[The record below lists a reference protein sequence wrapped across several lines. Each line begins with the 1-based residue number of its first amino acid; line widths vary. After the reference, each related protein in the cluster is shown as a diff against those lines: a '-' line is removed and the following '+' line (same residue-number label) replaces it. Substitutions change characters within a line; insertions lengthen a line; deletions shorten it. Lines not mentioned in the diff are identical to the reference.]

1 MKSRKNNI
9 NRPAP
14 SRRLLLQLLTMMALT
29 AAPSSVYAQSFHQT
43 GASGLPL
50 DSRGMQQTAEWNYY
64 YYLPTGSTSMTLDL
78 PIMGW
83 TDNYANELEPYGWYR
98 WYDYNTDLNSAN
110 LTAYDVTSSSW
121 YGGTTHSTQLKTN
134 ITDNSGKNIG
144 LVAYKL
150 SATYI
155 TRKHV
160 GVNYSYSN
168 SDATNPNWKGD
179 IVACDV
185 SRYIDYT
192 ISGTKV
198 SKEPT
203 LSVRYIFHI
212 QSAAYLAQK
221 LKEAL
226 CEGSKSKAA
235 DLTFEDNKRI
245 VFGAKDE
252 NAKMSLRTNLKN
264 SGGQSYWFYPL
275 STTKGKTV
283 YPTTESQ
290 KITAADF
297 KTTMKQ
303 ADKIVWKVYNEDK
316 TKFCQL
322 SATSSTTQ
330 FCDLTI
336 SALNSA
342 TWYNVSND
350 ATTTKPTDIGFEH
363 TVYVVA
369 WAANSNDM
377 CPVANFEVFIHK
389 GYPKTKDEITAD
401 NNIDRTLSYLEDED
415 RYEKKMDISFDDDNA
430 DLTFDAPTVNNNVS
444 LKPSDFKSRA
454 YGFTYANLADYDY
467 FYGTYM
473 RQSWTGKRPTYSSP
487 NHGDYGLYK
496 SANKTGVSTTDYN
509 KGYQWWANG
518 NPEIYDR
525 TYERTSGKQYGYFLY
540 VDASDESRQIASAD
554 FKANLCTGSQLVFS
568 GAVAEYTSGA
578 NAPQVMFR
586 LYGIDKDEN
595 GNEIGKKLI
604 QSFSSGDFKTNTK
617 SLQYGKWYQ
626 IYSKQVLQ
634 KSAGADNYTDFRI
647 VLDNMCQGT
656 DGADYCIDDL
666 CLYTQTSK
674 LDVLQNK
681 PLCPNETGYET
692 APEEITLKLRGIY
705 ETFQAMVNMKESKL
719 FYRICDATGKQVDN
733 IDYDGDGQPDEYGTA
748 RIPASYNAAYVLPPE
763 AADGKNN
770 VAMFE
775 NDNSGNRCLVIANRN
790 FNIVPGKDY
799 YFSIA
804 YPSDDNPDVPGKW
817 GKSTDVC
824 STYSGIFQV
833 VEQSIKLTDKNS
845 NVLTALRV
853 NCDTKTPTVEV
864 IAKIETADPVNGGKV
879 TIDNVKFDWFLS
891 KPNKENEL
899 YTTPGLLEALRAY
912 RAKYPSDNG
921 LNTGFRSINY
931 TQYTLLKQYVDSKQL
946 ILNASNSMGN
956 RTFEANEMG
965 LYKIAVIPVQAK
977 ATINGQN
984 YDICADPMLVD
995 LRVVTDGPN
1004 INLGF
1009 SDVIY
1014 PNDARTVRVGLPQIK
1029 AIADNNGALNLPMT
1043 GIEGATSVK
1052 MSDAQVYIS
1061 NTNDPDFNSTKQVI
1075 GVVTSS
1081 TIKNSDKT
1089 VGIRFNSNA
1098 ATILKEGYWYEI
1110 NFSYNNSSAST
1121 ASCPGET
1128 FVKMCIV
1135 PEYATWNSSPR
1146 TASTNWNDDNNW
1158 LRSTKAEIFKD
1169 SYTDYNTTTA
1179 FMPMKFTKVTV
1190 ANQKDKGKVYP
1201 NLDEISYRSN
1211 GIASSTKM
1219 KSFAYDFVAKWS
1231 DATADGSDNGNGTF
1245 SCEKWAGNFCDQ
1257 IYFKPEAEL
1266 LYANYL
1272 NYNKAYVEKELTPN
1286 TWSIMSSPLKQTYAG
1301 DLYVQ
1306 KDDGQEKSEAFKP
1319 ITYKEGVNDRSAYP
1333 VYQRSWDG
1341 NAQEVKDN
1349 VTNYSANHDGTVDVT
1364 TDNELS
1370 INSGY
1375 WSHVYNKVDELYTKG
1390 QAFAVKAGDKYTAGA
1405 QGANATAVIRLP
1417 KADTQF
1423 SYYDSESQKPVNV
1436 TVNRDANS
1444 YRMLQ
1449 GDVAGDKTM
1458 AMTQPLKENLHR
1470 DNRYHLVGNPYTSS
1484 LSMYRFL
1491 KANTAFENSIWTLD
1505 NGVMKTHSVPVDLD
1519 YDKKTDVIVNPT
1531 QAFFVKVKEGETAPA
1546 NVTFNATMLINKDVT
1561 PGEKAL
1567 IIRPT
1572 VTLTTVNGER
1582 SSQSELI
1589 VNDEAS
1595 RDYVEGEDVEMLGEG
1610 NIAEIAQVYS
1620 VAGSQAVA
1628 LNASDDINWMPVGVV
1643 APKSKDIDVNISLN
1657 SKMLIKMNNEGSQL
1671 FLFDA
1676 TTKTFSEI
1684 KDGMTVKMMA
1694 NDHGRYYITNQSSL
1708 NTTDI
1713 NTIDCFSPTENTI
1726 VVATLKGDMKR
1737 VMVYDISGA
1746 LVTSNHSVNGG
1757 RCQLNVPKAGIYVV
1771 KATTKED
1778 RTETFKIVVR

>member
-29 AAPSSVYAQSFHQT
+29 AAPSSVYAQNLGFHKKGQ
-43 GASGLPL
+43 SGLPL
-50 DSRGMQQTAEWNYY
+50 DSRGMQQTAEWHYY
-64 YYLPTGSTSMTLDL
+64 YYLPTNSNTMELEL
-78 PIMGW
+78 PFDGW
-83 TDNYANELEPYGWYR
+83 GDSKTNDLEPYGWIR
-98 WYDYNTDLNSAN
+98 WYDYTTDLKSDRLTVYNSSSTSLYNSKDNTSNKDIGLIAGTLRNSARDYAGVKYN
-110 LTAYDVTSSSW
+110 
-121 YGGTTHSTQLKTN
+121 KP
-134 ITDNSGKNIG
+134 
-144 LVAYKL
+144 
-150 SATYI
+150 
-155 TRKHV
+155 TRA
-160 GVNYSYSN
+160 
-168 SDATNPNWKGD
+168 DAEDWAGET
-179 IVACDV
+179 IACDV
-185 SRYIDYT
+185 SRYNDYNL
-192 ISGTKV
+192 TKRGYYPKYTYYV
-198 SKEPT
+198 EKEPT
-203 LSVRYIFHI
+203 LSIRYIFHI
-212 QSAAYLAQK
+212 KSAAYLAK
-221 LKEAL
+221 RIKDAL
-226 CEGSKSKAA
+226 CDHSRAA
-235 DLTFEDNKRI
+235 DLTLEDNKRI
-245 VFGAKDE
+245 VFGAKDA
-252 NAKMSLRTNLKN
+252 NAKITLRTNMKN
-264 SGGQSYWFYPL
+264 SGGQSYWYYPL
-275 STTKGKTV
+275 NNANNSSKSV
-283 YPTTESQ
+283 YPTKDSQ
-290 KITAADF
+290 KIKSTDF
-297 KTTMKQ
+297 GSTLTQ
-303 ADKIVWKVYNEDK
+303 ATNIRWIAYNEDR
-316 TKFCQL
+316 TKYCVLATKGSQFYNL
-322 SATSSTTQ
+322 SIN
-330 FCDLTI
+330 DLTNNTLGWRTVGTGA
-336 SALNSA
+336 STS
-342 TWYNVSND
+342 T
-350 ATTTKPTDIGFEH
+350 PTDIGFEH
-363 TVYVVA
+363 TVYIVA
-369 WAANSNDM
+369 YAYNSSSSM

-389 GYPKTKDEITAD
+389 GYPKMKDELTAD
-401 NNIDRTLSYLEDED
+401 GDVDRTLSYLEDED
-415 RYEKKMDISFDDDNA
+415 RYEKKMDISFDDDNP
-430 DLTFDAPTVNNNVS
+430 DLTLDAPTTPENNMS

-454 YGFTYANLADYDY
+454 YGFTYAQLASYDY
-467 FYGTYM
+467 YYDGSTPHH
-473 RQSWTGKRPTYSSP
+473 SKSP
-487 NHGDYGLYK
+487 IHGDYGLYK
-496 SANKTGVSTTDYN
+496 SGNLRGISYDN
-509 KGYQWWANG
+509 ENGYQWWAAG
-518 NPEIYDR
+518 SPTIYDR
-525 TYERTSGKQYGYFLY
+525 THAKTSGKQYGHFLY
-540 VDASDESRQIASAD
+540 VDASNESRQIASAD
-554 FKANLCTGSQLVFS
+554 FKANLCTGSQLIFS
-568 GAVAEYTSGA
+568 GAVAEYTASYNA
-578 NAPQVMFR
+578 TAPQVMFR
-586 LYGIDKDEN
+586 LYGINKDEN
-595 GNEIGKKLI
+595 GNVTDQKLI

-617 SLQYGKWYQ
+617 SHEYGKWYQ

-634 KSAGADNYTDFRI
+634 KSAAADNYTDFRI
-647 VLDNMCQGT
+647 VLDNMCQNT
-656 DGADYCIDDL
+656 KGADYCIDAL
-666 CLYTQTSK
+666 CLYPQTSK

-692 APEEITLKLRGIY
+692 APDDITLKLRGIY
-705 ETFQAMVNMKESKL
+705 ETFQAMVNQKESKL

-733 IDYDGDGQPDEYGTA
+733 IDYDGDGHPDEYGTA
-748 RIPASYNAAYVLPPE
+748 RIPASYNAAYVLPS
-763 AADGKNN
+763 AAAGGKTN
-770 VAMFE
+770 VPMFE

-804 YPSDDNPDVPGKW
+804 YPSEDNSNVPGKW
-817 GKSTDVC
+817 GISTDVC

-833 VEQSIKLTDKNS
+833 VEQNIKLTDKNS

-853 NCDTKTPTVEV
+853 NCNTHTPTVEM

-891 KPNKENEL
+891 KPNQENEL
-899 YTTPGLLEALRAY
+899 YSTSGLLEALHAY
-912 RAKYPSDNG
+912 RAKYPEYNG
-921 LNTGFRSINY
+921 LSTDFRYVNNV
-931 TQYTLLKQYVDSKQL
+931 QYNLLKKYVDSKQL
-946 ILNASNSMGN
+946 ILNASNSMGT
-956 RTFEANEMG
+956 RKFEAKEMG

-977 ATINGQN
+977 ATINGQV
-984 YDICADPMLVD
+984 YEICAAPMLVD

-1004 INLGF
+1004 INFGF
-1009 SDVIY
+1009 PNVIY
-1014 PNDARTVRVGLPQIK
+1014 PNDARTVRVGLPQIQ
-1029 AIADNNGALNLPMT
+1029 AIAEKNGALNLPMT
-1043 GIEGATSVK
+1043 GIEGATSVEMIDK
-1052 MSDAQVYIS
+1052 AQVSIS
-1061 NTNDPDFNSTKQVI
+1061 NTNDPDFNSTEQMI
-1075 GVVTSS
+1075 GVVTAN
-1081 TIKNSDKT
+1081 TIKNSDNT

-1110 NFSYNNSSAST
+1110 HFRYANADGSM

-1128 FVKMCIV
+1128 FIKMCIV

-1169 SYTDYNTTTA
+1169 SYADYNTTTA

-1231 DATADGSDNGNGTF
+1231 NTTDDGSDNGNGTF

-1272 NYNKAYVEKELTPN
+1272 TYNKAYVEKELTPN
-1286 TWSIMSSPLKQTYAG
+1286 TWSIMSSPLQQTYAG
-1301 DLYVQ
+1301 DLYVP
-1306 KDDGQEKSEAFKP
+1306 KNNGQEQSEAFKP
-1319 ITYKEGVNDRSAYP
+1319 MTYDENVNDRSAYP

-1375 WSHVYNKVDELYTKG
+1375 WSHVYNKVDEQYTKG

-1405 QGANATAVIRLP
+1405 QDANATAVIRLP

-1423 SYYDSESQKPVNV
+1423 SYYDSESQKQVNV

-1458 AMTQPLKENLHR
+1458 AMTQLLKENLHR

-1684 KDGMTVKMMA
+1684 KDGMMVKMMA

-1713 NTIDCFSPTENTI
+1713 NTIECFSPTENTI

-1737 VMVYDISGA
+1737 VVVYDISGA

-1771 KATTKED
+1771 KATTMED

>member
-14 SRRLLLQLLTMMALT
+14 SKRLLLQLLAMMALT
-29 AAPSSVYAQSFHQT
+29 AAPSSVYAQSLGFHKEGQ
-43 GASGLPL
+43 SGLPL
-50 DSRGMQQTAEWNYY
+50 DSRGMQQTAEWHYY
-64 YYLPTGSTSMTLDL
+64 YYLPTNSNTMELEL
-78 PIMGW
+78 PFDGW
-83 TDNYANELEPYGWYR
+83 GDSKTNDLEPYGWIR
-98 WYDYNTDLNSAN
+98 WYDYNTDLKSDKLTVYSRYYTSLNSLKDKTSKKDIGLIAGTLRNSARDY
-110 LTAYDVTSSSW
+110 A
-121 YGGTTHSTQLKTN
+121 
-134 ITDNSGKNIG
+134 
-144 LVAYKL
+144 
-150 SATYI
+150 
-155 TRKHV
+155 
-160 GVNYSYSN
+160 GVKYNKPTGA
-168 SDATNPNWKGD
+168 DAEDWAGET
-179 IVACDV
+179 IACDV
-185 SRYIDYT
+185 SRYNDY
-192 ISGTKV
+192 SGYNPTYTNYV
-198 SKEPT
+198 EKEPT
-203 LSVRYIFHI
+203 LSIRYIFHI
-212 QSAAYLAQK
+212 KSAAYLAK
-221 LKEAL
+221 RIKDAL
-226 CEGSKSKAA
+226 CDHSRAA
-235 DLTFEDNKRI
+235 DLTLEDNKRI
-245 VFGAKDE
+245 VFGAKDA
-252 NAKMSLRTNLKN
+252 NANMTLRTNMKN

-275 STTKGKTV
+275 RTTVGKTV

-297 KTTMKQ
+297 NTTMKQ
-303 ADKIVWKVYNEDK
+303 ANKIVWIVYNENK

-322 SATSSTTQ
+322 SSETQ

-336 SALNSA
+336 NALKNA

-350 ATTTKPTDIGFEH
+350 AKTSKPTDIGFEQ

-369 WAANSNDM
+369 WAANGDYM

-389 GYPKTKDEITAD
+389 GYPKMKDELTAD
-401 NNIDRTLSYLEDED
+401 GDVDRTLSYLEDED
-415 RYEKKMDISFDDDNA
+415 RYEKKMDISFDDDNP
-430 DLTFDAPTVNNNVS
+430 DLTLDAPTTPENNMS

-454 YGFTYANLADYDY
+454 YGFTYAQLASYDY
-467 FYGTYM
+467 YYDGSTPHH
-473 RQSWTGKRPTYSSP
+473 SKSP
-487 NHGDYGLYK
+487 IHGDYGLYK
-496 SANKTGVSTTDYN
+496 SGNLRGISYDN
-509 KGYQWWANG
+509 ENGYQWWAAG
-518 NPEIYDR
+518 SPTIYDR
-525 TYERTSGKQYGYFLY
+525 THAKTSGKQYGHFLY
-540 VDASDESRQIASAD
+540 VDASNESRQIASAD
-554 FKANLCTGSQLVFS
+554 FKANLCTGSQLIFS
-568 GAVAEYTSGA
+568 GAVAEYTASYNA
-578 NAPQVMFR
+578 TAPQVMFR
-586 LYGIDKDEN
+586 LYGINKDEN
-595 GNEIGKKLI
+595 GNVTDQKLI

-617 SLQYGKWYQ
+617 SHEYGKWYQ

-634 KSAGADNYTDFRI
+634 KSAAADNYTDFRI
-647 VLDNMCQGT
+647 VLDNMCQNT
-656 DGADYCIDDL
+656 KGADYCIDDL

-674 LDVLQNK
+674 LDVLQNR

-705 ETFQAMVNMKESKL
+705 ETFQAMVNQKESKL

-748 RIPASYNAAYVLPPE
+748 RIPASYNAAYVLPS
-763 AADGKNN
+763 AAAGGKTN
-770 VAMFE
+770 VPMFE

-804 YPSDDNPDVPGKW
+804 YPSEDNSEVPGKW
-817 GKSTDVC
+817 GESTEVC
-824 STYSGIFQV
+824 STYSGLFQV
-833 VEQSIKLTDKNS
+833 VEQNIKLTDKNS

-853 NCDTKTPTVEV
+853 DCNTHIPTVEM

-891 KPNKENEL
+891 KPNQENEL
-899 YTTPGLLEALRAY
+899 YTTAGLLEALHDY
-912 RAKYPSDNG
+912 RAKYPAYNG
-921 LNTGFRSINY
+921 LSTYFRNDNP
-931 TQYTLLKQYVDSKQL
+931 TQYALLKKYVDSNQL

-956 RTFEANEMG
+956 RQFASNEMG

-977 ATINGQN
+977 ATINGRE
-984 YDICADPMLVD
+984 YDICSDPMFVD
-995 LRVVTDGPN
+995 LRVVTDGPS
-1004 INLGF
+1004 INFGF

-1014 PNDARTVRVGLPQIK
+1014 PNDARTVRIGLPQIK
-1029 AIADNNGALNLPMT
+1029 AIAEKNGALNLPMT
-1043 GIEGATSVK
+1043 GIEGATSVR
-1052 MSDAQVYIS
+1052 MRETNQVFIS
-1061 NTNDPDFNSTKQVI
+1061 NTNDPTFNSTKQVI
-1075 GVVTSS
+1075 GVVTSG
-1081 TIKNSDKT
+1081 TIRNTDKT

-1098 ATILKEGYWYEI
+1098 KTILKEGYWYEI
-1110 NFSYNNSSAST
+1110 NFSYDNADGSM

-1128 FVKMCIV
+1128 FIKMCIV

-1169 SYTDYNTTTA
+1169 SYDDYNTTTA

-1190 ANQKDKGKVYP
+1190 ANQNDKGKVYP
-1201 NLDEISYRSN
+1201 NLDEISYSKN
-1211 GIASSTKM
+1211 GIASSKKM
-1219 KSFAYDFVAKWS
+1219 KNFAYDFVAKWS
-1231 DATADGSDNGNGTF
+1231 DTADGSDAGNGTF

-1272 NYNKAYVEKELTPN
+1272 TYNKAYVEKELTPN
-1286 TWSIMSSPLKQTYAG
+1286 TWSIMSSPLQQTYAG
-1301 DLYVQ
+1301 DLYVP
-1306 KDDGQEKSEAFKP
+1306 KNNGQEQSEAFKP
-1319 ITYKEGVNDRSAYP
+1319 MTYDENVNDRNVYP

-1375 WSHVYNKVDELYTKG
+1375 WSHVYNKVDEQYTKG

-1405 QGANATAVIRLP
+1405 QDANAKAVIRLP

-1595 RDYVEGEDVEMLGEG
+1595 REYVEGEDVEMLGEG

-1694 NDHGRYYITNQSSL
+1694 NDHGRYYVTNQSSL

-1737 VMVYDISGA
+1737 VVVYDISGA

-1771 KATTKED
+1771 KATTMED

>member
-1 MKSRKNNI
+1 MKIRNNNI
-9 NRPAP
+9 NRLAT
-14 SRRLLLQLLTMMALT
+14 SKRLLLQLFAMMALT
-29 AAPSSVYAQSFHQT
+29 AAPSSVYAQSLGFHKNGQ
-43 GASGLPL
+43 SGLPL
-50 DSRGMQQTAEWNYY
+50 DSRGMQQTAEWHYY
-64 YYLPTGSTSMTLDL
+64 YYLPTNSNTMELELPFDGWGKSSTND
-78 PIMGW
+78 
-83 TDNYANELEPYGWYR
+83 LEPYGWIR
-98 WYDYNTDLNSAN
+98 WYDYTTDLKSDRLTVYNSSSTSLYNSKDNTSNKDIGLIAGTLRNSARDY
-110 LTAYDVTSSSW
+110 A
-121 YGGTTHSTQLKTN
+121 
-134 ITDNSGKNIG
+134 
-144 LVAYKL
+144 
-150 SATYI
+150 
-155 TRKHV
+155 
-160 GVNYSYSN
+160 GVKYNKPTGA
-168 SDATNPNWKGD
+168 DAEDWAGET
-179 IVACDV
+179 IACDV
-185 SRYIDYT
+185 SRYNDYNL
-192 ISGTKV
+192 TKRGYYPKYTNYV
-198 SKEPT
+198 EHEPT
-203 LSVRYIFHI
+203 LSIRYIFHI
-212 QSAAYLAQK
+212 KSAAYLAK
-221 LKEAL
+221 RIKDAL
-226 CEGSKSKAA
+226 CDHSRAA
-235 DLTFEDNKRI
+235 DLTLEDNKRI

-252 NAKMSLRTNLKN
+252 RANMTLRTNMKN

-275 STTKGKTV
+275 STTVGKTV
-283 YPTTESQ
+283 YPTTEAQ

-297 KTTMKQ
+297 NTTMKQ
-303 ADKIVWKVYNEDK
+303 ANKIVWTVYNEDK

-322 SATSSTTQ
+322 SSTTQ

-336 SALNSA
+336 NALKNA

-350 ATTTKPTDIGFEH
+350 ATTTKPTDIGFEQ

-369 WAANSNDM
+369 WAANGDYM

-401 NNIDRTLSYLEDED
+401 NNTDRTLSYLEDED
-415 RYEKKMDISFDDDNA
+415 RYEKKMDISFDDDNP
-430 DLTFDAPTVNNNVS
+430 DLTLDAPTTPLNNMS

-454 YGFTYANLADYDY
+454 YGFTYAELESYDY
-467 FYGTYM
+467 YYNGSTPHH
-473 RQSWTGKRPTYSSP
+473 SKSP
-487 NHGDYGLYK
+487 IHGDYGLYK
-496 SANKTGVSTTDYN
+496 SGNLPGISYDN
-509 KGYQWWANG
+509 QNGYQWWAAG
-518 NPEIYDR
+518 SPTIYDR
-525 TYERTSGKQYGYFLY
+525 THAKTSGKQYGHFLY
-540 VDASDESRQIASAD
+540 VDASNESRQIASAD
-554 FKANLCTGSQLVFS
+554 FKANLCTGSQLIFS
-568 GAVAEYTSGA
+568 GAVAEYTA
-578 NAPQVMFR
+578 AYNATAPQVMFR
-586 LYGIDKDEN
+586 LYGINKDEN
-595 GNEIGKKLI
+595 GNVTDQKLI
-604 QSFSSGDFKTNTK
+604 QSFSSGDFATNTK
-617 SLQYGKWYQ
+617 SHEYGKWYQ

-647 VLDNMCQGT
+647 VLDNMCQNT
-656 DGADYCIDDL
+656 KGADYCIDDL

-705 ETFQAMVNMKESKL
+705 ETFQAMVNQKESKL
-719 FYRICDATGKQVDN
+719 FYRICDATGKPVDN
-733 IDYDGDGQPDEYGTA
+733 IDYDGDGQPDDYGIA
-748 RIPASYNAAYVLPPE
+748 SIPASYNAGLVLPPA

-804 YPSDDNPDVPGKW
+804 YPSDDNPDVPGEW

-833 VEQSIKLTDKNS
+833 VEQNIKLTDKNS

-853 NCDTKTPTVEV
+853 DCNSKTPTVEV

-891 KPNKENEL
+891 KPNAENEL
-899 YTTPGLLEALRAY
+899 YSTQGLLEAIHAY
-912 RAKYPSDNG
+912 RKAYPEYNG
-921 LNTGFRSINY
+921 LSTGFRSVNY
-931 TQYTLLKQYVDSKQL
+931 NQYDLLKKYVDSKQL

-956 RTFEANEMG
+956 RKFEANEMG

-977 ATINGQN
+977 ATINGQV

-1004 INLGF
+1004 INFGF
-1009 SDVIY
+1009 PGVIY
-1014 PNDARTVRVGLPQIK
+1014 PNDARTVRVGLPQIQ
-1029 AIADNNGALNLPMT
+1029 AIAEKNGALNLPMT
-1043 GIEGATSVK
+1043 GIEGAKSVK
-1052 MSDAQVYIS
+1052 MIDEAQVSIS
-1061 NTNDPDFNSTKQVI
+1061 NTNDPDFNSTKQAI
-1075 GVVTSS
+1075 GVVTAS
-1081 TIKNSDKT
+1081 TINETDNT

-1098 ATILKEGYWYEI
+1098 VTTLKEGYWYEI
-1110 NFSYNNSSAST
+1110 NFRYANASAST

-1128 FVKMCIV
+1128 FIKMCIV

-1169 SYTDYNTTTA
+1169 SYADYNTTTA

-1211 GIASSTKM
+1211 GIASSKKM
-1219 KSFAYDFVAKWS
+1219 QSFAYDFVAKWS
-1231 DATADGSDNGNGTF
+1231 NTADGSDNGYGTF

-1272 NYNKAYVEKELTPN
+1272 TYNKAYVEKELTPN
-1286 TWSIMSSPLKQTYAG
+1286 TWSIMSSPLQQTYAG
-1301 DLYVQ
+1301 DLYVP
-1306 KDDGQEKSEAFKP
+1306 KDNGQEQSEAFQP
-1319 ITYKEGVNDRSAYP
+1319 MTYQEGVNDRSAYP

-1341 NAQEVKDN
+1341 DAQEVIDN
-1349 VTNYSANHDGTVDVT
+1349 VTNYSANHDGTVNVT

-1375 WSHVYNKVDELYTKG
+1375 WSHVYNKVDEQYTKG

-1405 QGANATAVIRLP
+1405 QDANAKAVVRLP

-1458 AMTQPLKENLHR
+1458 TMTQPLKENLHR

-1491 KANTAFENSIWTLD
+1491 KANTAFENSIWALD

-1572 VTLTTVNGER
+1572 VTLTTVNGTR
-1582 SSQSELI
+1582 SSQSKLI
-1589 VNDEAS
+1589 VSAEAS
-1595 RDYVEGEDVEMLGEG
+1595 RDYVAGEDVDMLGEG
-1610 NIAEIAQVYS
+1610 NIAEIAQAYS

-1628 LNASDDINWMPVGVV
+1628 LNTTDDIDWMPIGIV
-1643 APKSKDIDVNISLN
+1643 ADKSRSTNVTVNLN
-1657 SKMLIKMNNEGSQL
+1657 SKMLRKMNDEGGKL
-1671 FLFDA
+1671 FIYDA
-1676 TTKTFSEI
+1676 TSKKFSEI
-1684 KDGMTVKMMA
+1684 ADGMQIEMMA
-1694 NDHGRYYITNQSSL
+1694 NDHGRYYITTN
-1708 NTTDI
+1708 NWVVPTGI
-1713 NTIDCFSPTENTI
+1713 NAIRCFSPAQGTI
-1726 VVATLKGDMKR
+1726 IVAVLNGEMKQAK
-1737 VMVYDISGA
+1737 VYDTAGT
-1746 LVTSNHSVNGG
+1746 LVTSSRSTAGE
-1757 RCQLNVPKAGIYVV
+1757 RCQLSVQQPGVYIV
-1771 KATTKED
+1771 KATTMDDK
-1778 RTETFKIVVR
+1778 TETFKIVVK

>member
-9 NRPAP
+9 NRLAP

-29 AAPSSVYAQSFHQT
+29 AAPSSVYAQSLGFHKNGQ
-43 GASGLPL
+43 SGLPL
-50 DSRGMQQTAEWNYY
+50 DSRGMQQTAEWHYY
-64 YYLPTGSTSMTLDL
+64 YYLPNNSNTMELELPFDGWEKSSTND
-78 PIMGW
+78 
-83 TDNYANELEPYGWYR
+83 LEPYGWIR
-98 WYDYNTDLNSAN
+98 WYDYTTDLKSNRLTVYSSSTSLNSLKDYNSKKDIGLIAGTLRNSARN
-110 LTAYDVTSSSW
+110 YA
-121 YGGTTHSTQLKTN
+121 
-134 ITDNSGKNIG
+134 
-144 LVAYKL
+144 
-150 SATYI
+150 
-155 TRKHV
+155 
-160 GVNYSYSN
+160 GVKYNKPTGA
-168 SDATNPNWKGD
+168 DAEDWPGET
-179 IVACDV
+179 IACDV
-185 SRYIDYT
+185 SRYNDYSIYT
-192 ISGTKV
+192 NYV
-198 SKEPT
+198 EKEPT
-203 LSVRYIFHI
+203 LSIRYIFHI
-212 QSAAYLAQK
+212 KSAAYLAK
-221 LKEAL
+221 RIKDAL
-226 CEGSKSKAA
+226 CDHSRAA
-235 DLTFEDNKRI
+235 DLTLEDNKRI
-245 VFGAKDE
+245 VFGAKDA
-252 NAKMSLRTNLKN
+252 NANMTLRTNMKN
-264 SGGQSYWFYPL
+264 SGGQRYWFYPL
-275 STTKGKTV
+275 RTTKGKTV
-283 YPTTESQ
+283 YPTTEAQ

-297 KTTMKQ
+297 NTTMKQ
-303 ADKIVWKVYNEDK
+303 ANKIVWRVYNEDK
-316 TKFCQL
+316 TKYCQL
-322 SATSSTTQ
+322 SSTTQ

-336 SALNSA
+336 NALKNA
-342 TWYNVSND
+342 TWYNVSNG
-350 ATTTKPTDIGFEH
+350 ATTSKPTDIGFEQ

-369 WAANSNDM
+369 WAANGDYYM

-389 GYPKTKDEITAD
+389 GYPKTKDELTAD
-401 NNIDRTLSYLEDED
+401 GDVDRTISYFE
-415 RYEKKMDISFDDDNA
+415 EKKYERQMDISFDDDNP
-430 DLTFDAPTVNNNVS
+430 DLTLDAPTTPLDNMS
-444 LKPSDFKSRA
+444 RKPSDFKSRA
-454 YGFTYANLADYDY
+454 YGFTYAELESYDY
-467 FYGTYM
+467 YYDRSTPHH
-473 RQSWTGKRPTYSSP
+473 SKSP
-487 NHGDYGLYK
+487 IHGDYGLYK
-496 SANKTGVSTTDYN
+496 SGNLRGISYDN
-509 KGYQWWANG
+509 ENGYQWWAAG
-518 NPEIYDR
+518 SPTIFDR
-525 TYERTSGKQYGYFLY
+525 THAKTSGKQYGHFLY
-540 VDASDESRQIASAD
+540 VDASNESRQIASAD
-554 FKANLCTGSQLVFS
+554 FKANLCTGSQLIFS
-568 GAVAEYTSGA
+568 GAVAEYTA
-578 NAPQVMFR
+578 AYNATAPQVMFR
-586 LYGIDKDEN
+586 LYGINKDGN
-595 GNEIGKKLI
+595 GNVTDQKLI

-617 SLQYGKWYQ
+617 SHEYGKWYQ

-634 KSAGADNYTDFRI
+634 KSAAADNYTDFRI
-647 VLDNMCQGT
+647 VLDNMCQNT
-656 DGADYCIDDL
+656 KGADYCIDDL

-674 LDVLQNK
+674 LDVLQNR

-705 ETFQAMVNMKESKL
+705 ETFQAMVNQKESKL
-719 FYRICDATGKQVDN
+719 FYRICDATGKKVDN
-733 IDYDGDGQPDEYGTA
+733 IDYDGDGKPDDYGIA
-748 RIPASYNAAYVLPPE
+748 RIPESYNAGYVLPS
-763 AADGKNN
+763 AAAGGKTN
-770 VAMFE
+770 VPMFE

-804 YPSDDNPDVPGKW
+804 YPSDDNPDVPGVW

-824 STYSGIFQV
+824 STYSDIFQV
-833 VEQSIKLTDKNS
+833 VEQNIKLTDKNS

-853 NCDTKTPTVEV
+853 NCKTNTPTVEV

-891 KPNKENEL
+891 KPNAENEL
-899 YTTPGLLEALRAY
+899 YSTSGLLEALHAY
-912 RAKYPSDNG
+912 RAKYPEYNG
-921 LNTGFRSINY
+921 LSTDFRYVNNV
-931 TQYTLLKQYVDSKQL
+931 QYNLLKKYVDSKQL

-956 RTFEANEMG
+956 RTFASDEMG

-977 ATINGQN
+977 ATINGQV
-984 YDICADPMLVD
+984 YEICAAPMLVD

-1004 INLGF
+1004 INFGF
-1009 SDVIY
+1009 PNVIY
-1014 PNDARTVRVGLPQIK
+1014 PNDARTVRVGLPQIN
-1029 AIADNNGALNLPMT
+1029 AIATKNGALNLPMT
-1043 GIEGATSVK
+1043 GIEGATSVNMRDYAK
-1052 MSDAQVYIS
+1052 VFIS
-1061 NTNDPDFNSTKQVI
+1061 NTNDPSFNSTKQEI
-1075 GVVTSS
+1075 GVVTSN
-1081 TIKNSDKT
+1081 TIYRTDNT
-1089 VGIRFNSNA
+1089 VGIRFNPNA

-1110 NFSYNNSSAST
+1110 NFSYDNADGSM

-1128 FVKMCIV
+1128 FIKMCIV

-1190 ANQKDKGKVYP
+1190 ANQNDKGKVYP

-1231 DATADGSDNGNGTF
+1231 DTKDGSDNGNGTF

-1272 NYNKAYVEKELTPN
+1272 TYNKAYVEKELTPN
-1286 TWSIMSSPLKQTYAG
+1286 TWSIMSSPLQQTYAG

-1319 ITYKEGVNDRSAYP
+1319 MTYDENVNDRSAYP

-1375 WSHVYNKVDELYTKG
+1375 WSHVYNKVDEQYTKG

-1405 QGANATAVIRLP
+1405 QDANAKAVIRLP

-1423 SYYDSESQKPVNV
+1423 SYYDSESQKQVNV

-1505 NGVMKTHSVPVDLD
+1505 NGVMKTHSVPVDQD

-1657 SKMLIKMNNEGSQL
+1657 SKMLRKMNNEGSQL

-1684 KDGMTVKMMA
+1684 KDGMMVKMMA

-1713 NTIDCFSPTENTI
+1713 NTIECFSPTENTI

-1737 VMVYDISGA
+1737 VMVYDVAGS

-1771 KATTKED
+1771 KATTMED

>member
-9 NRPAP
+9 NRLAP

-29 AAPSSVYAQSFHQT
+29 AAPSSVYAQSLGFHKEGQ
-43 GASGLPL
+43 SGLPL
-50 DSRGMQQTAEWNYY
+50 DSRGMQQTAEWHYY
-64 YYLPTGSTSMTLDL
+64 YYLPTNSNTMELEL
-78 PIMGW
+78 PFAGW
-83 TDNYANELEPYGWYR
+83 GDSKTNDLEPYGWIR
-98 WYDYNTDLNSAN
+98 WYDYNTDLKSDNLTVYSRYYTSLNSLKDKTSKKDIGLIAGSLRNSARDY
-110 LTAYDVTSSSW
+110 AGV
-121 YGGTTHSTQLKTN
+121 K
-134 ITDNSGKNIG
+134 
-144 LVAYKL
+144 YKKPTG
-150 SATYI
+150 A
-155 TRKHV
+155 
-160 GVNYSYSN
+160 
-168 SDATNPNWKGD
+168 DAEGWPGET
-179 IVACDV
+179 IACDV
-185 SRYIDYT
+185 SRYNDY
-192 ISGTKV
+192 SGYNPRYTNYV
-198 SKEPT
+198 EKEPT
-203 LSVRYIFHI
+203 LSIRYIFHI
-212 QSAAYLAQK
+212 KSAAYLAK
-221 LKEAL
+221 RIKDAL
-226 CEGSKSKAA
+226 CDHSRAA
-235 DLTFEDNKRI
+235 DLTLEDNKRI
-245 VFGAKDE
+245 VFGAKDA
-252 NAKMSLRTNLKN
+252 NAKMTLRTNLKN
-264 SGGQSYWFYPL
+264 SGGQTYWFYPL
-275 STTKGKTV
+275 NTAQPKSV

-290 KITAADF
+290 KITASDF
-297 KTTMKQ
+297 GSNMLK
-303 ADKIVWKVYNEDK
+303 AENVSWIAYNEDK
-316 TKFCQL
+316 TKYKVL
-322 SATSSTTQ
+322 GTSTQ
-330 FCDLTI
+330 FFDLSI
-336 SALNSA
+336 SKLKESGWLNVKDDKS
-342 TWYNVSND
+342 TDV
-350 ATTTKPTDIGFEH
+350 PEDIGFEH
-363 TVYVVA
+363 TIYVVA
-369 WAANSNDM
+369 WAVNGTTDM

-389 GYPKTKDEITAD
+389 GYPKTKDELTAD
-401 NNIDRTLSYLEDED
+401 GDVDRTISYFDD
-415 RYEKKMDISFDDDNA
+415 KYEQQMDISFDDDNT
-430 DLTFDAPTVNNNVS
+430 DLTLDAPTTPLNNMS

-454 YGFTYANLADYDY
+454 YGFTYAKLESNDPYD
-467 FYGTYM
+467 
-473 RQSWTGKRPTYSSP
+473 GKTPHHSKSP
-487 NHGDYGLYK
+487 IHGDYGLYK
-496 SANKTGVSTTDYN
+496 SGNLPGISYN
-509 KGYQWWANG
+509 NQDGYQWWAAG
-518 NPEIYDR
+518 SPTIYDR
-525 TYERTSGKQYGYFLY
+525 TYAKTNHKQYGHFLY
-540 VDASDESRQIASAD
+540 VDASNESRQIASAD
-554 FKANLCTGSQLVFS
+554 FKANLCTGSQLIFS
-568 GAVAEYTSGA
+568 GAVAEYTAAMNST
-578 NAPQVMFR
+578 APQVMFR
-586 LYGIDKDEN
+586 LYGINKDEN
-595 GNEIGKKLI
+595 GNVTDQKLI
-604 QSFSSGDFKTNTK
+604 QSFSSGDFATNTK
-617 SLQYGKWYQ
+617 THAYGQWYQ

-634 KSAGADNYTDFRI
+634 KSAAADNYTDFRI
-647 VLDNMCQGT
+647 VLDNMCQDT
-656 DGADYCIDDL
+656 WGADYCVDDL

-692 APEEITLKLRGIY
+692 APDDITLKLRGIY
-705 ETFQAMVNMKESKL
+705 ETFQAMVNQKESKL
-719 FYRICDATGKQVDN
+719 FYRICDATGKRVEN
-733 IDYDGDGQPDEYGTA
+733 IDYDGDGHPDEYGTA
-748 RIPASYNAAYVLPPE
+748 RIPASYNAAYVLPP
-763 AADGKNN
+763 AAAGGKTN
-770 VAMFE
+770 VPMFE

-804 YPSDDNPDVPGKW
+804 YPSDDNPDVPGDW

-824 STYSGIFQV
+824 STYSDKFQV
-833 VEQSIKLTDKNS
+833 VEQNIKLTDKNS

-853 NCDTKTPTVEV
+853 DCNSKTPTVEV

-879 TIDNVKFDWFLS
+879 TIDKVKFDWFLS
-891 KPNKENEL
+891 KPNAENEL
-899 YTTPGLLEALRAY
+899 YTTTGLLEALHAY
-912 RAKYPSDNG
+912 RKAYPSYNG
-921 LNTGFRSINY
+921 LHTGFSSVNY
-931 TQYTLLKQYVDSKQL
+931 TQYTLLKKYVDSKQL

-956 RTFEANEMG
+956 RKFETKETG

-977 ATINGQN
+977 ATINGQE
-984 YDICADPMLVD
+984 YEICADPMLVN

-1004 INLGF
+1004 INFGF
-1009 SDVIY
+1009 PGVIY
-1014 PNDARTVRVGLPQIK
+1014 PNDARTVRVGLPQIN
-1029 AIADNNGALNLPMT
+1029 AIATKNGALNLPMT
-1043 GIEGATSVK
+1043 GIERAKSVE
-1052 MSDAQVYIS
+1052 MIDEAQVSIS
-1061 NTNDPDFNSTKQVI
+1061 NTNDPDFNSTEQMI

-1081 TIKNSDKT
+1081 TINETDKT

-1098 ATILKEGYWYEI
+1098 VTTLKEGYWYEI
-1110 NFSYNNSSAST
+1110 HFRYKNADGSM

-1128 FVKMCIV
+1128 FIKMCIV

-1231 DATADGSDNGNGTF
+1231 DTADGSDNGNGTF

-1272 NYNKAYVEKELTPN
+1272 TYNKAYVEKELTPN
-1286 TWSIMSSPLKQTYAG
+1286 TWSIMSSPLQQTYAG

-1306 KDDGQEKSEAFKP
+1306 KDDGQEQSEAFQP
-1319 ITYKEGVNDRSAYP
+1319 MTYDEKVNDRSAYP

-1341 NAQEVKDN
+1341 DAKEIVDN
-1349 VTNYSANHDGTVDVT
+1349 TKFYQAHEDGTVEET
-1364 TDNELS
+1364 TNDFFLT
-1370 INSGY
+1370 SGY
-1375 WSHVYNKVDELYTKG
+1375 WSHVYNKVDEQYTKG

-1423 SYYDSESQKPVNV
+1423 SYYDSESNKPVNV

-1444 YRMLQ
+1444 YRMLL

-1458 AMTQPLKENLHR
+1458 AMTQPLKENLHSE
-1470 DNRYHLVGNPYTSS
+1470 NRYHLVGNPYTSS

-1491 KANTAFENSIWTLD
+1491 KANPAFENSIWTLD
-1505 NGVMKTHSVPVDLD
+1505 NGKVTAYTLALD
-1519 YDKKTDVIVNPT
+1519 EAYDKKTDVLVSPT
-1531 QAFFVKVKEGETAPA
+1531 QAFFVKLKTGESATEA
-1546 NVTFNATMLINKDVT
+1546 TFNASMLINKDVT
-1561 PGEKAL
+1561 PGEKTL
-1567 IIRPT
+1567 VIRPT
-1572 VTLTTVNGER
+1572 LTLTTTDGVRN
-1582 SSQSELI
+1582 SESKLI

-1643 APKSKDIDVNISLN
+1643 APKSKEVDVNVSLN

-1713 NTIDCFSPTENTI
+1713 NTIECFSPTENTI

-1737 VMVYDISGA
+1737 VVVYDISGA

>member
-9 NRPAP
+9 NRLAP
-14 SRRLLLQLLTMMALT
+14 SRRLLLQLLAMMALT
-29 AAPSSVYAQSFHQT
+29 AAPSSVYAQSLGFHKEGQ
-43 GASGLPL
+43 SGLPL
-50 DSRGMQQTAEWNYY
+50 DSRGMQQTAEWHYNYY
-64 YYLPTGSTSMTLDL
+64 MPANSNTMELELPFDGWEKSSTND
-78 PIMGW
+78 
-83 TDNYANELEPYGWYR
+83 LEPYGWIR
-98 WYDYNTDLNSAN
+98 WYDYNTDLKSDKLTVYSRYNTSLKSLKDYNSKKDIGLIAGTLKNSARDY
-110 LTAYDVTSSSW
+110 A
-121 YGGTTHSTQLKTN
+121 
-134 ITDNSGKNIG
+134 
-144 LVAYKL
+144 
-150 SATYI
+150 
-155 TRKHV
+155 
-160 GVNYSYSN
+160 GVKYNKPTGA
-168 SDATNPNWKGD
+168 DAEDWAGET
-179 IVACDV
+179 IACDV
-185 SRYIDYT
+185 SRYNDYSIYT
-192 ISGTKV
+192 NYV
-198 SKEPT
+198 EKEPT
-203 LSVRYIFHI
+203 LSIRYIFHI
-212 QSAAYLAQK
+212 KSAAYLAK
-221 LKEAL
+221 RIKDAL
-226 CEGSKSKAA
+226 CDHSRAA
-235 DLTFEDNKRI
+235 DLTLEDNKRI

-252 NAKMSLRTNLKN
+252 RANMTLRTNMKN

-275 STTKGKTV
+275 RTTVGKTV

-297 KTTMKQ
+297 NTTMKQ
-303 ADKIVWKVYNEDK
+303 ADKIVWAVYNEDK
-316 TKFCQL
+316 TKYCQL
-322 SATSSTTQ
+322 SSKTQ

-336 SALNSA
+336 NALKNA
-342 TWYNVSND
+342 TWYNVSNG

-369 WAANSNDM
+369 WAVNGTTDM

-389 GYPKTKDEITAD
+389 GYPKTKDELTAD
-401 NNIDRTLSYLEDED
+401 GDVDRTISYFE
-415 RYEKKMDISFDDDNA
+415 EKKYEQQMDISFDDDNPG
-430 DLTFDAPTVNNNVS
+430 LTLDAPTTPLNNMS

-454 YGFTYANLADYDY
+454 YGFTYAELESFDYYYDRS
-467 FYGTYM
+467 TPHH
-473 RQSWTGKRPTYSSP
+473 SKSP
-487 NHGDYGLYK
+487 IHGDYGLYK
-496 SANKTGVSTTDYN
+496 SGNLRGISYDN
-509 KGYQWWANG
+509 ENGYQWWAAG
-518 NPEIYDR
+518 SPTIYDR
-525 TYERTSGKQYGYFLY
+525 THAKTSGKQYGHFLY
-540 VDASDESRQIASAD
+540 VDASNESRQIASAD
-554 FKANLCTGSQLVFS
+554 FKANLCTGSQLIFS
-568 GAVAEYTSGA
+568 GAVAEYTA
-578 NAPQVMFR
+578 AYNATAPQVMFR
-586 LYGIDKDEN
+586 LYGINKDEN
-595 GNEIGKKLI
+595 GNVTDQKLI

-617 SLQYGKWYQ
+617 THEYGKWYQ

-634 KSAGADNYTDFRI
+634 KSAAADNYTDFRI
-647 VLDNMCQGT
+647 VLDNMCQNT
-656 DGADYCIDDL
+656 KGADYCIDDL
-666 CLYTQTSK
+666 CLYTQTTK
-674 LDVLQNK
+674 LDVLQNR

-692 APEEITLKLRGIY
+692 APEYITLKLRGIY
-705 ETFQAMVNMKESKL
+705 ETFQAMVNQKESKL
-719 FYRICDATGKQVDN
+719 FYRICDATGKPVDN
-733 IDYDGDGQPDEYGTA
+733 IDYDGDRQPDEYGIA
-748 RIPASYNAAYVLPPE
+748 SIPASYNAGLVLPPA
-763 AADGKNN
+763 AADGKT
-770 VAMFE
+770 VPMFE

-804 YPSDDNPDVPGKW
+804 YPSDDNPDVPGEW

-833 VEQSIKLTDKNS
+833 VEQNIKLTDKNS

-853 NCDTKTPTVEV
+853 DCNSNTPTVEV

-891 KPNKENEL
+891 KPNAENEL
-899 YTTPGLLEALRAY
+899 YSTSGLLEALHAY
-912 RAKYPSDNG
+912 RAKYPSYNG
-921 LNTGFRSINY
+921 LSTYFRSDSP
-931 TQYTLLKQYVDSKQL
+931 TQYALLKQYVDSKQL

-956 RTFEANEMG
+956 RKFEAKETG

-977 ATINGQN
+977 ATINGQV
-984 YDICADPMLVD
+984 YEICAAPMLVD

-1004 INLGF
+1004 INFGF
-1009 SDVIY
+1009 PNVIY

-1029 AIADNNGALNLPMT
+1029 AIAEKNGALNLPMT
-1043 GIEGATSVK
+1043 GIEGAKSVE
-1052 MSDAQVYIS
+1052 MIDEAQVSIS
-1061 NTNDPDFNSTKQVI
+1061 NSNDPDFNSTEQMI
-1075 GVVTSS
+1075 GVVTAN
-1081 TIKNSDKT
+1081 TIKNSDNT

-1098 ATILKEGYWYEI
+1098 VKTLKEGYWYEI
-1110 NFSYNNSSAST
+1110 HFRYANADGSM

-1128 FVKMCIV
+1128 FIKMCIV

-1190 ANQKDKGKVYP
+1190 ANQNDKGKVYP

-1231 DATADGSDNGNGTF
+1231 NTTDDGSDNGNGTF

-1272 NYNKAYVEKELTPN
+1272 TYNKAYVEKELTPN
-1286 TWSIMSSPLKQTYAG
+1286 TWSIMSSPLQQTYAG

-1306 KDDGQEKSEAFKP
+1306 KDDGQEKSEAFQP
-1319 ITYKEGVNDRSAYP
+1319 MTYDEKVNDRSAYP

-1341 NAQEVKDN
+1341 DAKEIVDN
-1349 VTNYSANHDGTVDVT
+1349 TKFYQAHEDGTVEET
-1364 TDNELS
+1364 TNDFFLT
-1370 INSGY
+1370 SGY
-1375 WSHVYNKVDELYTKG
+1375 WSHVYNKVDEQYTKG

-1444 YRMLQ
+1444 YRMLL

-1458 AMTQPLKENLHR
+1458 AMTQPLKENLHSE
-1470 DNRYHLVGNPYTSS
+1470 NRYHLVGNPYTSS

-1491 KANTAFENSIWTLD
+1491 KANPAFENSIWTLD
-1505 NGVMKTHSVPVDLD
+1505 NGKVTAYTLALD
-1519 YDKKTDVIVNPT
+1519 EAYDKKTDVLVSPT
-1531 QAFFVKVKEGETAPA
+1531 QAFFVKLKTGESATEA
-1546 NVTFNATMLINKDVT
+1546 TFNASMLINKDVT
-1561 PGEKAL
+1561 PGENAL
-1567 IIRPT
+1567 VIRPT
-1572 VTLTTVNGER
+1572 LTLTTTDGVRN
-1582 SSQSELI
+1582 SESKLI

-1595 RDYVEGEDVEMLGEG
+1595 RDYVDGEDVEMLGEG

-1643 APKSKDIDVNISLN
+1643 APKNKDIDVNISLN

-1713 NTIDCFSPTENTI
+1713 NTIECFSPTENTI
-1726 VVATLKGDMKR
+1726 VVATLKGDVKR
-1737 VMVYDISGA
+1737 VVVYDISGA

>member
-9 NRPAP
+9 NRLAP
-14 SRRLLLQLLTMMALT
+14 SRRLLLQLLAMMALT
-29 AAPSSVYAQSFHQT
+29 AAPSSVYAQSLGFHKNGQ
-43 GASGLPL
+43 SRLPL
-50 DSRGMQQTAEWNYY
+50 DSRGMQQTAEWHYY
-64 YYLPTGSTSMTLDL
+64 YYLPTNSNTMELELPFDGWLKSSTND
-78 PIMGW
+78 
-83 TDNYANELEPYGWYR
+83 LEPYGWIR
-98 WYDYNTDLNSAN
+98 WYDYTTDLMSDR
-110 LTAYDVTSSSW
+110 LTVYSRYYTS
-121 YGGTTHSTQLKTN
+121 LKSLKDDT
-134 ITDNSGKNIG
+134 SKKNIG
-144 LVAYKL
+144 LIAGTL
-150 SATYI
+150 RNSARDYA
-155 TRKHV
+155 
-160 GVNYSYSN
+160 GVKYNKPTGA
-168 SDATNPNWKGD
+168 DAEDWGGET
-179 IVACDV
+179 IACDV
-185 SRYIDYT
+185 SRYNDYS
-192 ISGTKV
+192 ISTNYVK
-198 SKEPT
+198 KEPT
-203 LSVRYIFHI
+203 LSIRYIFHI
-212 QSAAYLAQK
+212 KSAAYLAK
-221 LKEAL
+221 RIKDAL
-226 CEGSKSKAA
+226 CDHSRAA
-235 DLTFEDNKRI
+235 DLTLEDNKRI
-245 VFGAKDE
+245 VFGAKDA
-252 NAKMSLRTNLKN
+252 NANMTLRTNMKN

-275 STTKGKTV
+275 RTTVGKTV

-297 KTTMKQ
+297 NTTMKQ
-303 ADKIVWKVYNEDK
+303 ANKIVWAVYNEDK
-316 TKFCQL
+316 TKYCQL
-322 SATSSTTQ
+322 SSETQ

-336 SALNSA
+336 NALKNA

-350 ATTTKPTDIGFEH
+350 AKTSKPTDIGFEQ

-369 WAANSNDM
+369 WAANGDYM

-389 GYPKTKDEITAD
+389 GYPKMKDELTAD
-401 NNIDRTLSYLEDED
+401 GDVDRTISYFEEK
-415 RYEKKMDISFDDDNA
+415 YEQQMDISFDDDNP
-430 DLTFDAPTVNNNVS
+430 DLTLDAPTTPLNNMS

-454 YGFTYANLADYDY
+454 YGFTYAQLENYDY
-467 FYGTYM
+467 YYDRSTPHH
-473 RQSWTGKRPTYSSP
+473 SNSP
-487 NHGDYGLYK
+487 IHGDYGLYK
-496 SANKTGVSTTDYN
+496 SGNLRGISYDN
-509 KGYQWWANG
+509 ENGYQWWAAG
-518 NPEIYDR
+518 SPTIYDR
-525 TYERTSGKQYGYFLY
+525 TYAKTSGKQYGHFLY
-540 VDASDESRQIASAD
+540 VDASNESRQIASAD
-554 FKANLCTGSQLVFS
+554 FKANLCTGSQLIFS
-568 GAVAEYTSGA
+568 GAVAEYTASYNA
-578 NAPQVMFR
+578 TAPQVMFR
-586 LYGIDKDEN
+586 LYGINKDEN
-595 GNEIGKKLI
+595 GNVTDQKLI

-617 SLQYGKWYQ
+617 SHEYGKWYQ

-634 KSAGADNYTDFRI
+634 KSAAADHYTDFRI
-647 VLDNMCQGT
+647 VLDNMCQNT
-656 DGADYCIDDL
+656 KGADYCIDDL

-705 ETFQAMVNMKESKL
+705 ETFQAMVNQKESKL
-719 FYRICDATGKQVDN
+719 FYRIYDATGKQVEN
-733 IDYDGDGQPDEYGTA
+733 IDYDGDGHPDDYGTA
-748 RIPASYNAAYVLPPE
+748 RIPASYNAAYVLPS
-763 AADGKNN
+763 AAAGGKTN
-770 VAMFE
+770 VPMFE

-790 FNIVPGKDY
+790 FNIVPGNDY

-804 YPSDDNPDVPGKW
+804 YPSDDDPNVPGKW

-824 STYSGIFQV
+824 STYSDIFQV
-833 VEQSIKLTDKNS
+833 VEQNIKLTDKNS

-853 NCDTKTPTVEV
+853 NCNTNTPTVEV

-879 TIDNVKFDWFLS
+879 TIDKVKFDWFLS
-891 KPNKENEL
+891 KPNQENEL
-899 YTTPGLLEALRAY
+899 YSTSGLLEALHAY
-912 RAKYPSDNG
+912 RAKYPEYNG
-921 LNTGFRSINY
+921 LSPDFRNDNR
-931 TQYTLLKQYVDSKQL
+931 TQYNLLKMYVDSKQL

-956 RTFEANEMG
+956 RTFASDEMG
-965 LYKIAVIPVQAK
+965 LYKIAVIPVQDK
-977 ATINGQN
+977 ATINGQV
-984 YDICADPMLVD
+984 YEICAAPMLVD

-1004 INLGF
+1004 INFGF
-1009 SDVIY
+1009 PNVIY
-1014 PNDARTVRVGLPQIK
+1014 PNDARTVRVGLPQIN
-1029 AIADNNGALNLPMT
+1029 AIATKNGALNLPMT
-1043 GIEGATSVK
+1043 GIERATSVRMRDYAK
-1052 MSDAQVYIS
+1052 VFIS
-1061 NTNDPDFNSTKQVI
+1061 NTNDPSFNSTKQEI
-1075 GVVTSS
+1075 GVVTSN
-1081 TIKNSDKT
+1081 TIYNSSKT
-1089 VGIRFNSNA
+1089 VGIRFNPNA

-1110 NFSYNNSSAST
+1110 NFSYDNADGSM

-1128 FVKMCIV
+1128 FIKMCIV

-1169 SYTDYNTTTA
+1169 SYADYNTTTA

-1190 ANQKDKGKVYP
+1190 ANQNDKGKVYP

-1231 DATADGSDNGNGTF
+1231 DTADGSDNGNGTF
-1245 SCEKWAGNFCDQ
+1245 SCETWAGNFCDQ

-1272 NYNKAYVEKELTPN
+1272 TYNKAYVEKELTPN
-1286 TWSIMSSPLKQTYAG
+1286 TWSIMSSPLQQTYAG
-1301 DLYVQ
+1301 DLYVP

-1319 ITYKEGVNDRSAYP
+1319 MTYDENVNDRSAYP

-1375 WSHVYNKVDELYTKG
+1375 WSHVYNKVNELYTKG

-1405 QGANATAVIRLP
+1405 QGANAKAVIRLP

-1423 SYYDSESQKPVNV
+1423 SYYDSESRKPVNV

-1458 AMTQPLKENLHR
+1458 AMIQPLKENLHR

-1546 NVTFNATMLINKDVT
+1546 NVTFNAMMLINKDVT

-1572 VTLTTVNGER
+1572 VTLTTVSGER

-1643 APKSKDIDVNISLN
+1643 APKSKDIDVNVSLN

-1694 NDHGRYYITNQSSL
+1694 NDHGRYYVTNQSSL

-1726 VVATLKGDMKR
+1726 VVATLKGDVKR
-1737 VMVYDISGA
+1737 VVVYDISGA

-1778 RTETFKIVVR
+1778 RMETFKIVVR

>member
-14 SRRLLLQLLTMMALT
+14 SKRLLLQLLTMMALT
-29 AAPSSVYAQSFHQT
+29 AAPSSVYAQSFHQR
-43 GASGLPL
+43 GASGMPL
-50 DSRGMQQTAEWNYY
+50 DSRGMQQTAEWHYY

-83 TDNYANELEPYGWYR
+83 TDEKANDLEPYGWYR
-98 WYDYNTDLNSAN
+98 WYDYNTDLESAN
-110 LTAYDVTSSSW
+110 LTAYDVTTSSW
-121 YGGTTHSTQLKTN
+121 LGGTKHSTQLKTN

-150 SATYI
+150 SDTYV

-160 GVNYSYSN
+160 GVNYEYTN
-168 SDATNPNWKGD
+168 SDAINPNWKGD

-185 SRYIDYT
+185 SRYIDYS

-212 QSAAYLAQK
+212 QSAAYLAKQIK
-221 LKEAL
+221 DAL
-226 CEGSKSKAA
+226 CDHSRAA
-235 DLTFEDNKRI
+235 DLTLEDNKRI
-245 VFGAKDE
+245 VFGAKDA
-252 NAKMSLRTNLKN
+252 NAKMTLRTNMKN

-275 STTKGKTV
+275 RTTVGKTV

-297 KTTMKQ
+297 NTTMKQ
-303 ADKIVWKVYNEDK
+303 ADNIVWRVYNEDK
-316 TKFCQL
+316 TKYCQL
-322 SATSSTTQ
+322 PPSTPSNPRTPISPQ

-336 SALNSA
+336 NALKNA
-342 TWYNVSND
+342 TWRNVSNG
-350 ATTTKPTDIGFEH
+350 ATTTKPTDIGFEQ

-369 WAANSNDM
+369 WAANGDYM

-389 GYPKTKDEITAD
+389 GYPKTKDELTAD
-401 NNIDRTLSYLEDED
+401 GDVDRTISYFEDK
-415 RYEKKMDISFDDDNA
+415 YQQQMDISFDDDNPY
-430 DLTFDAPTVNNNVS
+430 LTLDAPTTPLNNMS
-444 LKPSDFKSRA
+444 PKPSDFKSRA
-454 YGFTYANLADYDY
+454 YGFTYAELASFDYY
-467 FYGTYM
+467 NG
-473 RQSWTGKRPTYSSP
+473 SSP
-487 NHGDYGLYK
+487 HHSKSPIHGDYGLYK
-496 SANKTGVSTTDYN
+496 SGNLRGISYN
-509 KGYQWWANG
+509 NENGYQWWAEG
-518 NPEIYDR
+518 SPTIYDR
-525 TYERTSGKQYGYFLY
+525 THAKTSGKQYGHFLY
-540 VDASDESRQIASAD
+540 VDASNESRQIASAD
-554 FKANLCTGSQLVFS
+554 FKANLCTGSQLIFS
-568 GAVAEYTSGA
+568 GAVAEYTAA
-578 NAPQVMFR
+578 NNSTAPQVMFR

-595 GNEIGKKLI
+595 GNVTDQKLI
-604 QSFSSGDFKTNTK
+604 QSFSSGDFATNTK
-617 SLQYGKWYQ
+617 THAYGQWYQ

-634 KSAGADNYTDFRI
+634 KSAAADNYTDFRI
-647 VLDNMCQGT
+647 VLDNMCQDT
-656 DGADYCIDDL
+656 WGADYCVDDL

-692 APEEITLKLRGIY
+692 APDDITLKLRGIY
-705 ETFQAMVNMKESKL
+705 ETFQAMVNQKESKL
-719 FYRICDATGKQVDN
+719 FYRICDATGKRVEN
-733 IDYDGDGQPDEYGTA
+733 IDYDGDGQPDDYGIA
-748 RIPASYNAAYVLPPE
+748 RIPESYNAGYVLPS
-763 AADGKNN
+763 AAAGGKTN
-770 VAMFE
+770 VPMFE

-804 YPSDDNPDVPGKW
+804 YPSDDNPNVPGDW

-824 STYSGIFQV
+824 STYSGLFQV
-833 VEQSIKLTDKNS
+833 VEQNIKLTDKNS

-853 NCDTKTPTVEV
+853 DCNSKTPTVEV

-879 TIDNVKFDWFLS
+879 TIDKVKFDWFLS
-891 KPNKENEL
+891 KPNAENEL
-899 YTTPGLLEALRAY
+899 YSTTGLLEALHAY
-912 RAKYPSDNG
+912 RAKYPEYNG
-921 LNTGFRSINY
+921 LSTDFRNDNR
-931 TQYTLLKQYVDSKQL
+931 TQYDLLKQYVDSKQL

-956 RTFEANEMG
+956 RKFEAKETG
-965 LYKIAVIPVQAK
+965 LYKIAVIPVQDK
-977 ATINGQN
+977 ATINGQV
-984 YDICADPMLVD
+984 YEICAAPMLVD

-1004 INLGF
+1004 INFGF
-1009 SDVIY
+1009 PGVIY
-1014 PNDARTVRVGLPQIK
+1014 PNDARTVRVGLPQIQ
-1029 AIADNNGALNLPMT
+1029 AIAEKNGALNLPMT
-1043 GIEGATSVK
+1043 GIEGATSVEMIDK
-1052 MSDAQVYIS
+1052 AQVSIS
-1061 NTNDPDFNSTKQVI
+1061 NTNDPDFNSTEQMI
-1075 GVVTSS
+1075 GVVTAN
-1081 TIKNSDKT
+1081 TIKNSDNT

-1110 NFSYNNSSAST
+1110 HFRYANADGSM

-1128 FVKMCIV
+1128 FIKMCIV

-1146 TASTNWNDDNNW
+1146 TTSTNWNDDNNW

-1169 SYTDYNTTTA
+1169 SYADYNTTTA

-1190 ANQKDKGKVYP
+1190 ANQNDKGKVYP

-1231 DATADGSDNGNGTF
+1231 DTKDGSDNGNGTF

-1286 TWSIMSSPLKQTYAG
+1286 TWSIMSSPLQQTYAG

-1319 ITYKEGVNDRSAYP
+1319 MTYDENVNDRSAYP

-1341 NAQEVKDN
+1341 DAKEIVDN
-1349 VTNYSANHDGTVDVT
+1349 TKFYQAHEDGTVEET
-1364 TDNELS
+1364 TNDFFLT
-1370 INSGY
+1370 SGY
-1375 WSHVYNKVDELYTKG
+1375 WSHVYNKVNELYTKG

-1423 SYYDSESQKPVNV
+1423 SYYDSESRKPVNV

-1458 AMTQPLKENLHR
+1458 AMTQPLKENLHS

-1491 KANTAFENSIWTLD
+1491 KANPAFENSIWTLD
-1505 NGVMKTHSVPVDLD
+1505 NGKVTAYTLALD
-1519 YDKKTDVIVNPT
+1519 EAYDKKTDVLVSPT
-1531 QAFFVKVKEGETAPA
+1531 QAFFVKLKTGESATEA
-1546 NVTFNATMLINKDVT
+1546 TFNASMLINKDVT

-1567 IIRPT
+1567 VIRPT
-1572 VTLTTVNGER
+1572 LTLTTTDGIRN
-1582 SSQSELI
+1582 SESKLI

-1610 NIAEIAQVYS
+1610 NIAEVAQVYS

>member
-9 NRPAP
+9 NRLAP
-14 SRRLLLQLLTMMALT
+14 SRRLLLQLLAMMALT
-29 AAPSSVYAQSFHQT
+29 AAPSSVYAQSLGFHKN
-43 GASGLPL
+43 GKSGLPL
-50 DSRGMQQTAEWNYY
+50 DSRGMQQTAEWHYN
-64 YYLPTGSTSMTLDL
+64 YYLPNNSNTMELELPFDGWEKSSTND
-78 PIMGW
+78 
-83 TDNYANELEPYGWYR
+83 LEPYGWIR
-98 WYDYNTDLNSAN
+98 WYDYTTDLKSNRLTVYSSSTSLNSLKDYNSKKDIGLIAGTLKNSARN
-110 LTAYDVTSSSW
+110 YA
-121 YGGTTHSTQLKTN
+121 
-134 ITDNSGKNIG
+134 
-144 LVAYKL
+144 
-150 SATYI
+150 
-155 TRKHV
+155 
-160 GVNYSYSN
+160 GVKYNKPTGA
-168 SDATNPNWKGD
+168 DAEDWPGET
-179 IVACDV
+179 IACDV
-185 SRYIDYT
+185 SRYNDYSIYT
-192 ISGTKV
+192 NYV
-198 SKEPT
+198 EKEPT
-203 LSVRYIFHI
+203 LSIRYIFHI
-212 QSAAYLAQK
+212 KSAAYLAK
-221 LKEAL
+221 RIKDAL
-226 CEGSKSKAA
+226 CDHSRAA
-235 DLTFEDNKRI
+235 DLTLEDNKRI
-245 VFGAKDE
+245 VFGAKDA
-252 NAKMSLRTNLKN
+252 NANMTLRTNMKN
-264 SGGQSYWFYPL
+264 SGGQRYWFYPL
-275 STTKGKTV
+275 RTTKGKTV
-283 YPTTESQ
+283 YPTTEAQ

-297 KTTMKQ
+297 NTTMKQ
-303 ADKIVWKVYNEDK
+303 ANKIVWRVYNEDK
-316 TKFCQL
+316 TKYCQL
-322 SATSSTTQ
+322 SSTTQ

-336 SALNSA
+336 NALKNA
-342 TWYNVSND
+342 TWYNVSNG
-350 ATTTKPTDIGFEH
+350 ATTSKPTDIGFEQ

-369 WAANSNDM
+369 WAANGDYYM

-389 GYPKTKDEITAD
+389 GYPKMKDELTAD
-401 NNIDRTLSYLEDED
+401 GDVDRTLSYFEDK
-415 RYEKKMDISFDDDNA
+415 YERQMDISFDDDNP
-430 DLTFDAPTVNNNVS
+430 DLTLDAPTTPENNMS

-454 YGFTYANLADYDY
+454 YGFTYALLASNDYYYD
-467 FYGTYM
+467 GSTPHH
-473 RQSWTGKRPTYSSP
+473 SKSP
-487 NHGDYGLYK
+487 IHGDYGLYK
-496 SANKTGVSTTDYN
+496 SGNLPGISYDN
-509 KGYQWWANG
+509 QNGYQWWAAG
-518 NPEIYDR
+518 SPTIYDR
-525 TYERTSGKQYGYFLY
+525 TYAKTNGKQYGHFLY
-540 VDASDESRQIASAD
+540 VDASNESRQIASAD
-554 FKANLCTGSQLVFS
+554 FKANLCTGSQLIFS
-568 GAVAEYTSGA
+568 GAVAEYTA
-578 NAPQVMFR
+578 AYNATAPQVMFR
-586 LYGIDKDEN
+586 LYGINKDEN
-595 GNEIGKKLI
+595 GNVTDQKLI

-617 SLQYGKWYQ
+617 SHEYGKWYQ

-634 KSAGADNYTDFRI
+634 KSAAADNYTDFRI
-647 VLDNMCQGT
+647 VLDNMCQNT
-656 DGADYCIDDL
+656 RGADYCIDDL

-674 LDVLQNK
+674 LDVLQNR

-705 ETFQAMVNMKESKL
+705 ETFQAMVNQKESKL
-719 FYRICDATGKQVDN
+719 FYRICDATGKRVEN
-733 IDYDGDGQPDEYGTA
+733 IDYNGDGKPDDYGIA
-748 RIPASYNAAYVLPPE
+748 SIPASYNAGLVLPPY
-763 AADGKNN
+763 AADNKT
-770 VAMFE
+770 VPMFE

-833 VEQSIKLTDKNS
+833 VEQNIKLTDKNS

-853 NCDTKTPTVEV
+853 DCNSKTPTVEV

-879 TIDNVKFDWFLS
+879 TIDKVKFDWFLS
-891 KPNKENEL
+891 KPNAENEL
-899 YTTPGLLEALRAY
+899 YSTTGLLEALHAY
-912 RAKYPSDNG
+912 RAKYPEYNG
-921 LNTGFRSINY
+921 LSTDFSYVNY
-931 TQYTLLKQYVDSKQL
+931 AQYDLLKKYVDSKQL

-956 RTFEANEMG
+956 RTFASDEMG
-965 LYKIAVIPVQAK
+965 LYKIAVIPVQDK
-977 ATINGQN
+977 ATINGQV
-984 YDICADPMLVD
+984 YEICAAPMLVD

-1004 INLGF
+1004 INFGF
-1009 SDVIY
+1009 PNVIY

-1029 AIADNNGALNLPMT
+1029 AIATKNGALNLPMT
-1043 GIEGATSVK
+1043 GIEGAKSVK
-1052 MSDAQVYIS
+1052 MRYNAKVSIS
-1061 NTNDPDFNSTKQVI
+1061 NTNDPDFNSTKQAI

-1081 TIKNSDKT
+1081 IINRTDNT
-1089 VGIRFNSNA
+1089 VGIRFNPNA
-1098 ATILKEGYWYEI
+1098 DKILKEGYWYEI
-1110 NFSYNNSSAST
+1110 NFSYDNADGST

-1128 FVKMCIV
+1128 FIKMCIV

-1231 DATADGSDNGNGTF
+1231 NTTADGSDNGNGTF
-1245 SCEKWAGNFCDQ
+1245 SCETWAGNFCDQ

-1272 NYNKAYVEKELTPN
+1272 TYNKAYVEKELTPN
-1286 TWSIMSSPLKQTYAG
+1286 TWSIMSSPLQQTYAG
-1301 DLYVQ
+1301 DLYVP
-1306 KDDGQEKSEAFKP
+1306 KDNGQEQSEAFLP

-1341 NAQEVKDN
+1341 DAKEVMDN

-1370 INSGY
+1370 INSVY
-1375 WSHVYNKVDELYTKG
+1375 WSHVYNKVDEQYTKG

-1436 TVNRDANS
+1436 TVGRDAKS

-1458 AMTQPLKENLHR
+1458 AMTQPLKENLHSE
-1470 DNRYHLVGNPYTSS
+1470 NRYHLVGNPYTSS

-1505 NGVMKTHSVPVDLD
+1505 NGKVTAYTLALD
-1519 YDKKTDVIVNPT
+1519 EAYDKKTDVLVSPT
-1531 QAFFVKVKEGETAPA
+1531 QAFFVKLKTGESATEA
-1546 NVTFNATMLINKDVT
+1546 TFNASMLINKDVT

-1567 IIRPT
+1567 VIRPT
-1572 VTLTTVNGER
+1572 LTLTTTDGVRN
-1582 SSQSELI
+1582 SESKLI

-1737 VMVYDISGA
+1737 VVVYDISGA

>member
-14 SRRLLLQLLTMMALT
+14 SRRLLLQLLAMMALT
-29 AAPSSVYAQSFHQT
+29 AAPSSVYAQSLGFHKKGQ
-43 GASGLPL
+43 SGLPL
-50 DSRGMQQTAEWNYY
+50 DSRGMQQTAEWHYY
-64 YYLPTGSTSMTLDL
+64 YYLPTNSNTMELELPFDGWLKSSTND
-78 PIMGW
+78 
-83 TDNYANELEPYGWYR
+83 LEPYGWIR
-98 WYDYNTDLNSAN
+98 WYDYTTDLMSDR
-110 LTAYDVTSSSW
+110 LTVYSRYYTS
-121 YGGTTHSTQLKTN
+121 LKSLKDDT
-134 ITDNSGKNIG
+134 SKKNIG
-144 LVAYKL
+144 LIAGTL
-150 SATYI
+150 RNSARDYA
-155 TRKHV
+155 
-160 GVNYSYSN
+160 GVKYNKPTGA
-168 SDATNPNWKGD
+168 DAEDWDGET
-179 IVACDV
+179 IACDV
-185 SRYIDYT
+185 SRYNDYS
-192 ISGTKV
+192 ISTNYV
-198 SKEPT
+198 EKEPT
-203 LSVRYIFHI
+203 LSIRYIFHI
-212 QSAAYLAQK
+212 KSAAYLAK
-221 LKEAL
+221 RIKDAL
-226 CEGSKSKAA
+226 CDHTRAA
-235 DLTFEDNKRI
+235 DLTLEDNKRI
-245 VFGAKDE
+245 VFGAKDA
-252 NAKMSLRTNLKN
+252 NANMTLRTNMKN
-264 SGGQSYWFYPL
+264 SGGQRYWFYPL
-275 STTKGKTV
+275 RTTKGKTV
-283 YPTTESQ
+283 YPTTEAQ

-297 KTTMKQ
+297 NTTMKQ
-303 ADKIVWKVYNEDK
+303 ANKIVWIVYNEDK

-322 SATSSTTQ
+322 SSETQ

-336 SALNSA
+336 NALKNA

-350 ATTTKPTDIGFEH
+350 AKTSKPTDIGFEQ

-369 WAANSNDM
+369 WAANGDYM

-389 GYPKTKDEITAD
+389 GYPKMKDELTAD
-401 NNIDRTLSYLEDED
+401 GDVDRTISYFEDK
-415 RYEKKMDISFDDDNA
+415 YEQQMDISFDDDNP
-430 DLTFDAPTVNNNVS
+430 DLTLDAPTTPLNNMS

-454 YGFTYANLADYDY
+454 YGFTYAQLASYDY
-467 FYGTYM
+467 YYDGSTPHH
-473 RQSWTGKRPTYSSP
+473 SKSP
-487 NHGDYGLYK
+487 IHGDYGLYK
-496 SANKTGVSTTDYN
+496 SGNLRGISYDN
-509 KGYQWWANG
+509 ENGYQWWAAG
-518 NPEIYDR
+518 SPTIYDR
-525 TYERTSGKQYGYFLY
+525 TYAKTSGKQYGHFLY
-540 VDASDESRQIASAD
+540 VDASNESRQIASAD
-554 FKANLCTGSQLVFS
+554 FKANLCTGSQLIFS
-568 GAVAEYTSGA
+568 GAVAEYTASYNA
-578 NAPQVMFR
+578 TAPQVMFR
-586 LYGIDKDEN
+586 LYGINKDEN
-595 GNEIGKKLI
+595 GNVTDQKLI

-617 SLQYGKWYQ
+617 THEYGKWYQ

-634 KSAGADNYTDFRI
+634 KSAAADNYTDFRI
-647 VLDNMCQGT
+647 VLDNMCQNT
-656 DGADYCIDDL
+656 KGADYCIDDL

-692 APEEITLKLRGIY
+692 APDDITLKLRGIY
-705 ETFQAMVNMKESKL
+705 ETFQAMVNQKESKL
-719 FYRICDATGKQVDN
+719 FYRICDATGKRVEN
-733 IDYDGDGQPDEYGTA
+733 IDYNGDGLPDDYGTA

-804 YPSDDNPDVPGKW
+804 YPSDDNPNVPGDW

-833 VEQSIKLTDKNS
+833 VEQNIKLTDKNS

-853 NCDTKTPTVEV
+853 NCNTHTPTVEM

-891 KPNKENEL
+891 KPNAENEL
-899 YTTPGLLEALRAY
+899 YSTSGLLEALHAY
-912 RAKYPSDNG
+912 RAKYPEYNG
-921 LNTGFRSINY
+921 LSPNFRNDNR
-931 TQYTLLKQYVDSKQL
+931 TQYNLLKMYVDSKQL

-956 RTFEANEMG
+956 RTFASDEMG
-965 LYKIAVIPVQAK
+965 LYKIAVIPVQDK
-977 ATINGQN
+977 ATINGQV
-984 YDICADPMLVD
+984 YEICAAPMLVD

-1004 INLGF
+1004 INFGF
-1009 SDVIY
+1009 PNVIY

-1029 AIADNNGALNLPMT
+1029 AIAEKNGALNLPMT
-1043 GIEGATSVK
+1043 GIERATSVRMRDNEK
-1052 MSDAQVYIS
+1052 VFIS

-1081 TIKNSDKT
+1081 TIYRTDNT

-1110 NFSYNNSSAST
+1110 NFSYDNADGSM

-1128 FVKMCIV
+1128 FIKMCIV

-1169 SYTDYNTTTA
+1169 SYADYNTTTA

-1231 DATADGSDNGNGTF
+1231 DTADGSDNGNGTF

-1272 NYNKAYVEKELTPN
+1272 TYNKAYVEKELTPN
-1286 TWSIMSSPLKQTYAG
+1286 TWSIMSSPLQQTYAG
-1301 DLYVQ
+1301 DLYVP
-1306 KDDGQEKSEAFKP
+1306 KNNGQEQSEAFQP
-1319 ITYKEGVNDRSAYP
+1319 MTYKEGVNDRSAYP

-1341 NAQEVKDN
+1341 DAKEIVDN
-1349 VTNYSANHDGTVDVT
+1349 TKFYQAHEDGTVEET
-1364 TDNELS
+1364 TNDFFLT
-1370 INSGY
+1370 SGY
-1375 WSHVYNKVDELYTKG
+1375 WSHVYNKVDEQYTKG

-1444 YRMLQ
+1444 YRMLL

-1458 AMTQPLKENLHR
+1458 AMTQPLKENLHSE
-1470 DNRYHLVGNPYTSS
+1470 NRYHLVGNPYTSS

-1491 KANTAFENSIWTLD
+1491 KANPAFENSIWTLD
-1505 NGVMKTHSVPVDLD
+1505 NGKVTAYTLALD
-1519 YDKKTDVIVNPT
+1519 EAYDKKTDVLVSPT
-1531 QAFFVKVKEGETAPA
+1531 QAFFVKLKTGESATEA
-1546 NVTFNATMLINKDVT
+1546 TFNASMLINKDVT

-1567 IIRPT
+1567 VIRPT
-1572 VTLTTVNGER
+1572 LTLTTTDGVRN
-1582 SSQSELI
+1582 SESKLI

-1595 RDYVEGEDVEMLGEG
+1595 RDYVDGEDVEMLGEG

-1620 VAGSQAVA
+1620 VARSQAVA

-1676 TTKTFSEI
+1676 TSKTFSEI

-1737 VMVYDISGA
+1737 VVVYDISGA

>member
-9 NRPAP
+9 NRLAP
-14 SRRLLLQLLTMMALT
+14 SRRLLLQLLAMMALT
-29 AAPSSVYAQSFHQT
+29 AAPSSVYAQSLGFHKEGQ
-43 GASGLPL
+43 SGLPL
-50 DSRGMQQTAEWNYY
+50 DSRGMQQTAEWHYNYY
-64 YYLPTGSTSMTLDL
+64 MPANSNTMELELPFDGWEKSSTND
-78 PIMGW
+78 
-83 TDNYANELEPYGWYR
+83 LEPYGWIR
-98 WYDYNTDLNSAN
+98 WYDYNTDLKSDKLTVYSRYNTSLKSLKDYNSKKDIGLIAGTLKNSARDY
-110 LTAYDVTSSSW
+110 A
-121 YGGTTHSTQLKTN
+121 
-134 ITDNSGKNIG
+134 
-144 LVAYKL
+144 
-150 SATYI
+150 
-155 TRKHV
+155 
-160 GVNYSYSN
+160 GVKYNKPTGA
-168 SDATNPNWKGD
+168 DAEDWAGET
-179 IVACDV
+179 IACDV
-185 SRYIDYT
+185 SRYNDYSIYT
-192 ISGTKV
+192 NYV
-198 SKEPT
+198 EKEPT
-203 LSVRYIFHI
+203 LSIRYIFHI
-212 QSAAYLAQK
+212 KSAAYLAK
-221 LKEAL
+221 RIKDAL
-226 CEGSKSKAA
+226 CDHSRAA
-235 DLTFEDNKRI
+235 DLTLEDNKRI

-252 NAKMSLRTNLKN
+252 RANMTLRTNMKN

-275 STTKGKTV
+275 RTIVGKTV

-297 KTTMKQ
+297 NTTMKQ
-303 ADKIVWKVYNEDK
+303 ADKIVWAVYNEDK
-316 TKFCQL
+316 TKYCKL
-322 SATSSTTQ
+322 SSKTQ

-336 SALNSA
+336 NALKNA

-369 WAANSNDM
+369 WAVNGTTDM

-389 GYPKTKDEITAD
+389 GYPKTKDELTAD
-401 NNIDRTLSYLEDED
+401 GDVDRTISYFE
-415 RYEKKMDISFDDDNA
+415 EKKYEQQMDISFDDDNPG
-430 DLTFDAPTVNNNVS
+430 LTLDAPTTPLNNMS

-454 YGFTYANLADYDY
+454 YGFTYAELESFDYYYDRS
-467 FYGTYM
+467 TPHH
-473 RQSWTGKRPTYSSP
+473 SKSP
-487 NHGDYGLYK
+487 IHGDYGLYK
-496 SANKTGVSTTDYN
+496 SGNLRGISYDN
-509 KGYQWWANG
+509 ENGYQWWAAG
-518 NPEIYDR
+518 SPTIYDR
-525 TYERTSGKQYGYFLY
+525 THAKTSGKQYGHFLY
-540 VDASDESRQIASAD
+540 VDASNESRQIASAD
-554 FKANLCTGSQLVFS
+554 FKANLCTGSQLIFS
-568 GAVAEYTSGA
+568 GAVAEYTA
-578 NAPQVMFR
+578 AYNATAPQVMFR
-586 LYGIDKDEN
+586 LYGINKDEN
-595 GNEIGKKLI
+595 GNVTDQKLI

-617 SLQYGKWYQ
+617 THEYGKWYQ

-634 KSAGADNYTDFRI
+634 KSAAADNYTDFRI
-647 VLDNMCQGT
+647 VLDNMCQNT
-656 DGADYCIDDL
+656 KGADYCIDDL
-666 CLYTQTSK
+666 CLYTQTTK
-674 LDVLQNK
+674 LDVLQNR

-692 APEEITLKLRGIY
+692 APEYITLKLRGIY
-705 ETFQAMVNMKESKL
+705 ETFQAMVNQKESKL
-719 FYRICDATGKQVDN
+719 FYRICDATGKPVDN
-733 IDYDGDGQPDEYGTA
+733 IDYDGDRQPDEYGIA
-748 RIPASYNAAYVLPPE
+748 SIPASYNAGLVLPPA
-763 AADGKNN
+763 AADGKT
-770 VAMFE
+770 VPMFE

-804 YPSDDNPDVPGKW
+804 YPSDDNPDVPGEW

-833 VEQSIKLTDKNS
+833 VEQNIKLTDKNS

-853 NCDTKTPTVEV
+853 DCNSNTPTVEV

-891 KPNKENEL
+891 KPNAENEL
-899 YTTPGLLEALRAY
+899 YSTSGLLEALHAY
-912 RAKYPSDNG
+912 RAKYPSYNG
-921 LNTGFRSINY
+921 LSTYFRSDSP
-931 TQYTLLKQYVDSKQL
+931 TQYALLKQYVDSKQL

-956 RTFEANEMG
+956 RKFEAKETG

-977 ATINGQN
+977 ATINGQV
-984 YDICADPMLVD
+984 YEICAAPMLVD

-1004 INLGF
+1004 INFGF
-1009 SDVIY
+1009 PNVIY

-1029 AIADNNGALNLPMT
+1029 AIAEKNGALNLPMT
-1043 GIEGATSVK
+1043 GIEGAKSVE
-1052 MSDAQVYIS
+1052 MIDEAQVSIS
-1061 NTNDPDFNSTKQVI
+1061 NSNDPDFNSTEQMI
-1075 GVVTSS
+1075 GVVTAN
-1081 TIKNSDKT
+1081 TIKNSDNT

-1098 ATILKEGYWYEI
+1098 VKTLKEGYWYEI
-1110 NFSYNNSSAST
+1110 HFRYANADGSM

-1128 FVKMCIV
+1128 FIKMCIV

-1169 SYTDYNTTTA
+1169 SYADYNTTTA

-1231 DATADGSDNGNGTF
+1231 DTADGSDNGNGTF

-1272 NYNKAYVEKELTPN
+1272 TYNKAYVEKELTPN
-1286 TWSIMSSPLKQTYAG
+1286 TWSIMSSPLQQTYAG
-1301 DLYVQ
+1301 DLYVP
-1306 KDDGQEKSEAFKP
+1306 KNNGQEQSEAFQP
-1319 ITYKEGVNDRSAYP
+1319 MTYDENVNDRSAYP

-1423 SYYDSESQKPVNV
+1423 SYYDSDSNKPVNV

-1444 YRMLQ
+1444 YRMLL

-1470 DNRYHLVGNPYTSS
+1470 DNSYHLVGNPYTSS

-1684 KDGMTVKMMA
+1684 KDGITVKMMA

>member
-9 NRPAP
+9 NRLAP
-14 SRRLLLQLLTMMALT
+14 SRRLLLQLLAMMALT
-29 AAPSSVYAQSFHQT
+29 AAPSSVYAQSLGFHKEGQ
-43 GASGLPL
+43 SRLPL
-50 DSRGMQQTAEWNYY
+50 DSRGMQQTAEWHYY
-64 YYLPTGSTSMTLDL
+64 YYLPTNSNTMELELPFDGWEKSSTND
-78 PIMGW
+78 
-83 TDNYANELEPYGWYR
+83 LEPYGWIR
-98 WYDYNTDLNSAN
+98 WYDYTTDLKSNRLTVYSSSTSLNSLKDYNSKKDIGLIAGTLKNSARN
-110 LTAYDVTSSSW
+110 YA
-121 YGGTTHSTQLKTN
+121 
-134 ITDNSGKNIG
+134 
-144 LVAYKL
+144 
-150 SATYI
+150 
-155 TRKHV
+155 
-160 GVNYSYSN
+160 GVKYNKPTGA
-168 SDATNPNWKGD
+168 DAEDWPGET
-179 IVACDV
+179 IACDV
-185 SRYIDYT
+185 SRYNDYSFQRVN
-192 ISGTKV
+192 IGTKYNPKYTNRV
-198 SKEPT
+198 EKEPT
-203 LSVRYIFHI
+203 LSIRYIFHI
-212 QSAAYLAQK
+212 KSAAYLAK
-221 LKEAL
+221 RIKDAL
-226 CEGSKSKAA
+226 CDHSRAA
-235 DLTFEDNKRI
+235 DLTLEDNKRI
-245 VFGAKDE
+245 VFGAKDA
-252 NAKMSLRTNLKN
+252 NANMTLRTNMKN
-264 SGGQSYWFYPL
+264 SGGQRYWFYPL
-275 STTKGKTV
+275 RTTKGKSV

-297 KTTMKQ
+297 NTTMKQ
-303 ADKIVWKVYNEDK
+303 ANKIVWRVYNEEK
-316 TKFCQL
+316 TKYCQL
-322 SATSSTTQ
+322 SSETQ

-336 SALNSA
+336 NALKNA
-342 TWYNVSND
+342 TWRNVSNG
-350 ATTTKPTDIGFEH
+350 ATTSKPTDIGFEQ

-369 WAANSNDM
+369 WAANGDYM

-389 GYPKTKDEITAD
+389 GYPKTKDELTAD
-401 NNIDRTLSYLEDED
+401 GDVDRTLSYLEDED
-415 RYEKKMDISFDDDNA
+415 RYEKKMDISFDDDNP
-430 DLTFDAPTVNNNVS
+430 DLTLDAPTTPLNNMS

-454 YGFTYANLADYDY
+454 YGFTYAELESYDY
-467 FYGTYM
+467 YYDGSTPHH
-473 RQSWTGKRPTYSSP
+473 SKSP
-487 NHGDYGLYK
+487 IHGDYGLYK
-496 SANKTGVSTTDYN
+496 SGNLRGISYDN
-509 KGYQWWANG
+509 ENGYQWWAAG
-518 NPEIYDR
+518 SPTIYDR
-525 TYERTSGKQYGYFLY
+525 THAKTSGKQYGHFLY
-540 VDASDESRQIASAD
+540 VDASNESRQIASAD
-554 FKANLCTGSQLVFS
+554 FKANLCTGSQLIFS
-568 GAVAEYTSGA
+568 GAVAEYTASYNA
-578 NAPQVMFR
+578 TAPQVMFR
-586 LYGIDKDEN
+586 LYGINKDEN
-595 GNEIGKKLI
+595 GNVTDQKLI

-617 SLQYGKWYQ
+617 THEYGKWYQ

-634 KSAGADNYTDFRI
+634 KSAAADNYTDFRI
-647 VLDNMCQGT
+647 VLDNMCQNT
-656 DGADYCIDDL
+656 KGADYCIDDL

-692 APEEITLKLRGIY
+692 APDDITLKLRGIY
-705 ETFQAMVNMKESKL
+705 ETFQAMVNQKESKL
-719 FYRICDATGKQVDN
+719 FYRICDATGKLVEN
-733 IDYDGDGQPDEYGTA
+733 IDYNGDGHPDEYGIA
-748 RIPASYNAAYVLPPE
+748 LIPASYNAGLVLPPE
-763 AADGKNN
+763 AADGKT
-770 VAMFE
+770 VPMFE

-817 GKSTDVC
+817 GISTDVC

-833 VEQSIKLTDKNS
+833 VEQNIKLTDKNS

-853 NCDTKTPTVEV
+853 NCNTHTPTVEV

-879 TIDNVKFDWFLS
+879 TIDKVKFDWFLS
-891 KPNKENEL
+891 KPNAENEL
-899 YTTPGLLEALRAY
+899 YSTSGLLEALHAY
-912 RAKYPSDNG
+912 RAKYPEYNG
-921 LNTGFRSINY
+921 LSPNFRNDNR
-931 TQYTLLKQYVDSKQL
+931 TQYNLLKMYVDSKQL

-956 RTFEANEMG
+956 RTFASDEMG
-965 LYKIAVIPVQAK
+965 LYKIAVIPVQDK
-977 ATINGQN
+977 ATINGQV
-984 YDICADPMLVD
+984 YEICAAPMLVD

-1004 INLGF
+1004 INFGF
-1009 SDVIY
+1009 PGVIY
-1014 PNDARTVRVGLPQIK
+1014 PNDARTVRVGLPQIN
-1029 AIADNNGALNLPMT
+1029 AIATKNGALNLPMT
-1043 GIEGATSVK
+1043 GIEGATSVRMRDYAK
-1052 MSDAQVYIS
+1052 VFIS
-1061 NTNDPDFNSTKQVI
+1061 NTNDPSFNSTKQEI
-1075 GVVTSS
+1075 GVVTSN
-1081 TIKNSDKT
+1081 TIYRTDNT
-1089 VGIRFNSNA
+1089 VGIRFNPNA

-1110 NFSYNNSSAST
+1110 NFSYDNADGSM

-1128 FVKMCIV
+1128 FIKMCIV

-1169 SYTDYNTTTA
+1169 SYADYNTTTA

-1190 ANQKDKGKVYP
+1190 ANQNDKGKVYP

-1231 DATADGSDNGNGTF
+1231 DTKDGSDNGNGTF

-1286 TWSIMSSPLKQTYAG
+1286 TWSIMSSPLQQTYAG
-1301 DLYVQ
+1301 DLYVP
-1306 KDDGQEKSEAFKP
+1306 KDDGQEKSEAFQP

-1341 NAQEVKDN
+1341 NAQEVMDN

-1375 WSHVYNKVDELYTKG
+1375 WSHVYNKVDEQYTKG

-1423 SYYDSESQKPVNV
+1423 SYYDSESRKPVNV

-1491 KANTAFENSIWTLD
+1491 KANPAFENSIWTLD

-1546 NVTFNATMLINKDVT
+1546 NVTFNAMMLINKDVT

-1572 VTLTTVNGER
+1572 VLLTTVNGER

-1643 APKSKDIDVNISLN
+1643 APKSKDIDVNVSLN
-1657 SKMLIKMNNEGSQL
+1657 SKMLRKMDNEGSQL

-1713 NTIDCFSPTENTI
+1713 NTIECFSPTENTI
-1726 VVATLKGDMKR
+1726 VVAMLKGDMKR
-1737 VMVYDISGA
+1737 VVVYDISGA
-1746 LVTSNHSVNGG
+1746 LVASNHSVNGG
-1757 RCQLNVPKAGIYVV
+1757 RCQLNVPKAGIYIV

>member
-43 GASGLPL
+43 GASGMPL
-50 DSRGMQQTAEWNYY
+50 DSRGMQQTAEWHYY

-83 TDNYANELEPYGWYR
+83 TDEKANDLEPYGWYR
-98 WYDYNTDLNSAN
+98 WYDYNTDLESAN
-110 LTAYDVTSSSW
+110 LTAYDVTTSSW
-121 YGGTTHSTQLKTN
+121 FGSIKHSTQLKTN

-150 SATYI
+150 PDAYV

-160 GVNYSYSN
+160 GVNYEYTN
-168 SDATNPNWKGD
+168 SDAINPNWKGD

-185 SRYIDYT
+185 SRYIDYS

-212 QSAAYLAQK
+212 QSAAYLAKQIK
-221 LKEAL
+221 DAL
-226 CEGSKSKAA
+226 CDHSRAA
-235 DLTFEDNKRI
+235 DLTLEDNKRI
-245 VFGAKDE
+245 VFGAKDA
-252 NAKMSLRTNLKN
+252 NAKMTLRTNMKN

-275 STTKGKTV
+275 KNTVGKSV

-297 KTTMKQ
+297 NTTMKQ
-303 ADKIVWKVYNEDK
+303 ADNIVWRVYNEDK
-316 TKFCQL
+316 TKYCQL
-322 SATSSTTQ
+322 PPSTPSNPRTPISPQ

-336 SALNSA
+336 NALKNA
-342 TWYNVSND
+342 TWRNVSNG
-350 ATTTKPTDIGFEH
+350 ATTAKPTNIGFEH

-369 WAANSNDM
+369 WAANGDYM

-389 GYPKTKDEITAD
+389 GYPKTKDELTAD
-401 NNIDRTLSYLEDED
+401 GDVDRTISYFEGK
-415 RYEKKMDISFDDDNA
+415 YKQQMDISFDDDNPY
-430 DLTFDAPTVNNNVS
+430 LTLDAPTTPLNNMS
-444 LKPSDFKSRA
+444 PKPSDFKSRA
-454 YGFTYANLADYDY
+454 YGFTYAELASFDYY
-467 FYGTYM
+467 NG
-473 RQSWTGKRPTYSSP
+473 SSP
-487 NHGDYGLYK
+487 HHSKSPIHGDYGLYK
-496 SANKTGVSTTDYN
+496 SGNLHGISYN
-509 KGYQWWANG
+509 NENGYQWWAEG
-518 NPEIYDR
+518 SPTIYDR
-525 TYERTSGKQYGYFLY
+525 TYAKTSGKQYGHFLY
-540 VDASDESRQIASAD
+540 VDASNESRQIASAD
-554 FKANLCTGSQLVFS
+554 FKANLCTGSQLIFS
-568 GAVAEYTSGA
+568 GAVAEYTAA
-578 NAPQVMFR
+578 NNSTAPQVMFR

-595 GNEIGKKLI
+595 GNVTDQKLI

-617 SLQYGKWYQ
+617 SHEYGKWYQ

-634 KSAGADNYTDFRI
+634 KSAAADNYTDFRI
-647 VLDNMCQGT
+647 VLDNMCQDT
-656 DGADYCIDDL
+656 WGADYCVDDL

-692 APEEITLKLRGIY
+692 APEYITLKLRGIY
-705 ETFQAMVNMKESKL
+705 ETFQAMVNQKESKL
-719 FYRICDATGKQVDN
+719 FYRICDATGKRVEN
-733 IDYDGDGQPDEYGTA
+733 IDYNGDGHPDEYGTA

-763 AADGKNN
+763 AAGGKTN
-770 VAMFE
+770 VPMFE
-775 NDNSGNRCLVIANRN
+775 YDNSGNRCLVIANRN

-804 YPSDDNPDVPGKW
+804 YPSDDNPNVPGDW
-817 GKSTDVC
+817 GESTDVC
-824 STYSGIFQV
+824 STYSDIFQV
-833 VEQSIKLTDKNS
+833 VEQNIKLTDKNS

-853 NCDTKTPTVEV
+853 DCNSKTPTVEV

-879 TIDNVKFDWFLS
+879 TIDKVKFDWFLS
-891 KPNKENEL
+891 KPNAENEL
-899 YTTPGLLEALRAY
+899 YSTQGLLEALHDY
-912 RAKYPSDNG
+912 RAKYPEYNG
-921 LNTGFRSINY
+921 LSTDFRNDNR
-931 TQYTLLKQYVDSKQL
+931 TQYDLLKKYVDSKQL

-956 RTFEANEMG
+956 RKFEAKETG
-965 LYKIAVIPVQAK
+965 LYKIAVIPVQDK
-977 ATINGQN
+977 ATINGQV
-984 YDICADPMLVD
+984 YEICAAPMLVD

-1004 INLGF
+1004 INFGF
-1009 SDVIY
+1009 PGVIY
-1014 PNDARTVRVGLPQIK
+1014 PNDARTVRVGLPQIN
-1029 AIADNNGALNLPMT
+1029 AIATKNGALNLPMT
-1043 GIEGATSVK
+1043 GIEGAKSVE
-1052 MSDAQVYIS
+1052 MIDEAQVSIS
-1061 NTNDPDFNSTKQVI
+1061 NTNDPDFNSTEQMI
-1075 GVVTSS
+1075 GVVTAN
-1081 TIKNSDKT
+1081 TIKNSDNT

-1098 ATILKEGYWYEI
+1098 VKTLKEGYWYEI
-1110 NFSYNNSSAST
+1110 HFRYANADGSM

-1128 FVKMCIV
+1128 FIKMCIV

-1169 SYTDYNTTTA
+1169 SYADYNTTTA

-1231 DATADGSDNGNGTF
+1231 DTKDGSDNGNGTF

-1272 NYNKAYVEKELTPN
+1272 TYNKAYVEKELTPN
-1286 TWSIMSSPLKQTYAG
+1286 TWSIMSSPLQQTYAG
-1301 DLYVQ
+1301 DLYVP
-1306 KDDGQEKSEAFKP
+1306 KNNGQEQSEAFQP

-1341 NAQEVKDN
+1341 DAQEVMDN

-1370 INSGY
+1370 INSVY
-1375 WSHVYNKVDELYTKG
+1375 WSHVYNKVDEQYTKG

-1405 QGANATAVIRLP
+1405 QDANAKAVVRLP

-1423 SYYDSESQKPVNV
+1423 SYYDSESQKQVNV
-1436 TVNRDANS
+1436 TVNRDAKS

-1458 AMTQPLKENLHR
+1458 TMTQPLKKNLHR

-1572 VTLTTVNGER
+1572 VLLTTVNGIR
-1582 SSQSELI
+1582 SSQSKLI
-1589 VNDEAS
+1589 VSDEAS
-1595 RDYVEGEDVEMLGEG
+1595 RDYVEGEDVDMLGEG
-1610 NIAEIAQVYS
+1610 NIAEIAQAYS

-1628 LNASDDINWMPVGVV
+1628 LNATDDINWMPIGVV
-1643 APKSKDIDVNISLN
+1643 ADKSRSTNVTVNLN
-1657 SKMLIKMNNEGSQL
+1657 SKMLRKMNDEGGKL
-1671 FLFDA
+1671 FIYDA
-1676 TTKTFSEI
+1676 TSKKFSEI
-1684 KDGMTVKMMA
+1684 ADGMQIEMMA
-1694 NDHGRYYITNQSSL
+1694 NDHGRYYLTTN
-1708 NTTDI
+1708 NWVVPTGI
-1713 NTIDCFSPTENTI
+1713 NAIRCFSPAQGTI
-1726 VVATLKGDMKR
+1726 IVAVLNGEVKQAK
-1737 VMVYDISGA
+1737 VYDTAGA
-1746 LVTSNHSVNGG
+1746 LVTSSRSTAGE
-1757 RCQLNVPKAGIYVV
+1757 RCQLSVQQPGVYIV
-1771 KATTKED
+1771 KATTMDDK
-1778 RTETFKIVVR
+1778 TETFKIVVK

>member
-9 NRPAP
+9 NRLAP
-14 SRRLLLQLLTMMALT
+14 SRRLLLQLLAMMALT
-29 AAPSSVYAQSFHQT
+29 AAPSSVYAQSLGFHKKGQ
-43 GASGLPL
+43 SGLPL
-50 DSRGMQQTAEWNYY
+50 DSRGMQQTAEWHYY
-64 YYLPTGSTSMTLDL
+64 YYLPTNSNTMELELPFDGWLKSSTND
-78 PIMGW
+78 
-83 TDNYANELEPYGWYR
+83 LEPYGWIR
-98 WYDYNTDLNSAN
+98 WYDYTTDLMSDR
-110 LTAYDVTSSSW
+110 LTVYSRYYTS
-121 YGGTTHSTQLKTN
+121 LKSLKDDT
-134 ITDNSGKNIG
+134 SKKNIG
-144 LVAYKL
+144 LIAGTL
-150 SATYI
+150 RNSARDYA
-155 TRKHV
+155 
-160 GVNYSYSN
+160 GVKYNKPTGA
-168 SDATNPNWKGD
+168 DAEDWPGET
-179 IVACDV
+179 IACDV
-185 SRYIDYT
+185 SRYNDYS
-192 ISGTKV
+192 ISTNYV
-198 SKEPT
+198 EKEPT
-203 LSVRYIFHI
+203 LSIRYIFHI
-212 QSAAYLAQK
+212 KSAAYLAK
-221 LKEAL
+221 RIKDAL
-226 CEGSKSKAA
+226 CDHSRAA
-235 DLTFEDNKRI
+235 DLTLEDNKRI
-245 VFGAKDE
+245 VFGAKDA
-252 NAKMSLRTNLKN
+252 NANMTLRTNMKN
-264 SGGQSYWFYPL
+264 FGGQSYWFYPL
-275 STTKGKTV
+275 RTTVGKTV

-290 KITAADF
+290 KISAADF
-297 KTTMKQ
+297 NTTMKQ
-303 ADKIVWKVYNEDK
+303 ANKIVWIVYNEDK

-322 SATSSTTQ
+322 SSETQ

-336 SALNSA
+336 NALKNA

-350 ATTTKPTDIGFEH
+350 AKTSKPTDIGFEQ

-369 WAANSNDM
+369 WAANGDYM

-389 GYPKTKDEITAD
+389 GYPKMKDELTAD
-401 NNIDRTLSYLEDED
+401 GDVDRTLSYLEDED
-415 RYEKKMDISFDDDNA
+415 RYEKKMDISFDDDNP
-430 DLTFDAPTVNNNVS
+430 DLTLDAPTTPENNMS

-454 YGFTYANLADYDY
+454 YGFTYAELASFDYYYD
-467 FYGTYM
+467 GSTPHH
-473 RQSWTGKRPTYSSP
+473 SKSP
-487 NHGDYGLYK
+487 IHGDYGLYK
-496 SANKTGVSTTDYN
+496 SGNLRGISYDN
-509 KGYQWWANG
+509 ENGYQWWAAG
-518 NPEIYDR
+518 SPTIYDR
-525 TYERTSGKQYGYFLY
+525 THAKTSGKQYGHFLY
-540 VDASDESRQIASAD
+540 VDASNESRQIASAD
-554 FKANLCTGSQLVFS
+554 FKANLCTGSQLIFS
-568 GAVAEYTSGA
+568 GAVAEYTASYNA
-578 NAPQVMFR
+578 TAPQVMFR
-586 LYGIDKDEN
+586 LYGINKDEN
-595 GNEIGKKLI
+595 GNVTDQKLI
-604 QSFSSGDFKTNTK
+604 QSFSSGDLKTNTK
-617 SLQYGKWYQ
+617 SHEYGKWYQ

-634 KSAGADNYTDFRI
+634 KSAAADNYTDFRI
-647 VLDNMCQGT
+647 VLDNMCQNT
-656 DGADYCIDDL
+656 KGADYCIDDL

-674 LDVLQNK
+674 LDVLQNR

-705 ETFQAMVNMKESKL
+705 ETFQAMVNQKESKL
-719 FYRICDATGKQVDN
+719 FYRICDATGKRVEN
-733 IDYDGDGQPDEYGTA
+733 IDYDGDGHPDEYGIA
-748 RIPASYNAAYVLPPE
+748 LIPASYNAGLVLPPE
-763 AADGKNN
+763 AADGKT
-770 VAMFE
+770 VPMFE

-817 GKSTDVC
+817 GISTDVC

-833 VEQSIKLTDKNS
+833 VEQNIKLTDKNS

-853 NCDTKTPTVEV
+853 NCNTHTPTVEV

-891 KPNKENEL
+891 KPNAENEL
-899 YTTPGLLEALRAY
+899 YTTTGLLEALHAY
-912 RAKYPSDNG
+912 RAKYPEYNG
-921 LNTGFRSINY
+921 LSTYFRNDNR
-931 TQYTLLKQYVDSKQL
+931 TQYDLLKKYVDSKQL

-956 RTFEANEMG
+956 RTFASDEMG

-977 ATINGQN
+977 ATINGQV
-984 YDICADPMLVD
+984 YEICAAPMLVD

-1004 INLGF
+1004 INFGF
-1009 SDVIY
+1009 PGVIY

-1029 AIADNNGALNLPMT
+1029 AIAEKNGALNLPMT
-1043 GIEGATSVK
+1043 GIEGAKSVN
-1052 MSDAQVYIS
+1052 MSEEDAQVCIS
-1061 NTNDPDFNSTKQVI
+1061 NTNDPDFNSTKQAI
-1075 GVVTSS
+1075 GVVTAN
-1081 TIKNSDKT
+1081 TIYETDKT

-1110 NFSYNNSSAST
+1110 HFRYNNADGSM

-1128 FVKMCIV
+1128 FIKMCIV

-1169 SYTDYNTTTA
+1169 SYADYNTTTA

-1190 ANQKDKGKVYP
+1190 ANQNDKGKVYP

-1231 DATADGSDNGNGTF
+1231 NTTDDGSDNGYGTF

-1272 NYNKAYVEKELTPN
+1272 TYNKAYVEKELTPN
-1286 TWSIMSSPLKQTYAG
+1286 TWSIMSSPLQQTYAG
-1301 DLYVQ
+1301 DLYVP
-1306 KDDGQEKSEAFKP
+1306 KNNGQEQSEAFKP
-1319 ITYKEGVNDRSAYP
+1319 MTYDENVNDRSAYP

-1341 NAQEVKDN
+1341 NAQEVMDN

-1375 WSHVYNKVDELYTKG
+1375 WSHVYNKVDEQYTKG

-1423 SYYDSESQKPVNV
+1423 SYYDSESQKQVNV

-1444 YRMLQ
+1444 YRMLL

-1458 AMTQPLKENLHR
+1458 AMTQPLKENQHR
-1470 DNRYHLVGNPYTSS
+1470 ENRYHLVGNPYTSS

-1572 VTLTTVNGER
+1572 VLLTTVNGER

-1694 NDHGRYYITNQSSL
+1694 NDHGRYYVTNQSSL

>member
-14 SRRLLLQLLTMMALT
+14 SRRLLLQLLAMMALT
-29 AAPSSVYAQSFHQT
+29 AAPSSVYAQSLGFHKKGQ
-43 GASGLPL
+43 SGLPL
-50 DSRGMQQTAEWNYY
+50 DSRGMQQTAEWHYY
-64 YYLPTGSTSMTLDL
+64 YYLPTNSNTMELELPFDGWEKSSTND
-78 PIMGW
+78 
-83 TDNYANELEPYGWYR
+83 LEPYGWIR
-98 WYDYNTDLNSAN
+98 WYDYTTDLKSNRLTVYSSSTSLNSLKDDTSKKDIGLIAGTLKNSARN
-110 LTAYDVTSSSW
+110 YA
-121 YGGTTHSTQLKTN
+121 
-134 ITDNSGKNIG
+134 
-144 LVAYKL
+144 
-150 SATYI
+150 
-155 TRKHV
+155 
-160 GVNYSYSN
+160 GVKYNKPTGA
-168 SDATNPNWKGD
+168 DAEDWPGET
-179 IVACDV
+179 IACDV
-185 SRYIDYT
+185 SRYNDYSIYT
-192 ISGTKV
+192 NYV
-198 SKEPT
+198 EYEPT
-203 LSVRYIFHI
+203 LSIRYIFHI
-212 QSAAYLAQK
+212 KSAAYLAK
-221 LKEAL
+221 RIKDAL
-226 CEGSKSKAA
+226 CDHSRAA
-235 DLTFEDNKRI
+235 DLTLEDNKRI
-245 VFGAKDE
+245 VFGAKDA
-252 NAKMSLRTNLKN
+252 NANMTLRTNMKN
-264 SGGQSYWFYPL
+264 SGGQRYWFYPL
-275 STTKGKTV
+275 RTTKGKTV
-283 YPTTESQ
+283 YPTTEAQ

-297 KTTMKQ
+297 NTTMKQ
-303 ADKIVWKVYNEDK
+303 ANKIVWRVYNEDK
-316 TKFCQL
+316 TKYCQL
-322 SATSSTTQ
+322 SSTTQ

-336 SALNSA
+336 NALKNA
-342 TWYNVSND
+342 TWYNVSNG
-350 ATTTKPTDIGFEH
+350 ATTSKPTDIGFEQ

-369 WAANSNDM
+369 WAANGDYYM

-389 GYPKTKDEITAD
+389 GYPKMKDELTAD
-401 NNIDRTLSYLEDED
+401 GDVDRTLSYFEDK
-415 RYEKKMDISFDDDNA
+415 YEQQMDISFDDDNP
-430 DLTFDAPTVNNNVS
+430 DLTLDAPTTPLNNMS

-454 YGFTYANLADYDY
+454 YGFTYAELARYDY
-467 FYGTYM
+467 YYDGSTPHH
-473 RQSWTGKRPTYSSP
+473 SKSP
-487 NHGDYGLYK
+487 IHGDYGLYK
-496 SANKTGVSTTDYN
+496 SGNLRGISYDN
-509 KGYQWWANG
+509 ENGYQWWAAG
-518 NPEIYDR
+518 SPTIYDR
-525 TYERTSGKQYGYFLY
+525 THAKTSGKQYGHFLY
-540 VDASDESRQIASAD
+540 VDASNESRQIASAD
-554 FKANLCTGSQLVFS
+554 FKANLCTGSQLIFS
-568 GAVAEYTSGA
+568 GAVAEYTASYNA
-578 NAPQVMFR
+578 TAPQVMFR
-586 LYGIDKDEN
+586 LYGINKDEN
-595 GNEIGKKLI
+595 GNVTDQKLI

-617 SLQYGKWYQ
+617 THEYGKWYQ

-634 KSAGADNYTDFRI
+634 KSAAADNYTDFRI
-647 VLDNMCQGT
+647 VLDNMCQNT
-656 DGADYCIDDL
+656 KGADYCIDDL

-674 LDVLQNK
+674 LDVLQNR

-692 APEEITLKLRGIY
+692 APEYITLKLRGIY
-705 ETFQAMVNMKESKL
+705 ETFQAMVNQKESKL
-719 FYRICDATGKQVDN
+719 FYRICDATGKRVEN
-733 IDYDGDGQPDEYGTA
+733 IDYDGDGQPDDYGIA
-748 RIPASYNAAYVLPPE
+748 RIPESYNAGYVLPS
-763 AADGKNN
+763 AAAGGKTN
-770 VAMFE
+770 VPMFE

-804 YPSDDNPDVPGKW
+804 YPSDDNPDVPGDW

-824 STYSGIFQV
+824 STYSDRFQV
-833 VEQSIKLTDKNS
+833 VEQNIKLTDKNS

-853 NCDTKTPTVEV
+853 NCNTNTPTVEV

-891 KPNKENEL
+891 KPNAENEL
-899 YTTPGLLEALRAY
+899 YSTSGLLEALHAY
-912 RAKYPSDNG
+912 RAKYPEYNG
-921 LNTGFRSINY
+921 LSTDFRNDNR
-931 TQYTLLKQYVDSKQL
+931 TQYDLLKKYVDSKQL

-956 RTFEANEMG
+956 RKFDSNEMG

-977 ATINGQN
+977 ATINGQV
-984 YDICADPMLVD
+984 YEICAAPMLVD

-1004 INLGF
+1004 INFGF

-1029 AIADNNGALNLPMT
+1029 TIAEKKGALNLPMT
-1043 GIEGATSVK
+1043 GIEGATSVNMRYYAK
-1052 MSDAQVYIS
+1052 VFIS
-1061 NTNDPDFNSTKQVI
+1061 NTNDPSFNSTKQEI
-1075 GVVTSS
+1075 GVVTSN
-1081 TIKNSDKT
+1081 TIYRTDNT
-1089 VGIRFNSNA
+1089 VGIRFNPNA

-1110 NFSYNNSSAST
+1110 NFSYDNADGSM

-1128 FVKMCIV
+1128 FIKMCIV

-1169 SYTDYNTTTA
+1169 SYADYNTTTA

-1190 ANQKDKGKVYP
+1190 ANQNDKGKVYP

-1219 KSFAYDFVAKWS
+1219 KSFAYDFVAKWNKS
-1231 DATADGSDNGNGTF
+1231 SADGSDTGNGTF

-1286 TWSIMSSPLKQTYAG
+1286 TWSIMSSPLQQTYAG
-1301 DLYVQ
+1301 DLYVP
-1306 KDDGQEKSEAFKP
+1306 KNNGQEQSEAFKP
-1319 ITYKEGVNDRSAYP
+1319 MTYDENVNDRSAYP

-1375 WSHVYNKVDELYTKG
+1375 WSHVYNKVDEQYTKG

-1423 SYYDSESQKPVNV
+1423 SYYDSESRKPVNV

-1491 KANTAFENSIWTLD
+1491 KANPAFENSIWTLD
-1505 NGVMKTHSVPVDLD
+1505 NGKVTAYTLALD
-1519 YDKKTDVIVNPT
+1519 EAYDKKTDVLVSPT
-1531 QAFFVKVKEGETAPA
+1531 QAFFVKLKTGESATEA
-1546 NVTFNATMLINKDVT
+1546 TFNASMLINKDVT

-1567 IIRPT
+1567 VIRPT
-1572 VTLTTVNGER
+1572 LTLTTTDGVRN
-1582 SSQSELI
+1582 SESKLI

-1595 RDYVEGEDVEMLGEG
+1595 RDYVDGEDVEMLGEG

-1713 NTIDCFSPTENTI
+1713 NTIECFSPTENTI

>member
-29 AAPSSVYAQSFHQT
+29 AAPSSVYAQNLGFHKKGQ
-43 GASGLPL
+43 SGLPL
-50 DSRGMQQTAEWNYY
+50 DSRGMQQTAEWHYY
-64 YYLPTGSTSMTLDL
+64 YYLPTNSNTMELEL
-78 PIMGW
+78 PFDGW
-83 TDNYANELEPYGWYR
+83 GDSKTNDLEPYGWIR
-98 WYDYNTDLNSAN
+98 WYDYTTDLKSDRLTVYNSSSTSLYNSKDNTSNKDIGLIAGTLRNSARDYAGVKYN
-110 LTAYDVTSSSW
+110 
-121 YGGTTHSTQLKTN
+121 KP
-134 ITDNSGKNIG
+134 
-144 LVAYKL
+144 
-150 SATYI
+150 
-155 TRKHV
+155 TRA
-160 GVNYSYSN
+160 
-168 SDATNPNWKGD
+168 DAEDWAGET
-179 IVACDV
+179 IACDV
-185 SRYIDYT
+185 SRYNDYNL
-192 ISGTKV
+192 TKRGYYPKYTYYV
-198 SKEPT
+198 EKEPT
-203 LSVRYIFHI
+203 LSIRYIFHI
-212 QSAAYLAQK
+212 KSAAYLAK
-221 LKEAL
+221 RIKDAL
-226 CEGSKSKAA
+226 CDHSRAA
-235 DLTFEDNKRI
+235 DLTLEDNKRI
-245 VFGAKDE
+245 VFGAKDA
-252 NAKMSLRTNLKN
+252 NAKITLRTNMKN
-264 SGGQSYWFYPL
+264 SGGQSYWYYPL
-275 STTKGKTV
+275 NNANNSSMSV
-283 YPTTESQ
+283 YPTKDSQ
-290 KITAADF
+290 KIKSTDF
-297 KTTMKQ
+297 GSTLTQ
-303 ADKIVWKVYNEDK
+303 ATNIRWIAYNEDR
-316 TKFCQL
+316 TKYCVLATKGSQFYNL
-322 SATSSTTQ
+322 SIN
-330 FCDLTI
+330 DLTNNTLGWRTVGTGA
-336 SALNSA
+336 STS
-342 TWYNVSND
+342 T
-350 ATTTKPTDIGFEH
+350 PTDIGFEH
-363 TVYVVA
+363 TVYIVA
-369 WAANSNDM
+369 YAYNSSSSM

-389 GYPKTKDEITAD
+389 GYPKMKDELTAD
-401 NNIDRTLSYLEDED
+401 GDVDRTLSYLEDED
-415 RYEKKMDISFDDDNA
+415 RYEKKMDISFDDDNP
-430 DLTFDAPTVNNNVS
+430 DLTLDAPTTPENNMS

-454 YGFTYANLADYDY
+454 YGFTYAQLASYDY
-467 FYGTYM
+467 YYDGSTPHH
-473 RQSWTGKRPTYSSP
+473 SKSP
-487 NHGDYGLYK
+487 IHGDYGLYK
-496 SANKTGVSTTDYN
+496 SGNLRGISYDN
-509 KGYQWWANG
+509 ENGYQWWAAG
-518 NPEIYDR
+518 SPTIYDR
-525 TYERTSGKQYGYFLY
+525 THAKTSGKQYGHFLY
-540 VDASDESRQIASAD
+540 VDASNESRQIASAD
-554 FKANLCTGSQLVFS
+554 FKANLCTGSQLIFS
-568 GAVAEYTSGA
+568 GAVAEYTASYNA
-578 NAPQVMFR
+578 TAPQVMFR
-586 LYGIDKDEN
+586 LYGINKDEN
-595 GNEIGKKLI
+595 GNVTDQKLI

-617 SLQYGKWYQ
+617 SHEYGKWYQ

-634 KSAGADNYTDFRI
+634 KSAAADNYTDFRI
-647 VLDNMCQGT
+647 VLDNMCQNT
-656 DGADYCIDDL
+656 KGADYCIDDL

-692 APEEITLKLRGIY
+692 APDDITLKLRGIY
-705 ETFQAMVNMKESKL
+705 ETFQAMVNQKESKL

-733 IDYDGDGQPDEYGTA
+733 IDYDGDGHPDEYGTA
-748 RIPASYNAAYVLPPE
+748 RIPASYNAAYVLPS
-763 AADGKNN
+763 AAAGGKTN

-804 YPSDDNPDVPGKW
+804 YPSEDNPNVPGKW
-817 GKSTDVC
+817 GESTDVC

-833 VEQSIKLTDKNS
+833 VEQNIKLTDKNS

-853 NCDTKTPTVEV
+853 NCNTHIPTVEM

-891 KPNKENEL
+891 KPNAENEL
-899 YTTPGLLEALRAY
+899 YSTSGLLEALHAY
-912 RAKYPSDNG
+912 RAKYPEYNG
-921 LNTGFRSINY
+921 LSTDFRYVNNV
-931 TQYTLLKQYVDSKQL
+931 QYNLLKKYVDSKQL
-946 ILNASNSMGN
+946 ILNASNSMGT
-956 RTFEANEMG
+956 RKFEAKEMG

-977 ATINGQN
+977 ATINGQV
-984 YDICADPMLVD
+984 YEICAAPMLVD

-1004 INLGF
+1004 INFGF
-1009 SDVIY
+1009 PNVIY
-1014 PNDARTVRVGLPQIK
+1014 PNDARTVRVGLPQIQ
-1029 AIADNNGALNLPMT
+1029 AIAEKNGALNLPMT
-1043 GIEGATSVK
+1043 GIEGATSVEMIDK
-1052 MSDAQVYIS
+1052 AQVSIS
-1061 NTNDPDFNSTKQVI
+1061 NTNDPDFNSTEQMI
-1075 GVVTSS
+1075 GVVTAN
-1081 TIKNSDKT
+1081 TIKNSDNT

-1110 NFSYNNSSAST
+1110 HFRYANADGSM

-1128 FVKMCIV
+1128 FIKMCIV

-1169 SYTDYNTTTA
+1169 SYADYNTTTA

-1231 DATADGSDNGNGTF
+1231 NTADGSDNGYGTF

-1272 NYNKAYVEKELTPN
+1272 TYNKAYVEKELKPN
-1286 TWSIMSSPLKQTYAG
+1286 TWSIMSSPLQQTYAG
-1301 DLYVQ
+1301 DLYVP
-1306 KDDGQEKSEAFKP
+1306 KNNGQEQSEAFQP
-1319 ITYKEGVNDRSAYP
+1319 ITYQEGVNDRSAYP

-1341 NAQEVKDN
+1341 NAQEVIDN
-1349 VTNYSANHDGTVDVT
+1349 VTNYSANHDGTVNVT

-1375 WSHVYNKVDELYTKG
+1375 WSHVYNKVDEQYTKG

-1405 QGANATAVIRLP
+1405 QDANAKAVVRLP

-1458 AMTQPLKENLHR
+1458 AMTQPLKKNLHSE
-1470 DNRYHLVGNPYTSS
+1470 NRYHLVGNPYTSS

-1491 KANTAFENSIWTLD
+1491 KANPAFENSIWTLD
-1505 NGVMKTHSVPVDLD
+1505 NGKVTAYTLALD
-1519 YDKKTDVIVNPT
+1519 EAYDKKTDVLVSPT
-1531 QAFFVKVKEGETAPA
+1531 QAFFVKLKTGESATEA
-1546 NVTFNATMLINKDVT
+1546 TFNASMLINKDVT

-1567 IIRPT
+1567 VIRPT
-1572 VTLTTVNGER
+1572 LTLTTTDGIRN
-1582 SSQSELI
+1582 SESKLI

-1610 NIAEIAQVYS
+1610 NIAEVAQVYS

-1713 NTIDCFSPTENTI
+1713 NTIECFSPTENTI
-1726 VVATLKGDMKR
+1726 VVATLKGDVKR
-1737 VMVYDISGA
+1737 VVVYDVAGS

-1771 KATTKED
+1771 KATTMED

>member
-14 SRRLLLQLLTMMALT
+14 SRRLLLQLLAMMALT
-29 AAPSSVYAQSFHQT
+29 AAPSSVYAQSLGFHKEGQ
-43 GASGLPL
+43 SGLPL
-50 DSRGMQQTAEWNYY
+50 DSRGMQQTAEWHYY
-64 YYLPTGSTSMTLDL
+64 YYLPTNSNTMELELPFDGWGKSSTND
-78 PIMGW
+78 
-83 TDNYANELEPYGWYR
+83 LEPYGWIR
-98 WYDYNTDLNSAN
+98 WYDYTTDLMSDR
-110 LTAYDVTSSSW
+110 LTVYSRYYTS
-121 YGGTTHSTQLKTN
+121 LKSLKDDT
-134 ITDNSGKNIG
+134 SKKNIG
-144 LVAYKL
+144 LIAGTL
-150 SATYI
+150 RNSARDYA
-155 TRKHV
+155 
-160 GVNYSYSN
+160 GVKYNKPTGA
-168 SDATNPNWKGD
+168 DAEDWGGET
-179 IVACDV
+179 IACDV
-185 SRYIDYT
+185 SRYNDYS
-192 ISGTKV
+192 ISTNYVK
-198 SKEPT
+198 KEPT
-203 LSVRYIFHI
+203 LSIRYIFHI
-212 QSAAYLAQK
+212 KSAAYLAK
-221 LKEAL
+221 RIKDAL
-226 CEGSKSKAA
+226 CDHSRAA
-235 DLTFEDNKRI
+235 DLTLEDNKRI
-245 VFGAKDE
+245 VFGAKDA
-252 NAKMSLRTNLKN
+252 NANMTLRTNMKN

-275 STTKGKTV
+275 RTTVGKTV
-283 YPTTESQ
+283 YPTTEAQ

-297 KTTMKQ
+297 NTTMKQ
-303 ADKIVWKVYNEDK
+303 ADKIVWIVYNEDK

-322 SATSSTTQ
+322 SSETQ

-336 SALNSA
+336 NALKNA

-350 ATTTKPTDIGFEH
+350 ATTSKPTDIGFEQ

-369 WAANSNDM
+369 WAANGDYM

-389 GYPKTKDEITAD
+389 GYPKMKDELTAD
-401 NNIDRTLSYLEDED
+401 GDVDRTLSYLEDED
-415 RYEKKMDISFDDDNA
+415 RYEKKMDISFDDDNP
-430 DLTFDAPTVNNNVS
+430 DLTLDAPTTPENNMS

-454 YGFTYANLADYDY
+454 YGFTYAQLASYDY
-467 FYGTYM
+467 YYDGSTPHH
-473 RQSWTGKRPTYSSP
+473 SKSP
-487 NHGDYGLYK
+487 IHGDYGLYK
-496 SANKTGVSTTDYN
+496 SGNLRGISYDN
-509 KGYQWWANG
+509 ENGYQWWAAG
-518 NPEIYDR
+518 SPTIYDR
-525 TYERTSGKQYGYFLY
+525 THAKTSGKQYGHFLY
-540 VDASDESRQIASAD
+540 VDASNESRQIASAD
-554 FKANLCTGSQLVFS
+554 FKANLCTGSQLIFS
-568 GAVAEYTSGA
+568 GAVAEYTASYNA
-578 NAPQVMFR
+578 TAPQVMFR
-586 LYGIDKDEN
+586 LYGINKDEN
-595 GNEIGKKLI
+595 GNVTDQKLI

-617 SLQYGKWYQ
+617 THEYGKWYQ

-634 KSAGADNYTDFRI
+634 KSAAADNYTDFRI
-647 VLDNMCQGT
+647 VLDNMCQNT
-656 DGADYCIDDL
+656 KGADYCIDDL

-681 PLCPNETGYET
+681 PLCPNENGYAT
-692 APEEITLKLRGIY
+692 APDYITLKLRGIY
-705 ETFQAMVNMKESKL
+705 ETFQAMVNQKESKL
-719 FYRICDATGKQVDN
+719 FYRICDATGKRVEN
-733 IDYDGDGQPDEYGTA
+733 IDYDGDGYPDEYGTA
-748 RIPASYNAAYVLPPE
+748 RIPESYNAAYVLPPA
-763 AADGKNN
+763 AADGKTNEP
-770 VAMFE
+770 MFE

-804 YPSDDNPDVPGKW
+804 YPSDDNPNVPGDW
-817 GKSTDVC
+817 GESTDVC

-833 VEQSIKLTDKNS
+833 VEQNIKLTDKNS

-853 NCDTKTPTVEV
+853 NCNTNTPTVEV

-879 TIDNVKFDWFLS
+879 TIDKVKFDWFLS
-891 KPNKENEL
+891 KPNAENEL
-899 YTTPGLLEALRAY
+899 YSTTGLLEALHAY
-912 RAKYPSDNG
+912 RAKYPEYNG
-921 LNTGFRSINY
+921 LSPNFRNDNR
-931 TQYTLLKQYVDSKQL
+931 TQYNLLKMYVDSKQL

-956 RTFEANEMG
+956 RTFASDEMG
-965 LYKIAVIPVQAK
+965 LYKIAVIPVQDK
-977 ATINGQN
+977 ATINGQV
-984 YDICADPMLVD
+984 YEICAAPMLVD

-1004 INLGF
+1004 INFGF
-1009 SDVIY
+1009 PGVIY
-1014 PNDARTVRVGLPQIK
+1014 PNDARTVRVGLPQIN
-1029 AIADNNGALNLPMT
+1029 AIAEKNGALNLPMT
-1043 GIEGATSVK
+1043 GIEGAKSVK
-1052 MSDAQVYIS
+1052 MRYNAKVSIS
-1061 NTNDPDFNSTKQVI
+1061 NTNDPDFNSTKQAI

-1081 TIKNSDKT
+1081 IINRTDNT
-1089 VGIRFNSNA
+1089 VGIRFNPNA

-1110 NFSYNNSSAST
+1110 NFSYDNADGSM

-1128 FVKMCIV
+1128 FIKMCIV

-1190 ANQKDKGKVYP
+1190 ANQNDKGKVYP

-1231 DATADGSDNGNGTF
+1231 DTADGSDTGDGTF

-1272 NYNKAYVEKELTPN
+1272 TYNKAYVEKELTPN
-1286 TWSIMSSPLKQTYAG
+1286 TWSIMSSPLQQTYAG
-1301 DLYVQ
+1301 DLYVP
-1306 KDDGQEKSEAFKP
+1306 KNNGQEQSEAFQP

-1341 NAQEVKDN
+1341 DAQEVMDN

-1370 INSGY
+1370 INSVY
-1375 WSHVYNKVDELYTKG
+1375 WSHVYNKVDEQYTKG

-1436 TVNRDANS
+1436 TVNRDDKS
-1444 YRMLQ
+1444 YRMLL

-1470 DNRYHLVGNPYTSS
+1470 ENRYHLVGNPYTSS

-1491 KANTAFENSIWTLD
+1491 KANPAFENSIWTLD
-1505 NGVMKTHSVPVDLD
+1505 NGKVTAYTLALD
-1519 YDKKTDVIVNPT
+1519 EAYDKKTDVLVSPT
-1531 QAFFVKVKEGETAPA
+1531 QAFFVKLKTGESATEA
-1546 NVTFNATMLINKDVT
+1546 TFNASMLINKEVT

-1567 IIRPT
+1567 VIRPT
-1572 VTLTTVNGER
+1572 LTLTTTDGVRN
-1582 SSQSELI
+1582 SESKLI

-1595 RDYVEGEDVEMLGEG
+1595 RDYVDGEDVEMLGEG
-1610 NIAEIAQVYS
+1610 NIAEVAQVYS

-1757 RCQLNVPKAGIYVV
+1757 RCQLNVPKAGIYIV

>member
-29 AAPSSVYAQSFHQT
+29 AAPSSVYAQSLGFHKE
-43 GASGLPL
+43 GKSGLPL
-50 DSRGMQQTAEWNYY
+50 DSRGMQQTAEWHYY

-83 TDNYANELEPYGWYR
+83 TDEKANDLEPYGWYR
-98 WYDYNTDLNSAN
+98 WYDYNTDLESAN
-110 LTAYDVTSSSW
+110 LTAYDVTTSSW
-121 YGGTTHSTQLKTN
+121 YGSIKHSTQLKTN

-150 SATYI
+150 SDTYV

-160 GVNYSYSN
+160 GVNYEYTN
-168 SDATNPNWKGD
+168 SDAINPNWKGD

-185 SRYIDYT
+185 SRYIDYS

-212 QSAAYLAQK
+212 QSAAYLAKQIK
-221 LKEAL
+221 DAL
-226 CEGSKSKAA
+226 CDHSRAA
-235 DLTFEDNKRI
+235 DLTLEDNKRI
-245 VFGAKDE
+245 VFGAKDA
-252 NAKMSLRTNLKN
+252 NAKMTLRTNMKN
-264 SGGQSYWFYPL
+264 SGEQSYWFYPL
-275 STTKGKTV
+275 KNTVGKSV

-297 KTTMKQ
+297 NTTMKQ
-303 ADKIVWKVYNEDK
+303 ADNIVWRVYNEDK
-316 TKFCQL
+316 TKYCQL
-322 SATSSTTQ
+322 PPSTPSNPRTPISPQ

-336 SALNSA
+336 NALKNA
-342 TWYNVSND
+342 TWRNVSNG
-350 ATTTKPTDIGFEH
+350 ATTAKPTDIGFEH

-369 WAANSNDM
+369 WAANGDYM

-389 GYPKTKDEITAD
+389 GYPKTKDELTAD
-401 NNIDRTLSYLEDED
+401 GDVDRTISYFE
-415 RYEKKMDISFDDDNA
+415 EKKYEQQMDISFDDD
-430 DLTFDAPTVNNNVS
+430 LTFDAPTTPLDNMS

-454 YGFTYANLADYDY
+454 YGFTYAELASFDYY
-467 FYGTYM
+467 NG
-473 RQSWTGKRPTYSSP
+473 SSP
-487 NHGDYGLYK
+487 HHSKSPIHGDYGLYK
-496 SANKTGVSTTDYN
+496 SGNLHGISYN
-509 KGYQWWANG
+509 NENGYQWWAEG
-518 NPEIYDR
+518 SPTIFDR
-525 TYERTSGKQYGYFLY
+525 TYAKTSGKQYGHFLY
-540 VDASDESRQIASAD
+540 VDASNESRQIASAD
-554 FKANLCTGSQLVFS
+554 FKANLCTGSQLIFS
-568 GAVAEYTSGA
+568 GAVAEYTAA
-578 NAPQVMFR
+578 NNSTAPQVMFR
-586 LYGIDKDEN
+586 LYGINKDEN
-595 GNEIGKKLI
+595 GNVTDQKLI
-604 QSFSSGDFKTNTK
+604 QSFSSGDFATNTK
-617 SLQYGKWYQ
+617 THAYGKWYQ

-634 KSAGADNYTDFRI
+634 KSAAADNYTDFRI
-647 VLDNMCQGT
+647 VLDNMCQDT
-656 DGADYCIDDL
+656 WGADYCVDDL

-705 ETFQAMVNMKESKL
+705 ETFQAMVNQKESKL
-719 FYRICDATGKQVDN
+719 FYRICDATGKKVDN
-733 IDYDGDGQPDEYGTA
+733 IDYNGDGHPDEYGTA

-763 AADGKNN
+763 AAGGKTN
-770 VAMFE
+770 VPMFE

-804 YPSDDNPDVPGKW
+804 YPSDDNPDVPGDW

-824 STYSGIFQV
+824 STYSDIFQV
-833 VEQSIKLTDKNS
+833 VEQNIKLTDKNS

-853 NCDTKTPTVEV
+853 NCNSKTPTVEV

-879 TIDNVKFDWFLS
+879 TIDKVKFDWFLS
-891 KPNKENEL
+891 KPNAENEL
-899 YTTPGLLEALRAY
+899 YTTAGLLEALHAY
-912 RAKYPSDNG
+912 RAKYPEYNG
-921 LNTGFRSINY
+921 LSTDFRNDNR
-931 TQYTLLKQYVDSKQL
+931 TQYDLLKQYVDSKQL

-956 RTFEANEMG
+956 RTFASDEMG

-977 ATINGQN
+977 ATINGQV
-984 YDICADPMLVD
+984 YEICAAPMLVD

-1004 INLGF
+1004 INFGF

-1029 AIADNNGALNLPMT
+1029 AIAEKNGALNLPMT

-1081 TIKNSDKT
+1081 TIYETDNT
-1089 VGIRFNSNA
+1089 VGIRFNPNA

-1110 NFSYNNSSAST
+1110 NFSYDNADGSM

-1128 FVKMCIV
+1128 FIKMCIV

-1158 LRSTKAEIFKD
+1158 LRSKKAEIFKD
-1169 SYTDYNTTTA
+1169 SYDDYNTTTA

-1231 DATADGSDNGNGTF
+1231 DTKDGSDNGNGTF
-1245 SCEKWAGNFCDQ
+1245 SCETWAGNFCDQ

-1272 NYNKAYVEKELTPN
+1272 TYNKAYVEKELTPN
-1286 TWSIMSSPLKQTYAG
+1286 TWSIMSSPLQQTYAG
-1301 DLYVQ
+1301 DLYVP
-1306 KDDGQEKSEAFKP
+1306 KNNGQEQSEAFKP
-1319 ITYKEGVNDRSAYP
+1319 MTYDENVNDRSAYP

-1341 NAQEVKDN
+1341 DAQEVMDN
-1349 VTNYSANHDGTVDVT
+1349 VINYSANHDGTVDVT

-1375 WSHVYNKVDELYTKG
+1375 WSHVYNKVDEQYTKG
-1390 QAFAVKAGDKYTAGA
+1390 QAFAVKAGDKYTVGA

-1423 SYYDSESQKPVNV
+1423 SYYDSESNKPVNV

-1458 AMTQPLKENLHR
+1458 AMTQPLKENLHSE
-1470 DNRYHLVGNPYTSS
+1470 NRYHLVGNPYTSS

-1491 KANTAFENSIWTLD
+1491 KANPAFENSIWTLD
-1505 NGVMKTHSVPVDLD
+1505 NGKVTAYTLALD
-1519 YDKKTDVIVNPT
+1519 EAYDKKTDVLVSPT
-1531 QAFFVKVKEGETAPA
+1531 QAFFVKLKTGESATEA
-1546 NVTFNATMLINKDVT
+1546 TFNASMLINKDVT

-1567 IIRPT
+1567 VIRPT
-1572 VTLTTVNGER
+1572 LTLTTTDGVRN
-1582 SSQSELI
+1582 SESKLI

-1684 KDGMTVKMMA
+1684 KDGMMVKMMA
-1694 NDHGRYYITNQSSL
+1694 NDHGRYYVTNQSSL

-1737 VMVYDISGA
+1737 VVVYDVAGS

>member
-14 SRRLLLQLLTMMALT
+14 SKRLLLQLLAMMALT

-43 GASGLPL
+43 GASGMPL
-50 DSRGMQQTAEWNYY
+50 DSRGMQQTAEWHYY
-64 YYLPTGSTSMTLDL
+64 YYLPTNSNTMELELPFDGWEKSSTND
-78 PIMGW
+78 
-83 TDNYANELEPYGWYR
+83 LEPYGWIR
-98 WYDYNTDLNSAN
+98 WYDYTTDLKSNRLTVYSSSTSLNSLKDYTSQKDIGLIAGTLRNSARN
-110 LTAYDVTSSSW
+110 YA
-121 YGGTTHSTQLKTN
+121 
-134 ITDNSGKNIG
+134 
-144 LVAYKL
+144 
-150 SATYI
+150 
-155 TRKHV
+155 
-160 GVNYSYSN
+160 GVKYNKPTGA
-168 SDATNPNWKGD
+168 DAEDWAGET
-179 IVACDV
+179 IACDV
-185 SRYIDYT
+185 SRYNDYSFKQVS
-192 ISGTKV
+192 SGSWYNPTYTNYV
-198 SKEPT
+198 EKEPT
-203 LSVRYIFHI
+203 LSIRYIFHI
-212 QSAAYLAQK
+212 KSAAYLAK
-221 LKEAL
+221 RIKDAL
-226 CEGSKSKAA
+226 CDHSRAA
-235 DLTFEDNKRI
+235 DLTLEDNKRI
-245 VFGAKDE
+245 VFGAKDA
-252 NAKMSLRTNLKN
+252 NANMTLRTNMKN

-275 STTKGKTV
+275 RTTVGKTV

-297 KTTMKQ
+297 NTTMKQ
-303 ADKIVWKVYNEDK
+303 ANKIVWIVYNEDK

-322 SATSSTTQ
+322 SSETQ

-336 SALNSA
+336 NALKNA

-350 ATTTKPTDIGFEH
+350 AKTSKPTDIGFEQ

-369 WAANSNDM
+369 WAANGDYM

-389 GYPKTKDEITAD
+389 GYPKMKDELTAD
-401 NNIDRTLSYLEDED
+401 GDVDRTISYFEDK
-415 RYEKKMDISFDDDNA
+415 YEQQMDISFDDDNP
-430 DLTFDAPTVNNNVS
+430 DLTLDAPTTPLNNMS
-444 LKPSDFKSRA
+444 RKPSDFKSRA
-454 YGFTYANLADYDY
+454 YGFTYADLASFDYYYD
-467 FYGTYM
+467 GSTPHH
-473 RQSWTGKRPTYSSP
+473 SKSP
-487 NHGDYGLYK
+487 IHGDYGLYK
-496 SANKTGVSTTDYN
+496 SGNLRGISYDN
-509 KGYQWWANG
+509 ENGYQWWAAG
-518 NPEIYDR
+518 SPTIFDR
-525 TYERTSGKQYGYFLY
+525 TYAKTSGKQYGHFLY
-540 VDASDESRQIASAD
+540 VDASNESRQIASAD
-554 FKANLCTGSQLVFS
+554 FKANLCTGSQLIFS
-568 GAVAEYTSGA
+568 GAVAEYTASYNA
-578 NAPQVMFR
+578 TAPQVMFR
-586 LYGIDKDEN
+586 LYGINKDGN
-595 GNEIGKKLI
+595 GNVTDQKLI

-617 SLQYGKWYQ
+617 SHEYGKWYQ

-634 KSAGADNYTDFRI
+634 KSAAADNYTDFRI
-647 VLDNMCQGT
+647 VLDNKCQNT
-656 DGADYCIDDL
+656 KGADYCIDDL

-692 APEEITLKLRGIY
+692 APDDITLKLRGIY
-705 ETFQAMVNMKESKL
+705 ETFQAMVNQKESKL
-719 FYRICDATGKQVDN
+719 FYRICDATGTPVDN
-733 IDYDGDGQPDEYGTA
+733 IDYNGDGKPDEYGTA
-748 RIPASYNAAYVLPPE
+748 RIPESYNAAYVLPPA
-763 AADGKNN
+763 AADGKTNEP
-770 VAMFE
+770 MFE

-804 YPSDDNPDVPGKW
+804 YPSEDNSEVPGKW
-817 GKSTDVC
+817 GESTEVC
-824 STYSGIFQV
+824 STYSGLFQV
-833 VEQSIKLTDKNS
+833 VEQNIKLTDKNS

-853 NCDTKTPTVEV
+853 DCNTHIPTVEM

-891 KPNKENEL
+891 KPNQENEL
-899 YTTPGLLEALRAY
+899 YSTTGLLKAIHDY
-912 RAKYPSDNG
+912 RDIYRTDNG
-921 LNTGFRSINY
+921 LNTAFKRTNPD
-931 TQYTLLKQYVDSKQL
+931 QYALLKKYVDSKQL

-956 RTFEANEMG
+956 RQFASNEMG

-977 ATINGQN
+977 ATINGRE
-984 YDICADPMLVD
+984 YDICSDPMFVD
-995 LRVVTDGPN
+995 LRVVTDGPS
-1004 INLGF
+1004 INFGF
-1009 SDVIY
+1009 SDVLY

-1029 AIADNNGALNLPMT
+1029 AIAEKNGALNLPMT
-1043 GIEGATSVK
+1043 GIEGATSVR
-1052 MSDAQVYIS
+1052 MRETNQVFIS
-1061 NTNDPDFNSTKQVI
+1061 NTNDPTFNSTKQVI
-1075 GVVTSS
+1075 GVVTSG
-1081 TIKNSDKT
+1081 TIRNTDKN
-1089 VGIRFNSNA
+1089 VGIRFNSSA
-1098 ATILKEGYWYEI
+1098 ATTLKEGYWYEI
-1110 NFSYNNSSAST
+1110 NFSYDNADGSM

-1128 FVKMCIV
+1128 FIKMCIV

-1169 SYTDYNTTTA
+1169 AYADYNTTTA

-1190 ANQKDKGKVYP
+1190 ANQNDKGKVYP
-1201 NLDEISYRSN
+1201 NLDEISYSKN
-1211 GIASSTKM
+1211 GIASSKKM
-1219 KSFAYDFVAKWS
+1219 KNFAYDFVAKWS
-1231 DATADGSDNGNGTF
+1231 NTTDGSDNGNGTF

-1272 NYNKAYVEKELTPN
+1272 TYNKAYVEKELTPN
-1286 TWSIMSSPLKQTYAG
+1286 TWSIMSSPLQQTYAG
-1301 DLYVQ
+1301 DLYVP
-1306 KDDGQEKSEAFKP
+1306 KNNGQEQSEAFKP
-1319 ITYKEGVNDRSAYP
+1319 MTYDENVNDRSAYP

-1341 NAQEVKDN
+1341 NAQEVMDN
-1349 VTNYSANHDGTVDVT
+1349 LTNYSANHDGTVDVT

-1375 WSHVYNKVDELYTKG
+1375 WSHVYNKVDEQYTKG

-1436 TVNRDANS
+1436 TVSRDANS
-1444 YRMLQ
+1444 YRMLL

-1458 AMTQPLKENLHR
+1458 AMTQSLKENLHR

-1505 NGVMKTHSVPVDLD
+1505 NGKVTAYTLALD
-1519 YDKKTDVIVNPT
+1519 DVYDKKTDVLVGPT
-1531 QAFFVKVKEGETAPA
+1531 QAFFVKLKAGASATEA
-1546 NVTFNATMLINKDVT
+1546 TFNASMLINKDVT

-1567 IIRPT
+1567 VIRPT
-1572 VTLTTVNGER
+1572 LTLTTTDGVRN
-1582 SSQSELI
+1582 SESKLI
-1589 VNDEAS
+1589 VNDEAC

-1610 NIAEIAQVYS
+1610 NIAEVAQVYS

>member
-29 AAPSSVYAQSFHQT
+29 AAPSSVYAQSFHQR
-43 GASGLPL
+43 GASGMPL
-50 DSRGMQQTAEWNYY
+50 DSRGMQQTAEWHYY

-83 TDNYANELEPYGWYR
+83 TDEKANDLEPYGWYR
-98 WYDYNTDLNSAN
+98 WYDYNTDLESAN
-110 LTAYDVTSSSW
+110 LTAYDVTTSSW
-121 YGGTTHSTQLKTN
+121 LGGTKHSTQLKTN

-150 SATYI
+150 SDTYV

-160 GVNYSYSN
+160 GVNYEYTN
-168 SDATNPNWKGD
+168 SDAINPNWKGD

-185 SRYIDYT
+185 SRYIDYS

-212 QSAAYLAQK
+212 QSAAYLAK
-221 LKEAL
+221 RIKDAL
-226 CEGSKSKAA
+226 CDHSRAA
-235 DLTFEDNKRI
+235 DLTLEDNKRI
-245 VFGAKDE
+245 VFGAKDA
-252 NAKMSLRTNLKN
+252 NAKMTLRTNMKN

-275 STTKGKTV
+275 RTTVGKTV

-297 KTTMKQ
+297 NTTMKQ
-303 ADKIVWKVYNEDK
+303 ADNIVWRVYNEDK
-316 TKFCQL
+316 TKYCQL
-322 SATSSTTQ
+322 PPSTPSNPRTPISPQ

-336 SALNSA
+336 NALKNA
-342 TWYNVSND
+342 TWRNVSNG
-350 ATTTKPTDIGFEH
+350 ATTTKPTDIGFEQ

-369 WAANSNDM
+369 WAANGDYM

-389 GYPKTKDEITAD
+389 GYPKTKDELTAD
-401 NNIDRTLSYLEDED
+401 GDVDRTISYFEDK
-415 RYEKKMDISFDDDNA
+415 YQQQMDISFDDDNPY
-430 DLTFDAPTVNNNVS
+430 LTLDAPTTPLNNMS
-444 LKPSDFKSRA
+444 PKPSDFKSRA
-454 YGFTYANLADYDY
+454 YGFTYAELASFDYY
-467 FYGTYM
+467 NG
-473 RQSWTGKRPTYSSP
+473 SSP
-487 NHGDYGLYK
+487 HHSKSPIHGDYGLYK
-496 SANKTGVSTTDYN
+496 SGNLRGISYN
-509 KGYQWWANG
+509 NENGYQWWAEG
-518 NPEIYDR
+518 SPTIYDR
-525 TYERTSGKQYGYFLY
+525 THAKTSGKQYGHFLY
-540 VDASDESRQIASAD
+540 VDASNESRQIASAD
-554 FKANLCTGSQLVFS
+554 FKANLCTGSQLIFS
-568 GAVAEYTSGA
+568 GAVAEYTAA
-578 NAPQVMFR
+578 NNSTAPQVMFR

-595 GNEIGKKLI
+595 GNVTDQKLI
-604 QSFSSGDFKTNTK
+604 QSFSSGDFATNTK
-617 SLQYGKWYQ
+617 THAYGQWYQ

-634 KSAGADNYTDFRI
+634 KSAAADNYTDFRI
-647 VLDNMCQGT
+647 VLDNMCQDT
-656 DGADYCIDDL
+656 WGADYCVDDL

-674 LDVLQNK
+674 LDVLQNR

-705 ETFQAMVNMKESKL
+705 ETFQAMVNQKESKL
-719 FYRICDATGKQVDN
+719 FYRICDATGKRVEN
-733 IDYDGDGQPDEYGTA
+733 IDYNGDGKPDEYGTA
-748 RIPASYNAAYVLPPE
+748 RIPASYNAAYVLPPA
-763 AADGKNN
+763 AADGKTNEP
-770 VAMFE
+770 MFE

-804 YPSDDNPDVPGKW
+804 YPSDDNPNVPGEW

-824 STYSGIFQV
+824 STYSGLFQV
-833 VEQSIKLTDKNS
+833 VEQNIKLTDKNS

-853 NCDTKTPTVEV
+853 NCNTHTPTVEM

-891 KPNKENEL
+891 KPNQENEL
-899 YTTPGLLEALRAY
+899 YSTPGLLEALHDY
-912 RAKYPSDNG
+912 RANYPEYNG
-921 LNTGFRSINY
+921 LSTGFSSVNY
-931 TQYTLLKQYVDSKQL
+931 TQYALLKQYVDSKQL

-956 RTFEANEMG
+956 RQFDSDEMG
-965 LYKIAVIPVQAK
+965 LYKIAVIPVQDK
-977 ATINGQN
+977 ATINGQV
-984 YDICADPMLVD
+984 YEICAAPMLVD

-1004 INLGF
+1004 INFGF

-1014 PNDARTVRVGLPQIK
+1014 PNDARTVRVGLPQIE
-1029 AIADNNGALNLPMT
+1029 AIAANNGALNLPMT
-1043 GIEGATSVK
+1043 GIEGATSVNMRDYAK
-1052 MSDAQVYIS
+1052 VFIS
-1061 NTNDPDFNSTKQVI
+1061 NTNDPSFNSTKQEI
-1075 GVVTSS
+1075 GVVTSN
-1081 TIKNSDKT
+1081 TIYRTDNT
-1089 VGIRFNSNA
+1089 VGIRFNPNA

-1110 NFSYNNSSAST
+1110 NFSYDNADGSM

-1128 FVKMCIV
+1128 FIKMCIV

-1190 ANQKDKGKVYP
+1190 ANQNDKGKVYP

-1231 DATADGSDNGNGTF
+1231 NTADGSDTGNGTF

-1272 NYNKAYVEKELTPN
+1272 TYNKAYVEKELTPN
-1286 TWSIMSSPLKQTYAG
+1286 TWSIMSSPLQQTYAG

-1319 ITYKEGVNDRSAYP
+1319 MTYDEKVNDRSAYP

-1375 WSHVYNKVDELYTKG
+1375 WSHVYNKVDEQYTKG

-1423 SYYDSESQKPVNV
+1423 SYYDSESRKPVNV

-1458 AMTQPLKENLHR
+1458 AMTQSLKENLHR

-1505 NGVMKTHSVPVDLD
+1505 NGVMKTHSVPVDQD

-1546 NVTFNATMLINKDVT
+1546 HVTFNATMLINKDVT

-1572 VTLTTVNGER
+1572 VLLTTVNGER

-1737 VMVYDISGA
+1737 VMVYDVAGS

>member
-9 NRPAP
+9 NRLAP
-14 SRRLLLQLLTMMALT
+14 SRRLLLQLLAMMALT
-29 AAPSSVYAQSFHQT
+29 AAPSSVYAQSLGFHKNGQ
-43 GASGLPL
+43 SGLPL
-50 DSRGMQQTAEWNYY
+50 DSRGMQQTAEWHYY
-64 YYLPTGSTSMTLDL
+64 YYLPTNSNTMELELPFDGWGKSSTND
-78 PIMGW
+78 
-83 TDNYANELEPYGWYR
+83 LEPYGWIR
-98 WYDYNTDLNSAN
+98 WYDYTTDLKSDRLTVYNSSSTSLYNSKDNTSNKDIGLIAGTLRNSARDY
-110 LTAYDVTSSSW
+110 A
-121 YGGTTHSTQLKTN
+121 
-134 ITDNSGKNIG
+134 
-144 LVAYKL
+144 
-150 SATYI
+150 
-155 TRKHV
+155 
-160 GVNYSYSN
+160 GVKYNKPTGA
-168 SDATNPNWKGD
+168 DAEDWAGET
-179 IVACDV
+179 IACDV
-185 SRYIDYT
+185 SRYNDYDL
-192 ISGTKV
+192 TKRGNYPKYTNYV
-198 SKEPT
+198 KKEPT
-203 LSVRYIFHI
+203 LSIRYIFHI
-212 QSAAYLAQK
+212 KSAAYLAK
-221 LKEAL
+221 RIKDAL
-226 CEGSKSKAA
+226 CDHSRAA
-235 DLTFEDNKRI
+235 DLTLEDNKRI
-245 VFGAKDE
+245 VFGAKDA
-252 NAKMSLRTNLKN
+252 NANMTLRTNMKN

-275 STTKGKTV
+275 RTTVGKTV
-283 YPTTESQ
+283 YPTTEAQ

-297 KTTMKQ
+297 NTTMKQ
-303 ADKIVWKVYNEDK
+303 ANKIVWIVYNEDK

-322 SATSSTTQ
+322 SSETQ

-336 SALNSA
+336 NALKNA

-350 ATTTKPTDIGFEH
+350 AKTSKPTDIGFEQ

-369 WAANSNDM
+369 WAANGDYM

-389 GYPKTKDEITAD
+389 GYPKMKDELTAD
-401 NNIDRTLSYLEDED
+401 GDVDRTVSYFEEK
-415 RYEKKMDISFDDDNA
+415 YEQQMDISFDDDNP
-430 DLTFDAPTVNNNVS
+430 DLTLDAPTTPLNNMS

-454 YGFTYANLADYDY
+454 YGFTYAELASFDYYYDRS
-467 FYGTYM
+467 TPHH
-473 RQSWTGKRPTYSSP
+473 SNSP
-487 NHGDYGLYK
+487 IHGDYGLYK
-496 SANKTGVSTTDYN
+496 SGNLRGISYDN
-509 KGYQWWANG
+509 ENGYQWWAAG
-518 NPEIYDR
+518 SPTIYDR
-525 TYERTSGKQYGYFLY
+525 TYAKTSGKQYGHFLY
-540 VDASDESRQIASAD
+540 VDASNESRQIASAD
-554 FKANLCTGSQLVFS
+554 FKANLCTGSQLIFS
-568 GAVAEYTSGA
+568 GAVAEYTA
-578 NAPQVMFR
+578 AYNATAPQVMFR
-586 LYGIDKDEN
+586 LYGINKDEN
-595 GNEIGKKLI
+595 GNVTDQKLI

-617 SLQYGKWYQ
+617 SHEYGKWYQ

-634 KSAGADNYTDFRI
+634 KSAAADNYTDFRI
-647 VLDNMCQGT
+647 VLDNMCQNT
-656 DGADYCIDDL
+656 KGADYCIDDL

-692 APEEITLKLRGIY
+692 APEYITLKLRGIY
-705 ETFQAMVNMKESKL
+705 ETFQAMVNQKESKL
-719 FYRICDATGKQVDN
+719 FYRICDATGKPVEN
-733 IDYDGDGQPDEYGTA
+733 IDYDDNGKPDDYGIA
-748 RIPASYNAAYVLPPE
+748 RIPASYNAAYVLPS
-763 AADGKNN
+763 AAAGGKTN
-770 VAMFE
+770 VPMFE

-804 YPSDDNPDVPGKW
+804 YPSDDDPNVPGKW

-824 STYSGIFQV
+824 STYSDIFQV
-833 VEQSIKLTDKNS
+833 VEQNIKLTDKNS

-853 NCDTKTPTVEV
+853 NCNTNTPTVEV

-879 TIDNVKFDWFLS
+879 TIDKVKFDWFLS
-891 KPNKENEL
+891 KPNAENEL
-899 YTTPGLLEALRAY
+899 YSTSGLLEALHAY
-912 RAKYPSDNG
+912 RAKYPEYNG
-921 LNTGFRSINY
+921 LSTDFRYVNY
-931 TQYTLLKQYVDSKQL
+931 AQYDLLKKYVDSKQL

-956 RTFEANEMG
+956 RKFEAKETG
-965 LYKIAVIPVQAK
+965 LYKIAVIPVQDK
-977 ATINGQN
+977 ATINGQV
-984 YDICADPMLVD
+984 YEICAAPMLVD

-1004 INLGF
+1004 INFGF
-1009 SDVIY
+1009 PNVIY

-1029 AIADNNGALNLPMT
+1029 AIAEKNGALNLPMT
-1043 GIEGATSVK
+1043 GIERAQSVEMIDK
-1052 MSDAQVYIS
+1052 AQVSIS
-1061 NTNDPDFNSTKQVI
+1061 NTNDPDFNSTEQMI
-1075 GVVTSS
+1075 GVVTAN
-1081 TIKNSDKT
+1081 TIKNSDNT

-1098 ATILKEGYWYEI
+1098 VKTLKEGYWYEI
-1110 NFSYNNSSAST
+1110 HFRYANADGSM

-1128 FVKMCIV
+1128 FIKMCIV

-1231 DATADGSDNGNGTF
+1231 DTKDGSDNGNGTF

-1272 NYNKAYVEKELTPN
+1272 TYNKAYVEKELTPN
-1286 TWSIMSSPLKQTYAG
+1286 TWSIMSSPLQQTYAG

-1306 KDDGQEKSEAFKP
+1306 KDDGQEKSEAFQP

-1341 NAQEVKDN
+1341 DAKEIVDN
-1349 VTNYSANHDGTVDVT
+1349 TKFYQAHEDGTVEET
-1364 TDNELS
+1364 TNDFFLT
-1370 INSGY
+1370 SGY
-1375 WSHVYNKVDELYTKG
+1375 WSHVYNKVDEQYTKG

-1444 YRMLQ
+1444 YRMLL

-1458 AMTQPLKENLHR
+1458 AMTQPLKKNLHSE
-1470 DNRYHLVGNPYTSS
+1470 NRYHLVGNPYTSS

-1491 KANTAFENSIWTLD
+1491 KANPAFENSIWTLD
-1505 NGVMKTHSVPVDLD
+1505 NGKVTAYTLALD
-1519 YDKKTDVIVNPT
+1519 EAYDKKTDVLVSPT
-1531 QAFFVKVKEGETAPA
+1531 QAFFVKLKTGESATEA
-1546 NVTFNATMLINKDVT
+1546 TFNASMLINKDVT

-1567 IIRPT
+1567 VIRPT
-1572 VTLTTVNGER
+1572 LTLTTTDGVRN
-1582 SSQSELI
+1582 SESKLI

-1643 APKSKDIDVNISLN
+1643 APKSKDIDVNISFN

-1694 NDHGRYYITNQSSL
+1694 NDHGRYYVTNQSSL

-1713 NTIDCFSPTENTI
+1713 NTIECFSPTENTI

-1737 VMVYDISGA
+1737 VVVYDISGA

>member
-9 NRPAP
+9 NRLAP
-14 SRRLLLQLLTMMALT
+14 SRRLLLQLLAMMALT
-29 AAPSSVYAQSFHQT
+29 TAPSSVYAQSLGFHKEGQ
-43 GASGLPL
+43 SGLPL
-50 DSRGMQQTAEWNYY
+50 DSRGMQQTAEWHYY
-64 YYLPTGSTSMTLDL
+64 YYLPTNSNTMELEL
-78 PIMGW
+78 PFAGW
-83 TDNYANELEPYGWYR
+83 GDSKTNDLEPYGWIR
-98 WYDYNTDLNSAN
+98 WYDYNTDLMSDNLTVYSRYYTSLNSLKDKTSKKDIGLIAGSLRNSARN
-110 LTAYDVTSSSW
+110 YAGV
-121 YGGTTHSTQLKTN
+121 K
-134 ITDNSGKNIG
+134 
-144 LVAYKL
+144 YKKPTG
-150 SATYI
+150 A
-155 TRKHV
+155 
-160 GVNYSYSN
+160 
-168 SDATNPNWKGD
+168 DAEDWPGET
-179 IVACDV
+179 IACDV
-185 SRYIDYT
+185 SRYNDYRGYDPT
-192 ISGTKV
+192 YTNYV
-198 SKEPT
+198 EKEPT
-203 LSVRYIFHI
+203 LSIRYIFHI
-212 QSAAYLAQK
+212 KSAAYLAK
-221 LKEAL
+221 RIKDAL
-226 CEGSKSKAA
+226 CDHSRAA
-235 DLTFEDNKRI
+235 DLTLEDNKRI
-245 VFGAKDE
+245 VFGAKDA
-252 NAKMSLRTNLKN
+252 NAKMTLRTNLKN
-264 SGGQSYWFYPL
+264 SGGQTYWFYPL
-275 STTKGKTV
+275 NTAQPKSV

-290 KITAADF
+290 KITASDF
-297 KTTMKQ
+297 GSNMLK
-303 ADKIVWKVYNEDK
+303 AEYVSWIAYNEDK
-316 TKFCQL
+316 TKYKVL
-322 SATSSTTQ
+322 GTTSTQ
-330 FCDLTI
+330 FFDLSI
-336 SALNSA
+336 SKLKGSGWLNVKDDQS
-342 TWYNVSND
+342 TGV
-350 ATTTKPTDIGFEH
+350 PEDIGFEH

-369 WAANSNDM
+369 WAVNGTTDM

-389 GYPKTKDEITAD
+389 GYPKTKDELTAD
-401 NNIDRTLSYLEDED
+401 GDVDRTISYFEDK
-415 RYEKKMDISFDDDNA
+415 YEQQMDISFDDDNP
-430 DLTFDAPTVNNNVS
+430 DLTLDAPTTPLNNMS
-444 LKPSDFKSRA
+444 RKPSDFKSRA
-454 YGFTYANLADYDY
+454 YGFTYAELANNDPYD
-467 FYGTYM
+467 
-473 RQSWTGKRPTYSSP
+473 GKTPHHSKSP
-487 NHGDYGLYK
+487 IHGDYGLYK
-496 SANKTGVSTTDYN
+496 SGNLPGISYN
-509 KGYQWWANG
+509 NQDGYQWWAAG
-518 NPEIYDR
+518 SPTIYDR
-525 TYERTSGKQYGYFLY
+525 TYAKTNHKQYGHFLY
-540 VDASDESRQIASAD
+540 VDASNESRQIASAD
-554 FKANLCTGSQLVFS
+554 FKANLCTGSQLIFS
-568 GAVAEYTSGA
+568 GAVAEYTAA
-578 NAPQVMFR
+578 NNSTAPQVMFR

-595 GNEIGKKLI
+595 GNVTDQKLI
-604 QSFSSGDFKTNTK
+604 QSFSSGDFATNTK
-617 SLQYGKWYQ
+617 THAYGKWYQ

-634 KSAGADNYTDFRI
+634 KSAAADHYTDFRI
-647 VLDNMCQGT
+647 VLDNMCKDT
-656 DGADYCIDDL
+656 WGADYCVDDL

-692 APEEITLKLRGIY
+692 APEYITLKLRGIY
-705 ETFQAMVNMKESKL
+705 ETFQAMVNQKESKL
-719 FYRICDATGKQVDN
+719 FYRICDATGKPVDN
-733 IDYDGDGQPDEYGTA
+733 IDYDGDKQPDDYGIA
-748 RIPASYNAAYVLPPE
+748 RIPESYNAGYVLPS
-763 AADGKNN
+763 AAAGGKTN
-770 VAMFE
+770 VPMFE

-804 YPSDDNPDVPGKW
+804 YPSDDNPEVPGDW

-824 STYSGIFQV
+824 STYSDIFQV
-833 VEQSIKLTDKNS
+833 VEQNIKLTDKNS

-853 NCDTKTPTVEV
+853 DCNSKTPTVEV

-879 TIDNVKFDWFLS
+879 TIDKVKFDWFLS
-891 KPNKENEL
+891 KPNAENEL
-899 YTTPGLLEALRAY
+899 YSTQGLLEALHDY
-912 RAKYPSDNG
+912 RAKYPEYNG
-921 LNTGFRSINY
+921 LSTDFRNDNR
-931 TQYTLLKQYVDSKQL
+931 TQYDLLKKYVDSKQL

-956 RTFEANEMG
+956 RTFASDEMG
-965 LYKIAVIPVQAK
+965 LYKIAVIPVQDK
-977 ATINGQN
+977 ATINGQV
-984 YDICADPMLVD
+984 YEICAAPMLVD

-1004 INLGF
+1004 INFGF
-1009 SDVIY
+1009 PGVIY
-1014 PNDARTVRVGLPQIK
+1014 PNDARTVRVGLPQIN
-1029 AIADNNGALNLPMT
+1029 AIATKNGALNLPMT
-1043 GIEGATSVK
+1043 GIEGAKSVE
-1052 MSDAQVYIS
+1052 MIDEAQVSIS
-1061 NTNDPDFNSTKQVI
+1061 NTNDPDFNSTEQMI
-1075 GVVTSS
+1075 GVVTAN
-1081 TIKNSDKT
+1081 TIKNSDNT

-1098 ATILKEGYWYEI
+1098 VKTLKEGYWYEI
-1110 NFSYNNSSAST
+1110 HFRYANADGSM

-1128 FVKMCIV
+1128 FIKMCIV

-1169 SYTDYNTTTA
+1169 SYADYNTTTA

-1190 ANQKDKGKVYP
+1190 ANQNDKGKVYP

-1231 DATADGSDNGNGTF
+1231 DTADGSDNGNGTF
-1245 SCEKWAGNFCDQ
+1245 SCETWAGNFCDQ

-1286 TWSIMSSPLKQTYAG
+1286 TWSIMSSPLQQTYAG
-1301 DLYVQ
+1301 DLYVP
-1306 KDDGQEKSEAFKP
+1306 KNNGQEMSEAFKP
-1319 ITYKEGVNDRSAYP
+1319 MTYDENVNDRSAYP

-1341 NAQEVKDN
+1341 DAKEIVDN
-1349 VTNYSANHDGTVDVT
+1349 TKFYQAHEDGTVEET
-1364 TDNELS
+1364 TNDFFLT
-1370 INSGY
+1370 SGY
-1375 WSHVYNKVDELYTKG
+1375 WSHVYNKVDEQYTKG

-1491 KANTAFENSIWTLD
+1491 KANPAFENSIWTLD
-1505 NGVMKTHSVPVDLD
+1505 NGKVTAYTLALD
-1519 YDKKTDVIVNPT
+1519 EAYDKKTDVLVSPT
-1531 QAFFVKVKEGETAPA
+1531 QAFFVKLKTGESATEA
-1546 NVTFNATMLINKDVT
+1546 TFNASMLINKEVT

-1567 IIRPT
+1567 VICPT
-1572 VTLTTVNGER
+1572 LTLTTTDGVRN
-1582 SSQSELI
+1582 SESKLI

-1595 RDYVEGEDVEMLGEG
+1595 RDYVDGEDVEMLGEG

-1676 TTKTFSEI
+1676 TSKTFSEI

-1737 VMVYDISGA
+1737 VVVYDISGA

>member
-14 SRRLLLQLLTMMALT
+14 SRRLLLQLLAMMALT
-29 AAPSSVYAQSFHQT
+29 AAPSSVYAQSLGFHKNGQ
-43 GASGLPL
+43 SGLPL
-50 DSRGMQQTAEWNYY
+50 DSRGMQQTAEWHYY
-64 YYLPTGSTSMTLDL
+64 YYLPTNSDPMELELPFAGWGDNSTND
-78 PIMGW
+78 
-83 TDNYANELEPYGWYR
+83 LEPYGWIR
-98 WYDYNTDLNSAN
+98 WYDYNTDLKSDRLTVYNSSSTSLYNSKDNDSKKDIGLIAGSLGNSARN
-110 LTAYDVTSSSW
+110 YA
-121 YGGTTHSTQLKTN
+121 
-134 ITDNSGKNIG
+134 
-144 LVAYKL
+144 
-150 SATYI
+150 
-155 TRKHV
+155 
-160 GVNYSYSN
+160 GVKYNKPTGA
-168 SDATNPNWKGD
+168 DAEDWAGET
-179 IVACDV
+179 IACDV
-185 SRYIDYT
+185 SRYNDYSFEQVS
-192 ISGTKV
+192 SGPWYNRTYTNYVKH
-198 SKEPT
+198 EPT
-203 LSVRYIFHI
+203 LSIRYIFHI
-212 QSAAYLAQK
+212 KSAAYLAK
-221 LKEAL
+221 RIKDAL
-226 CEGSKSKAA
+226 CDHSRAA
-235 DLTFEDNKRI
+235 DLTLEDNKRI
-245 VFGAKDE
+245 VFGAKDAS
-252 NAKMSLRTNLKN
+252 AKITLRTNMKN
-264 SGGQSYWFYPL
+264 YGGQSYWFYPL
-275 STTKGKTV
+275 RTTKDKSV

-297 KTTMKQ
+297 NTTMKQ
-303 ADKIVWKVYNEDK
+303 ANKIVWRVYNEDK
-316 TKFCQL
+316 TKYCQL
-322 SATSSTTQ
+322 SSTSSTTQ

-336 SALNSA
+336 NALKNA
-342 TWYNVSND
+342 TWYNVSNG
-350 ATTTKPTDIGFEH
+350 ATTAKPTDIGFEQ

-369 WAANSNDM
+369 WAANGDYM

-389 GYPKTKDEITAD
+389 GYPKTKDELTAD
-401 NNIDRTLSYLEDED
+401 GDVDRTISYFEDK
-415 RYEKKMDISFDDDNA
+415 YQQQMDISFDDDNP
-430 DLTFDAPTVNNNVS
+430 DLTLDAPTTPENNMS

-454 YGFTYANLADYDY
+454 YGFTYALLASNDYY
-467 FYGTYM
+467 NG
-473 RQSWTGKRPTYSSP
+473 SSP
-487 NHGDYGLYK
+487 HHSKSPIHGDYGLYK
-496 SANKTGVSTTDYN
+496 SGNLHGISYN
-509 KGYQWWANG
+509 NENGYQWWAAG
-518 NPEIYDR
+518 SPTIFDR
-525 TYERTSGKQYGYFLY
+525 TYAKTSGKQYGHFLY
-540 VDASDESRQIASAD
+540 VDASNESRQIASAD
-554 FKANLCTGSQLVFS
+554 FKANLCTGSQLIFS
-568 GAVAEYTSGA
+568 GAVAEYTAA
-578 NAPQVMFR
+578 NNTTAPQVMFR
-586 LYGIDKDEN
+586 LYGINKDEN
-595 GNEIGKKLI
+595 GNVTDQKLI
-604 QSFSSGDFKTNTK
+604 QSFSSGDFATNTK
-617 SLQYGKWYQ
+617 THAYGQWYQ

-634 KSAGADNYTDFRI
+634 KSAAADNYTDFRI
-647 VLDNMCQGT
+647 VLDNMCQDT
-656 DGADYCIDDL
+656 WGADYCVDDL

-674 LDVLQNK
+674 LDVLQNR

-692 APEEITLKLRGIY
+692 APEYITLKLRGIY
-705 ETFQAMVNMKESKL
+705 ETFQAMVNQKESKL
-719 FYRICDATGKQVDN
+719 FYRIYDATGKRVEN
-733 IDYDGDGQPDEYGTA
+733 IDYDGDGHPDDYGIA
-748 RIPASYNAAYVLPPE
+748 RIPESYNAGYVLPS
-763 AADGKNN
+763 AAAGGKTN
-770 VAMFE
+770 VPMFE

-804 YPSDDNPDVPGKW
+804 YPSDDNPEVPGDW

-824 STYSGIFQV
+824 STYSDIFQV
-833 VEQSIKLTDKNS
+833 VEQNIKLTDKNS

-853 NCDTKTPTVEV
+853 DCNSKTPTVEV

-879 TIDNVKFDWFLS
+879 TIDKVKFDWFLS
-891 KPNKENEL
+891 KPNAENEL
-899 YTTPGLLEALRAY
+899 YSTQGLLEALHDY
-912 RAKYPSDNG
+912 RAKYPEYNG
-921 LNTGFRSINY
+921 LSTDFRNDNR
-931 TQYTLLKQYVDSKQL
+931 TQYDLLKKYVDSKQL

-956 RTFEANEMG
+956 RKFEAKETG
-965 LYKIAVIPVQAK
+965 LYKIAVIPVQDK
-977 ATINGQN
+977 ATINGQV
-984 YDICADPMLVD
+984 YEICAAPMLVD

-1004 INLGF
+1004 INFGF
-1009 SDVIY
+1009 PNVIY

-1029 AIADNNGALNLPMT
+1029 AIAEKNGALNLPMT
-1043 GIEGATSVK
+1043 GIERAQSVEMIDK
-1052 MSDAQVYIS
+1052 AQVSIS
-1061 NTNDPDFNSTKQVI
+1061 NTNDPDFNSTEQMI
-1075 GVVTSS
+1075 GVVTAN
-1081 TIKNSDKT
+1081 TIKNSDNT

-1098 ATILKEGYWYEI
+1098 VKTLKEGYWYEI
-1110 NFSYNNSSAST
+1110 HFRYANADGSM

-1128 FVKMCIV
+1128 FIKMCIV

-1169 SYTDYNTTTA
+1169 SYADYNTTTA

-1190 ANQKDKGKVYP
+1190 ANQNDKGKVYP

-1231 DATADGSDNGNGTF
+1231 DTADGSDNGNGTF
-1245 SCEKWAGNFCDQ
+1245 SCETWAGNFCDQ

-1286 TWSIMSSPLKQTYAG
+1286 TWSIMSSPLQQTYAG
-1301 DLYVQ
+1301 DLYVP
-1306 KDDGQEKSEAFKP
+1306 KNNGQEMSEAFKP
-1319 ITYKEGVNDRSAYP
+1319 MTYDENVNDRSAYP

-1341 NAQEVKDN
+1341 DAKEIVDN
-1349 VTNYSANHDGTVDVT
+1349 TKFYQAHEDGTVEET
-1364 TDNELS
+1364 TNDFFLT
-1370 INSGY
+1370 SGY
-1375 WSHVYNKVDELYTKG
+1375 WSHVYNKVDEQYTKG

-1405 QGANATAVIRLP
+1405 QGANATAVIRMP

-1458 AMTQPLKENLHR
+1458 AMTQPLKENLHSE
-1470 DNRYHLVGNPYTSS
+1470 NRYHLVGNPYTSS

-1491 KANTAFENSIWTLD
+1491 KANPAFENSIWTLD
-1505 NGVMKTHSVPVDLD
+1505 NGKVTAYTLALD
-1519 YDKKTDVIVNPT
+1519 EAYDKKTDVLVSPT
-1531 QAFFVKVKEGETAPA
+1531 QAFFVKLKTGESATEA
-1546 NVTFNATMLINKDVT
+1546 TFNASMLINKDVT

-1567 IIRPT
+1567 VIRPT
-1572 VTLTTVNGER
+1572 LTLTTTDGVRN
-1582 SSQSELI
+1582 SESKLI

-1713 NTIDCFSPTENTI
+1713 NTIECFSPTENTI
-1726 VVATLKGDMKR
+1726 VVAMLKGDMKR
-1737 VMVYDISGA
+1737 VVVYDVAGS

-1757 RCQLNVPKAGIYVV
+1757 RCQLNVPKAGIYIV

>member
-9 NRPAP
+9 NRLAP
-14 SRRLLLQLLTMMALT
+14 SRRLLLQLLAMMALT
-29 AAPSSVYAQSFHQT
+29 AAPSSVYAQSLGFHKN
-43 GASGLPL
+43 GKSGLPL
-50 DSRGMQQTAEWNYY
+50 DSRGMQQTAEWHYY
-64 YYLPTGSTSMTLDL
+64 YYLPTNSNTMELELPFAGWENSTND
-78 PIMGW
+78 
-83 TDNYANELEPYGWYR
+83 LEPYGWIR
-98 WYDYNTDLNSAN
+98 WYDYTTDLKSDRLTVYNSSSTSLYNSKDNDSKKDIGLIAGSLSNSARDY
-110 LTAYDVTSSSW
+110 A
-121 YGGTTHSTQLKTN
+121 
-134 ITDNSGKNIG
+134 
-144 LVAYKL
+144 
-150 SATYI
+150 
-155 TRKHV
+155 
-160 GVNYSYSN
+160 GVKYNKPTGA
-168 SDATNPNWKGD
+168 DAEDWAGET
-179 IVACDV
+179 IACDV
-185 SRYIDYT
+185 SRYNDYNL
-192 ISGTKV
+192 TKRGYYPKYTNYV
-198 SKEPT
+198 EHEPT
-203 LSVRYIFHI
+203 LSIRYIFHI
-212 QSAAYLAQK
+212 KSAAYLAKQIK
-221 LKEAL
+221 DAL
-226 CEGSKSKAA
+226 CDHSRAA
-235 DLTFEDNKRI
+235 DLTLEDNKRI
-245 VFGAKDE
+245 VFGAKDA
-252 NAKMSLRTNLKN
+252 NANMTLRTNMKN

-275 STTKGKTV
+275 RTTVGKTV
-283 YPTTESQ
+283 YPTTEAQ

-297 KTTMKQ
+297 NTTMKQ
-303 ADKIVWKVYNEDK
+303 ANKIVWIVYNEDK

-322 SATSSTTQ
+322 SSTTQ

-336 SALNSA
+336 NALKNA

-350 ATTTKPTDIGFEH
+350 AKTSKPTDIGFEQ

-369 WAANSNDM
+369 WAANGDYM

-389 GYPKTKDEITAD
+389 GYPKTKDELTAD
-401 NNIDRTLSYLEDED
+401 GDVDRTLSYFEDK
-415 RYEKKMDISFDDDNA
+415 YEQQTVISFDDDNP
-430 DLTFDAPTVNNNVS
+430 DLTLDAPTTPLNNMS

-454 YGFTYANLADYDY
+454 YGFTYAELSSNDYY
-467 FYGTYM
+467 KGGTHN
-473 RQSWTGKRPTYSSP
+473 GKSP
-487 NHGDYGLYK
+487 IHGDYGLYK
-496 SANKTGVSTTDYN
+496 SGNLRGISYTDQN
-509 KGYQWWANG
+509 GYKWWAEG
-518 NPEIYDR
+518 SPTIFDR
-525 TYERTSGKQYGYFLY
+525 TYAKTSGKQYGHFLY
-540 VDASDESRQIASAD
+540 VDASNESRQIASAD
-554 FKANLCTGSQLVFS
+554 FKANLCTGSQLIFS
-568 GAVAEYTSGA
+568 GAVAEYTAAMNST
-578 NAPQVMFR
+578 APQVMFR

-617 SLQYGKWYQ
+617 THAYGKWYQ

-634 KSAGADNYTDFRI
+634 KSAAADHYTDFRI
-647 VLDNMCQGT
+647 VLDNMCQDT
-656 DGADYCIDDL
+656 WGADYCIDDL

-692 APEEITLKLRGIY
+692 APNDITLKLRGIY
-705 ETFQAMVNMKESKL
+705 ETFQAMVNQKESKL
-719 FYRICDATGKQVDN
+719 FYRIYDATGKQVEN
-733 IDYDGDGQPDEYGTA
+733 IDYNGDGHPDEYGTA
-748 RIPASYNAAYVLPPE
+748 RIPASYNAAYVLPP
-763 AADGKNN
+763 AAAGGKTN
-770 VAMFE
+770 VPMFE

-833 VEQSIKLTDKNS
+833 VEQNIKLTDKNS

-853 NCDTKTPTVEV
+853 DCNSKTPTVEV

-891 KPNKENEL
+891 KPNAENEL
-899 YTTPGLLEALRAY
+899 YSTSGLLEALHAY
-912 RAKYPSDNG
+912 RAKYPEYNG
-921 LNTGFRSINY
+921 LSTDFRYVNY
-931 TQYTLLKQYVDSKQL
+931 TQYNLLKKYVDSKQL

-956 RTFEANEMG
+956 RTFASDEMG

-977 ATINGQN
+977 ATINGQV
-984 YDICADPMLVD
+984 YEICAAPMLVD

-1004 INLGF
+1004 INFGF
-1009 SDVIY
+1009 PNVIY

-1029 AIADNNGALNLPMT
+1029 AIATKNGALNLPMT
-1043 GIEGATSVK
+1043 GIEGAKSVK
-1052 MSDAQVYIS
+1052 MSEEDAQVCIS
-1061 NTNDPDFNSTKQVI
+1061 NTNDPDFNSTKQAI
-1075 GVVTSS
+1075 GVVTAN
-1081 TIKNSDKT
+1081 TIYETDKT

-1110 NFSYNNSSAST
+1110 NFRYYNADGST

-1128 FVKMCIV
+1128 FIKMCIV

-1231 DATADGSDNGNGTF
+1231 DTKDGSDNGNGTF

-1286 TWSIMSSPLKQTYAG
+1286 TWSIMSSPLQQTYAG
-1301 DLYVQ
+1301 DLYVP
-1306 KDDGQEKSEAFKP
+1306 KNNGQEMSEAFKP
-1319 ITYKEGVNDRSAYP
+1319 MTYDENVNDRSAYP

-1341 NAQEVKDN
+1341 DAKEIVDN
-1349 VTNYSANHDGTVDVT
+1349 TKFYQAHEDGTVEET
-1364 TDNELS
+1364 TNDFFLT
-1370 INSGY
+1370 SGY
-1375 WSHVYNKVDELYTKG
+1375 WSHVYNKVDEQYTKG

-1444 YRMLQ
+1444 YRMLL

-1458 AMTQPLKENLHR
+1458 AMTQPLKENLHSE
-1470 DNRYHLVGNPYTSS
+1470 NRYHLVGNPYTSS

-1505 NGVMKTHSVPVDLD
+1505 NGKVTAYTLALD
-1519 YDKKTDVIVNPT
+1519 EAYDKKTDVLVSPT
-1531 QAFFVKVKEGETAPA
+1531 QAFFVKLKTGESATVA
-1546 NVTFNATMLINKDVT
+1546 TFNASMLINKDVT

-1567 IIRPT
+1567 VIRPT
-1572 VTLTTVNGER
+1572 LTLTTTDGVRN
-1582 SSQSELI
+1582 SESKLI

-1595 RDYVEGEDVEMLGEG
+1595 RDYVDGEDVEMLGEG
-1610 NIAEIAQVYS
+1610 NIAEIAQIYS

-1737 VMVYDISGA
+1737 VVVYDISGA

>member
-1 MKSRKNNI
+1 MKIRNNNI
-9 NRPAP
+9 NRLAT
-14 SRRLLLQLLTMMALT
+14 SRRLLLQLLAMMALT
-29 AAPSSVYAQSFHQT
+29 AAPSSVYAQSLGFHKKGQ
-43 GASGLPL
+43 SGLPL
-50 DSRGMQQTAEWNYY
+50 DSRGMQQTAEWHYY
-64 YYLPTGSTSMTLDL
+64 YYLPTNSNTMELELPFDGWGKSSTND
-78 PIMGW
+78 
-83 TDNYANELEPYGWYR
+83 LEPYGWIR
-98 WYDYNTDLNSAN
+98 WYDYTTDLKSDRLTVYNSSSTSLYNSKDNTSNKDIGLIAGTLRNSARDY
-110 LTAYDVTSSSW
+110 A
-121 YGGTTHSTQLKTN
+121 
-134 ITDNSGKNIG
+134 
-144 LVAYKL
+144 
-150 SATYI
+150 
-155 TRKHV
+155 
-160 GVNYSYSN
+160 GVKYNKPTGA
-168 SDATNPNWKGD
+168 DAEDWAGET
-179 IVACDV
+179 IACDV
-185 SRYIDYT
+185 SRYNDYNL
-192 ISGTKV
+192 TKRGYYPKYTNYV
-198 SKEPT
+198 EHEPT
-203 LSVRYIFHI
+203 LSIRYIFHI
-212 QSAAYLAQK
+212 KSAAYLAK
-221 LKEAL
+221 RIKDAL
-226 CEGSKSKAA
+226 CDHSRAA
-235 DLTFEDNKRI
+235 DLTLEDNKRI

-252 NAKMSLRTNLKN
+252 RANMTLRTNMKN

-275 STTKGKTV
+275 STTVGKTV
-283 YPTTESQ
+283 YPTTEAQ

-297 KTTMKQ
+297 NTTMKQ
-303 ADKIVWKVYNEDK
+303 ANKIVWTVYNEDK

-322 SATSSTTQ
+322 SSTTQ

-336 SALNSA
+336 NALKNA

-350 ATTTKPTDIGFEH
+350 ATTTKPTDIGFEQ

-369 WAANSNDM
+369 WAANGDYM

-401 NNIDRTLSYLEDED
+401 NNTDRTLSYLEDED
-415 RYEKKMDISFDDDNA
+415 RYEKKMDISFDDDNP
-430 DLTFDAPTVNNNVS
+430 DLTLDAPTTPLNNMS

-454 YGFTYANLADYDY
+454 YGFTYAELESYDY
-467 FYGTYM
+467 YYNGSTPHH
-473 RQSWTGKRPTYSSP
+473 SKSP
-487 NHGDYGLYK
+487 IHGDYGLYK
-496 SANKTGVSTTDYN
+496 SGNLPGISYDN
-509 KGYQWWANG
+509 QNGYQWWAAG
-518 NPEIYDR
+518 SPTIYDR
-525 TYERTSGKQYGYFLY
+525 THAKTSGKQYGHFLY
-540 VDASDESRQIASAD
+540 VDASNESRQIASAD
-554 FKANLCTGSQLVFS
+554 FKANLCTGSQLIFS
-568 GAVAEYTSGA
+568 GAVAEYTA
-578 NAPQVMFR
+578 AYNATAPQVMFR
-586 LYGIDKDEN
+586 LYGINKDEN
-595 GNEIGKKLI
+595 GNVTDQKLI
-604 QSFSSGDFKTNTK
+604 QSFSSGDFATNTK
-617 SLQYGKWYQ
+617 SHEYGKWYQ

-647 VLDNMCQGT
+647 VLDNMCQNT
-656 DGADYCIDDL
+656 KGADYCIDDL

-692 APEEITLKLRGIY
+692 APEDITLKLRGIY
-705 ETFQAMVNMKESKL
+705 ETFQAMVNQKESKL
-719 FYRICDATGKQVDN
+719 FYRICDATGKPVDN
-733 IDYDGDGQPDEYGTA
+733 IDYDGDGQPDAYGIA
-748 RIPASYNAAYVLPPE
+748 SIPASYNAGLVLPPA

-804 YPSDDNPDVPGKW
+804 YPSDDNPDVPGVW

-833 VEQSIKLTDKNS
+833 VEQNIKLTDKNS

-853 NCDTKTPTVEV
+853 DCNSKTPTVEV

-891 KPNKENEL
+891 KPNAENEL
-899 YTTPGLLEALRAY
+899 YSTQGLLEAIHAY
-912 RAKYPSDNG
+912 RKAYPEYNG
-921 LNTGFRSINY
+921 LSTGFRSVNY
-931 TQYTLLKQYVDSKQL
+931 NQYDLLKKYVDSKQL

-956 RTFEANEMG
+956 HKFEANEMG

-977 ATINGQN
+977 ATINGQV

-1004 INLGF
+1004 INFGF
-1009 SDVIY
+1009 PGVIY
-1014 PNDARTVRVGLPQIK
+1014 PNDARTVRVGLPQIQ
-1029 AIADNNGALNLPMT
+1029 AIAEKNGALNLPMT
-1043 GIEGATSVK
+1043 GIEGAKSVK
-1052 MSDAQVYIS
+1052 MIDEAQVSIS
-1061 NTNDPDFNSTKQVI
+1061 NTNDPDFNSTEQMI

-1081 TIKNSDKT
+1081 TINKTDKT

-1098 ATILKEGYWYEI
+1098 FTTLKEGYWYEI
-1110 NFSYNNSSAST
+1110 NFKYNNADGST

-1128 FVKMCIV
+1128 FIKMCIV

-1169 SYTDYNTTTA
+1169 SYADYNTTTA

-1211 GIASSTKM
+1211 GIASSKKM
-1219 KSFAYDFVAKWS
+1219 QSFAYDFVAKWS
-1231 DATADGSDNGNGTF
+1231 NTADGSDNGYGTF

-1272 NYNKAYVEKELTPN
+1272 TYNKAYVEKELTPN
-1286 TWSIMSSPLKQTYAG
+1286 TWSIMSSPLQQTYAG
-1301 DLYVQ
+1301 DLYVP
-1306 KDDGQEKSEAFKP
+1306 KNNGQEQSEAFQP
-1319 ITYKEGVNDRSAYP
+1319 ITYQEGVNDRSAYP

-1341 NAQEVKDN
+1341 NAQEVIDN
-1349 VTNYSANHDGTVDVT
+1349 VTNYSANHDGTVNVT

-1375 WSHVYNKVDELYTKG
+1375 WSHVYNKVDEQYTKG

-1405 QGANATAVIRLP
+1405 QDANAKAVVRLP

-1458 AMTQPLKENLHR
+1458 TMTQPLKENLHR

-1572 VTLTTVNGER
+1572 VTLTTVNGIR
-1582 SSQSELI
+1582 SSQSKLI
-1589 VNDEAS
+1589 VSDEAS
-1595 RDYVEGEDVEMLGEG
+1595 RDYVAGEDVDMLGEG
-1610 NIAEIAQVYS
+1610 NIAEIAQAYS

-1628 LNASDDINWMPVGVV
+1628 LNATDDIDWMPIGVV
-1643 APKSKDIDVNISLN
+1643 ADKSRSTNVTVNLN
-1657 SKMLIKMNNEGSQL
+1657 SKMLRKMNDEGGKL
-1671 FLFDA
+1671 FIYDA
-1676 TTKTFSEI
+1676 TSKKFSEI
-1684 KDGMTVKMMA
+1684 ADGMQIEMMA
-1694 NDHGRYYITNQSSL
+1694 NDHGRYYITTN
-1708 NTTDI
+1708 NWVVPTGI
-1713 NTIDCFSPTENTI
+1713 NAIRCFSPAQGTI
-1726 VVATLKGDMKR
+1726 IVAVLNGEVKQAK
-1737 VMVYDISGA
+1737 VYDTAGA
-1746 LVTSNHSVNGG
+1746 LVTSSRSTAGE
-1757 RCQLNVPKAGIYVV
+1757 RCQLSVQQPGVYIV
-1771 KATTKED
+1771 KATTKD
-1778 RTETFKIVVR
+1778 DKTETFKIVVK

>member
-9 NRPAP
+9 NRLAP
-14 SRRLLLQLLTMMALT
+14 SRRLLLQLLAMMALT
-29 AAPSSVYAQSFHQT
+29 AAPSSVYAQSLGFHKEGQ
-43 GASGLPL
+43 SGLPL
-50 DSRGMQQTAEWNYY
+50 DSRGMQQTAEWHYY
-64 YYLPTGSTSMTLDL
+64 YYLPTNSNTMELELPFDGWGKSSTND
-78 PIMGW
+78 
-83 TDNYANELEPYGWYR
+83 LEPYGWIR
-98 WYDYNTDLNSAN
+98 WYDYTTDLKSDRLTVYNSSSTSLYNSKDNTSNKDIGLIAGTLRNSARDY
-110 LTAYDVTSSSW
+110 A
-121 YGGTTHSTQLKTN
+121 
-134 ITDNSGKNIG
+134 
-144 LVAYKL
+144 
-150 SATYI
+150 
-155 TRKHV
+155 
-160 GVNYSYSN
+160 GVKYNKPTGA
-168 SDATNPNWKGD
+168 DAEDWAGET
-179 IVACDV
+179 IACDV
-185 SRYIDYT
+185 SRYNDYNL
-192 ISGTKV
+192 TKRGYYPKYTNYV
-198 SKEPT
+198 EHEPT
-203 LSVRYIFHI
+203 LSIRYIFHI
-212 QSAAYLAQK
+212 KSAAYLAK
-221 LKEAL
+221 RIKDAL
-226 CEGSKSKAA
+226 CDHSRAA
-235 DLTFEDNKRI
+235 DLTLEDNKRI

-252 NAKMSLRTNLKN
+252 RANMTLRTNMKN

-275 STTKGKTV
+275 STTVGKTV
-283 YPTTESQ
+283 YPTTEAQ

-297 KTTMKQ
+297 NTTMKQ
-303 ADKIVWKVYNEDK
+303 ANKIVWTVYNEDK

-322 SATSSTTQ
+322 SSTTQ

-336 SALNSA
+336 NALKNA

-350 ATTTKPTDIGFEH
+350 ATTTKPTDIGFEQ

-369 WAANSNDM
+369 WAANGDYM

-401 NNIDRTLSYLEDED
+401 NNTDRTLSYLEDED
-415 RYEKKMDISFDDDNA
+415 RYEKKMDISFDDDNP
-430 DLTFDAPTVNNNVS
+430 DLTLDAPTTPLNNMS

-454 YGFTYANLADYDY
+454 YGFTYAELESFDYYYDRS
-467 FYGTYM
+467 TPHH
-473 RQSWTGKRPTYSSP
+473 SKSP
-487 NHGDYGLYK
+487 IHGDYGLYK
-496 SANKTGVSTTDYN
+496 SGNLRGISYDN
-509 KGYQWWANG
+509 ENGYQWWAAG
-518 NPEIYDR
+518 SPTIYDR
-525 TYERTSGKQYGYFLY
+525 THAKTSGKQYGHFLY
-540 VDASDESRQIASAD
+540 VDASNESRQIASAD
-554 FKANLCTGSQLVFS
+554 FKANLCTGSQLIFS
-568 GAVAEYTSGA
+568 GAVAEYTA
-578 NAPQVMFR
+578 AYNATAPQVMFR
-586 LYGIDKDEN
+586 LYGINKDEN
-595 GNEIGKKLI
+595 GNVTDQKLI

-617 SLQYGKWYQ
+617 THEYGKWYQ

-647 VLDNMCQGT
+647 VLDNMCQNT
-656 DGADYCIDDL
+656 KGADYCIDDL

-692 APEEITLKLRGIY
+692 APEDITLKLRGIY
-705 ETFQAMVNMKESKL
+705 ETFQAMVNQKESKL
-719 FYRICDATGKQVDN
+719 FYRICDATGKLVDN
-733 IDYDGDGQPDEYGTA
+733 IDYDGDGQPDAYGIA
-748 RIPASYNAAYVLPPE
+748 SIPASYNAGLVLPPA

-804 YPSDDNPDVPGKW
+804 YPSDDNPDVPGVW

-833 VEQSIKLTDKNS
+833 VEQNIKLTDKNS

-853 NCDTKTPTVEV
+853 DCNSQTPTVEV

-891 KPNKENEL
+891 KPNAENEL
-899 YTTPGLLEALRAY
+899 YSTTGLLEALHAY
-912 RAKYPSDNG
+912 RAKYPEYNG
-921 LNTGFRSINY
+921 LSTDFRYVNY
-931 TQYTLLKQYVDSKQL
+931 AQYDLLKKYVDSKQL

-956 RTFEANEMG
+956 RKFEANEMG

-977 ATINGQN
+977 ATINGQV

-1004 INLGF
+1004 INFGF
-1009 SDVIY
+1009 PGVIY
-1014 PNDARTVRVGLPQIK
+1014 PNDARTVRVGLPQIQ
-1029 AIADNNGALNLPMT
+1029 AIAEKNGALNLPMT
-1043 GIEGATSVK
+1043 GIEGAKSVK
-1052 MSDAQVYIS
+1052 MIDEAQVSIS
-1061 NTNDPDFNSTKQVI
+1061 NTNDPDFNSTEQMI

-1081 TIKNSDKT
+1081 TINETDKT

-1098 ATILKEGYWYEI
+1098 FTTLKEGYWYEI
-1110 NFSYNNSSAST
+1110 NFRYANASAST

-1128 FVKMCIV
+1128 FIKMCIV

-1169 SYTDYNTTTA
+1169 SYADYNTTTA

-1231 DATADGSDNGNGTF
+1231 NTADGSDNGYGTF

-1272 NYNKAYVEKELTPN
+1272 TYNKAYVEKELTPN
-1286 TWSIMSSPLKQTYAG
+1286 TWSIMSSPLQQTYAG
-1301 DLYVQ
+1301 DLYVP
-1306 KDDGQEKSEAFKP
+1306 KNNGQEQSEAFQP
-1319 ITYKEGVNDRSAYP
+1319 ITYQEGVNDRSAYP

-1341 NAQEVKDN
+1341 DAQEVIDN
-1349 VTNYSANHDGTVDVT
+1349 VTNYSANHDGTVNVT

-1375 WSHVYNKVDELYTKG
+1375 WSHVYNKVDEQYTKG

-1405 QGANATAVIRLP
+1405 QDANAKAVVRLP

-1423 SYYDSESQKPVNV
+1423 NYYDSESQKPVNV
-1436 TVNRDANS
+1436 TVNRDAKS

-1458 AMTQPLKENLHR
+1458 TMTQPLKENLHR

-1572 VTLTTVNGER
+1572 VTLTTVNGIR
-1582 SSQSELI
+1582 SSQSKLI
-1589 VNDEAS
+1589 VSDEAS
-1595 RDYVEGEDVEMLGEG
+1595 RDYVEGEDVDMLGEG
-1610 NIAEIAQVYS
+1610 NIAEIAQAYS

-1628 LNASDDINWMPVGVV
+1628 LNATNDINWMPIGVV
-1643 APKSKDIDVNISLN
+1643 ADKSRSTNVTVNLN
-1657 SKMLIKMNNEGSQL
+1657 SKMNDEGGKL
-1671 FLFDA
+1671 FIYDA
-1676 TTKTFSEI
+1676 TSKKFSEI
-1684 KDGMTVKMMA
+1684 ADGMQIEMMA
-1694 NDHGRYYITNQSSL
+1694 NDHGRYYITTN
-1708 NTTDI
+1708 NWVVPTGI
-1713 NTIDCFSPTENTI
+1713 NAIRCFSPAQGTI
-1726 VVATLKGDMKR
+1726 IVAVLNGEVKQAK
-1737 VMVYDISGA
+1737 VYDTAGA
-1746 LVTSNHSVNGG
+1746 LVTSSRSTAGE
-1757 RCQLNVPKAGIYVV
+1757 RCQLSVQQPGVYIV
-1771 KATTKED
+1771 KATTKD
-1778 RTETFKIVVR
+1778 DKTETFKIVVK

>member
-14 SRRLLLQLLTMMALT
+14 SRRLLLQLLAIMALT
-29 AAPSSVYAQSFHQT
+29 AAPSSVYAQSLGFHKKGQ
-43 GASGLPL
+43 SGLPL
-50 DSRGMQQTAEWNYY
+50 DSRGMQQTAEWHYY
-64 YYLPTGSTSMTLDL
+64 YYLPTGSSTMELEL
-78 PIMGW
+78 PFAGW
-83 TDNYANELEPYGWYR
+83 GDSSTNDLEPYGWIR
-98 WYDYNTDLNSAN
+98 WYDYTTDLKSDRLTVFNSSSTSLYNSKDNDSKKDIGLIAGSLGNSARDY
-110 LTAYDVTSSSW
+110 A
-121 YGGTTHSTQLKTN
+121 
-134 ITDNSGKNIG
+134 
-144 LVAYKL
+144 
-150 SATYI
+150 
-155 TRKHV
+155 
-160 GVNYSYSN
+160 GVKYNKPTGA
-168 SDATNPNWKGD
+168 DAEDWAGET
-179 IVACDV
+179 IACDV
-185 SRYIDYT
+185 SRYNDYNL
-192 ISGTKV
+192 TKRGYYPKYTNYV
-198 SKEPT
+198 VYEPT
-203 LSVRYIFHI
+203 LSIRYIFHI
-212 QSAAYLAQK
+212 KSAAYLAK
-221 LKEAL
+221 RIKDAL
-226 CEGSKSKAA
+226 CDHSRAA
-235 DLTFEDNKRI
+235 DLTLEDNKRI
-245 VFGAKDE
+245 VFGAKDA
-252 NAKMSLRTNLKN
+252 NANMTLRTNMKN

-275 STTKGKTV
+275 RTTVGKTV
-283 YPTTESQ
+283 YPTTEAQ

-297 KTTMKQ
+297 NTTMKQ
-303 ADKIVWKVYNEDK
+303 ANKIVWRVYNEDK

-322 SATSSTTQ
+322 SSTTQ

-336 SALNSA
+336 NALNSA

-350 ATTTKPTDIGFEH
+350 ATTTKPTDIGFER

-369 WAANSNDM
+369 WAANGNYM

-389 GYPKTKDEITAD
+389 GYPKMKDELTAD
-401 NNIDRTLSYLEDED
+401 GDVDRTISYFEDK
-415 RYEKKMDISFDDDNA
+415 YEQQMDISFDDDNP
-430 DLTFDAPTVNNNVS
+430 DLTLDAPTTPLNNMS
-444 LKPSDFKSRA
+444 RKPSDFKSRA
-454 YGFTYANLADYDY
+454 YGFTYADLASSDYY
-467 FYGTYM
+467 KGGTHN
-473 RQSWTGKRPTYSSP
+473 GKSP
-487 NHGDYGLYK
+487 IHGDYGLYK
-496 SANKTGVSTTDYN
+496 SGNLRGISYTDQN
-509 KGYQWWANG
+509 GYKWWAEG
-518 NPEIYDR
+518 SPTIFDR
-525 TYERTSGKQYGYFLY
+525 TYAKTSGKQYGHFLY
-540 VDASDESRQIASAD
+540 VDASNESRQIASAD
-554 FKANLCTGSQLVFS
+554 FKANLCTGSQLIFS
-568 GAVAEYTSGA
+568 GAVAEYTA
-578 NAPQVMFR
+578 AMNATAPQVMFR
-586 LYGIDKDEN
+586 LYGINKDEN
-595 GNEIGKKLI
+595 GNVTDQKLI

-617 SLQYGKWYQ
+617 SHEYGKWYQ

-634 KSAGADNYTDFRI
+634 KSAAADNYTDFRI
-647 VLDNMCQGT
+647 VLDNMCQDT
-656 DGADYCIDDL
+656 WGADYCVDDL

-674 LDVLQNK
+674 LDVLQNR

-705 ETFQAMVNMKESKL
+705 ETFQAMVNQKESKL
-719 FYRICDATGKQVDN
+719 FYRICDATGKPVEN
-733 IDYDGDGQPDEYGTA
+733 IDYDGDRLPDDYGTA
-748 RIPASYNAAYVLPPE
+748 RIPESYSSTYVLPS
-763 AADGKNN
+763 AAAGGKTN
-770 VAMFE
+770 VPMFE

-804 YPSDDNPDVPGKW
+804 YPSDDNPEVPGDW

-824 STYSGIFQV
+824 STYSGLFQV
-833 VEQSIKLTDKNS
+833 VEQNIKLTDKNS

-853 NCDTKTPTVEV
+853 DCNSKTPTVEV

-879 TIDNVKFDWFLS
+879 TIDKVKFDWFLS
-891 KPNKENEL
+891 KPNAENEL
-899 YTTPGLLEALRAY
+899 YSTQGLLEALHDY
-912 RAKYPSDNG
+912 RAKYPEYNG
-921 LNTGFRSINY
+921 LSAYFRNDNR
-931 TQYTLLKQYVDSKQL
+931 TQYDLLKKYVDSKQL

-956 RTFEANEMG
+956 RTFASDEMG
-965 LYKIAVIPVQAK
+965 LYKIAVIPVQDK
-977 ATINGQN
+977 ATINGQV
-984 YDICADPMLVD
+984 YEICAAPMLVD

-1004 INLGF
+1004 INFGF
-1009 SDVIY
+1009 PNVIY

-1029 AIADNNGALNLPMT
+1029 AIAEKNGAMNLPMT
-1043 GIEGATSVK
+1043 GIEGARSVN
-1052 MSDAQVYIS
+1052 MSEEDAQVRIS
-1061 NTNDPDFNSTKQVI
+1061 NTNDPDFNSTKQMI
-1075 GVVTSS
+1075 GVVTAN
-1081 TIKNSDKT
+1081 TIYETDKT

-1098 ATILKEGYWYEI
+1098 VTTLKEGYWYEI
-1110 NFSYNNSSAST
+1110 HFKYNNADGSM

-1128 FVKMCIV
+1128 FIKMCIV

-1158 LRSTKAEIFKD
+1158 LRSTKSEIFKD

-1231 DATADGSDNGNGTF
+1231 DTTDDGSDTGNGTF

-1286 TWSIMSSPLKQTYAG
+1286 TWSIMSSPLQQTYAG

-1319 ITYKEGVNDRSAYP
+1319 ITYKEAVNDRTAYP

-1341 NAQEVKDN
+1341 DAKEMVDN
-1349 VTNYSANHDGTVDVT
+1349 TKFYKANEDGTVT
-1364 TDNELS
+1364 ETIDNDFFLT
-1370 INSGY
+1370 SGY
-1375 WSHVYNKVDELYTKG
+1375 WSHVYNKVDEQYTKG

-1423 SYYDSESQKPVNV
+1423 SYYDSESNKPVNV
-1436 TVNRDANS
+1436 TVPRDANS
-1444 YRMLQ
+1444 YRMLL

-1458 AMTQPLKENLHR
+1458 AMTQPLKENLHSE
-1470 DNRYHLVGNPYTSS
+1470 NRYHLVGNPYTSS

-1491 KANTAFENSIWTLD
+1491 KANPAFENSIWTLD
-1505 NGVMKTHSVPVDLD
+1505 NGKVTAYTLALD
-1519 YDKKTDVIVNPT
+1519 EAYDKKTDVLVSPT
-1531 QAFFVKVKEGETAPA
+1531 QAFFVKLKAGETATEA
-1546 NVTFNATMLINKDVT
+1546 TFNASMLINKDVT

-1572 VTLTTVNGER
+1572 LTLTTTDGVRN
-1582 SSQSELI
+1582 SESKLI
-1589 VNDEAS
+1589 VNEEAC
-1595 RDYVEGEDVEMLGEG
+1595 RDYVVGEDVEMLGEG
-1610 NIAEIAQVYS
+1610 NIAEVAQVYS

-1643 APKSKDIDVNISLN
+1643 AAKSKEVDVNVSLN
-1657 SKMLIKMNNEGSQL
+1657 SKMLRKMDNEGSQL

-1694 NDHGRYYITNQSSL
+1694 NDHGRYYVTNQSSL

-1713 NTIDCFSPTENTI
+1713 NTIECFSPTENTI

-1737 VMVYDISGA
+1737 VVVYDISGA

>member
-14 SRRLLLQLLTMMALT
+14 SRRLLLQLLAMMALT
-29 AAPSSVYAQSFHQT
+29 AAPSSVYAQNLGFHKKGQ
-43 GASGLPL
+43 SGLPL
-50 DSRGMQQTAEWNYY
+50 DSRGMQQTAEWHYY
-64 YYLPTGSTSMTLDL
+64 YYLPTNSSTMELEL
-78 PIMGW
+78 PFDGW
-83 TDNYANELEPYGWYR
+83 GDSKTNDLEPYGWIR
-98 WYDYNTDLNSAN
+98 WYDYTTDLKSDRLTVYNSSSTSLYNSKDNTSNKDIGLIAGTLRNSARDYAGVKYN
-110 LTAYDVTSSSW
+110 
-121 YGGTTHSTQLKTN
+121 KP
-134 ITDNSGKNIG
+134 
-144 LVAYKL
+144 
-150 SATYI
+150 
-155 TRKHV
+155 TRA
-160 GVNYSYSN
+160 
-168 SDATNPNWKGD
+168 DAEDWAGET
-179 IVACDV
+179 IACDV
-185 SRYIDYT
+185 SRYNDYNL
-192 ISGTKV
+192 TKRGYNPKYTYYV
-198 SKEPT
+198 EKEPT
-203 LSVRYIFHI
+203 LSIRYIFHI
-212 QSAAYLAQK
+212 KSAAYLAK
-221 LKEAL
+221 RIKDAL
-226 CEGSKSKAA
+226 CDHSRAA
-235 DLTFEDNKRI
+235 DLTLEDNKRI
-245 VFGAKDE
+245 VFGAKDA
-252 NAKMSLRTNLKN
+252 NAKITLRTNMKN
-264 SGGQSYWFYPL
+264 SGGQSYWYYPL
-275 STTKGKTV
+275 NNANNSSKSV
-283 YPTTESQ
+283 YPTKDSQ
-290 KITAADF
+290 KIKSTDF
-297 KTTMKQ
+297 GSTLTQ
-303 ADKIVWKVYNEDK
+303 ATNILWIAYNEDR
-316 TKFCQL
+316 TKYCVLATKGSQFYNL
-322 SATSSTTQ
+322 SIN
-330 FCDLTI
+330 DLTNNTLGWKTVGTGA
-336 SALNSA
+336 STS
-342 TWYNVSND
+342 T
-350 ATTTKPTDIGFEH
+350 PTDIGFEH
-363 TVYVVA
+363 TVYIVA
-369 WAANSNDM
+369 YAYNSSSSM

-389 GYPKTKDEITAD
+389 GYPKMKDELTAD
-401 NNIDRTLSYLEDED
+401 GDVDRTLSYLEDED
-415 RYEKKMDISFDDDNA
+415 RYEKKMDISFDDDNP
-430 DLTFDAPTVNNNVS
+430 DLTLDAPTTPENNMS

-454 YGFTYANLADYDY
+454 YGFTYAQLASYDY
-467 FYGTYM
+467 YYDGSTPHH
-473 RQSWTGKRPTYSSP
+473 SKSP
-487 NHGDYGLYK
+487 IHGDYGLYK
-496 SANKTGVSTTDYN
+496 SGNLRGISYDN
-509 KGYQWWANG
+509 ENGYQWWAAG
-518 NPEIYDR
+518 SPTIYDR
-525 TYERTSGKQYGYFLY
+525 THAKNSGKQYGHFLY
-540 VDASDESRQIASAD
+540 VDASNESRQIASAD
-554 FKANLCTGSQLVFS
+554 FKANLCTGSQLIFS
-568 GAVAEYTSGA
+568 GAVAEYTASYNA
-578 NAPQVMFR
+578 TAPQVMFR
-586 LYGIDKDEN
+586 LYGINKDEN
-595 GNEIGKKLI
+595 GNVTDQKLI

-617 SLQYGKWYQ
+617 SHEYGKWYQ

-634 KSAGADNYTDFRI
+634 KSAAADNYTDFRI
-647 VLDNMCQGT
+647 VLDNMCQNIK
-656 DGADYCIDDL
+656 GADYCIDDL

-692 APEEITLKLRGIY
+692 APDDITLKLRGIY
-705 ETFQAMVNMKESKL
+705 ETFQAMVNQKESKL

-733 IDYDGDGQPDEYGTA
+733 IDYDGDGHPDEYGTA
-748 RIPASYNAAYVLPPE
+748 RIPASYNAAYVLPS
-763 AADGKNN
+763 AAAGGKTN

-804 YPSDDNPDVPGKW
+804 YPSEDNPNVPGKW
-817 GKSTDVC
+817 GESTDVC

-833 VEQSIKLTDKNS
+833 VEQNIKLTDKNS

-853 NCDTKTPTVEV
+853 NCNTHIPTVEM

-891 KPNKENEL
+891 KPNAENEL
-899 YTTPGLLEALRAY
+899 YSTSGLLEALHAY
-912 RAKYPSDNG
+912 RAKYPEYNG
-921 LNTGFRSINY
+921 LSTDFRYVNNV
-931 TQYTLLKQYVDSKQL
+931 QYNLLKKYVDSKQL
-946 ILNASNSMGN
+946 ILNASNSMGT
-956 RTFEANEMG
+956 RKFEAKEMG

-977 ATINGQN
+977 ATINGQV
-984 YDICADPMLVD
+984 YEICAAPMLVD
-995 LRVVTDGPN
+995 LRVVTDGSN
-1004 INLGF
+1004 INFGF
-1009 SDVIY
+1009 PNVIY
-1014 PNDARTVRVGLPQIK
+1014 PNDARTVRVGLPQIQ
-1029 AIADNNGALNLPMT
+1029 AIAEKNGALNLPMT
-1043 GIEGATSVK
+1043 GIEGATSVE
-1052 MSDAQVYIS
+1052 MIDEAQVSIS
-1061 NTNDPDFNSTKQVI
+1061 NTNDPDFNSTEQMI
-1075 GVVTSS
+1075 GVVTAN
-1081 TIKNSDKT
+1081 TIKNSDNT

-1110 NFSYNNSSAST
+1110 HFRYANADGSM

-1128 FVKMCIV
+1128 FIKMCIV

-1169 SYTDYNTTTA
+1169 AYADYNTTTA

-1190 ANQKDKGKVYP
+1190 ANQNDKGKVYP
-1201 NLDEISYRSN
+1201 NLDEISYSKN

-1231 DATADGSDNGNGTF
+1231 NTADGSDTGNGTF

-1272 NYNKAYVEKELTPN
+1272 TYNKAYVEKELTPN
-1286 TWSIMSSPLKQTYAG
+1286 TWSIMSSPLQQTYAG
-1301 DLYVQ
+1301 DLYVP
-1306 KDDGQEKSEAFKP
+1306 KNNGQEQSEAFKP
-1319 ITYKEGVNDRSAYP
+1319 MTYDENVNDRSAYP

-1341 NAQEVKDN
+1341 NAQEVMDN

-1375 WSHVYNKVDELYTKG
+1375 WSHVYNKVDEQYTKG

-1423 SYYDSESQKPVNV
+1423 SYYDSESNKPVNV

-1458 AMTQPLKENLHR
+1458 AMTQPLKENLHS

-1505 NGVMKTHSVPVDLD
+1505 NGVMKTHSVPVDQD

-1589 VNDEAS
+1589 VNYEAS

-1643 APKSKDIDVNISLN
+1643 APKSKDIDVNVSLN
-1657 SKMLIKMNNEGSQL
+1657 SKMLRKMNNEGSQL

-1757 RCQLNVPKAGIYVV
+1757 RCQLNVPKAGIYIV

>member
-14 SRRLLLQLLTMMALT
+14 SRRLLLQLLAMMALT
-29 AAPSSVYAQSFHQT
+29 AAPSSVYAQSLGFHKN
-43 GASGLPL
+43 GKSGLPL
-50 DSRGMQQTAEWNYY
+50 DSRGMQQTAEWHYN
-64 YYLPTGSTSMTLDL
+64 YYLPNNSNTMELELPFDGWEKSSTND
-78 PIMGW
+78 
-83 TDNYANELEPYGWYR
+83 LEPYGWIR
-98 WYDYNTDLNSAN
+98 WYDYTTDLKSNRLTVYSSSTSLNSLKDYNSKKDIGLIAGTLKNSARN
-110 LTAYDVTSSSW
+110 YA
-121 YGGTTHSTQLKTN
+121 
-134 ITDNSGKNIG
+134 
-144 LVAYKL
+144 
-150 SATYI
+150 
-155 TRKHV
+155 
-160 GVNYSYSN
+160 GVKYNKPTGA
-168 SDATNPNWKGD
+168 DAEDWPGET
-179 IVACDV
+179 IACDV
-185 SRYIDYT
+185 SRYNDYSIYT
-192 ISGTKV
+192 NYV
-198 SKEPT
+198 EKEPT
-203 LSVRYIFHI
+203 LSIRYIFHI
-212 QSAAYLAQK
+212 KSAAYLAK
-221 LKEAL
+221 RIKDAL
-226 CEGSKSKAA
+226 CDHSRAA
-235 DLTFEDNKRI
+235 DLTLEDNKRI
-245 VFGAKDE
+245 VFGAKDA
-252 NAKMSLRTNLKN
+252 NANMTLRTNMKN

-275 STTKGKTV
+275 RTTKGKTV
-283 YPTTESQ
+283 YPTTEAQ

-297 KTTMKQ
+297 NTTMKQ
-303 ADKIVWKVYNEDK
+303 ATKIVWIVYNEDK

-322 SATSSTTQ
+322 SSTTQ

-336 SALNSA
+336 NALKNA
-342 TWYNVSND
+342 TWRNVSND
-350 ATTTKPTDIGFEH
+350 AKTSKPTDIGFEQ

-369 WAANSNDM
+369 WAANGDYM

-389 GYPKTKDEITAD
+389 GYPKTKDELTAD
-401 NNIDRTLSYLEDED
+401 GDVDRTISYFEDK
-415 RYEKKMDISFDDDNA
+415 YEQQMDISFDDDNP
-430 DLTFDAPTVNNNVS
+430 DLTLDAPTTPLDNMS

-454 YGFTYANLADYDY
+454 YGFTYALLASNDYYYD
-467 FYGTYM
+467 GSTPHH
-473 RQSWTGKRPTYSSP
+473 SKSP
-487 NHGDYGLYK
+487 IHGDYGLYK
-496 SANKTGVSTTDYN
+496 SGNLPGISYDN
-509 KGYQWWANG
+509 QNGYQWWAAG
-518 NPEIYDR
+518 SPTIYDR
-525 TYERTSGKQYGYFLY
+525 TYAKTNGKQYGHFLY
-540 VDASDESRQIASAD
+540 VDASNESRQIASAD
-554 FKANLCTGSQLVFS
+554 FKANLCTGSQLIFS
-568 GAVAEYTSGA
+568 GAVAEYTAAMNST
-578 NAPQVMFR
+578 APQVMFR

-595 GNEIGKKLI
+595 GNVTDQKLI

-617 SLQYGKWYQ
+617 SHEYGKWYQ

-634 KSAGADNYTDFRI
+634 KSAAADNYTDFRI
-647 VLDNMCQGT
+647 VLDNMCQNT
-656 DGADYCIDDL
+656 RGADYCIDDL

-674 LDVLQNK
+674 LDVLQNR

-705 ETFQAMVNMKESKL
+705 ETFQAMVNQKESKL
-719 FYRICDATGKQVDN
+719 FYRICDATGKRVEN
-733 IDYDGDGQPDEYGTA
+733 IDYNGDGKPDDYGIA
-748 RIPASYNAAYVLPPE
+748 SIPASYNAGLVLPPY
-763 AADGKNN
+763 AADNKT
-770 VAMFE
+770 VPMFE

-804 YPSDDNPDVPGKW
+804 YPSDDNPEVPGDW

-824 STYSGIFQV
+824 STYSDIFQV
-833 VEQSIKLTDKNS
+833 VEQNIKLTDKNS

-853 NCDTKTPTVEV
+853 NCNTNTPTVEV

-891 KPNKENEL
+891 KPNAENEL
-899 YTTPGLLEALRAY
+899 YSTSGLLEALHAY
-912 RAKYPSDNG
+912 RAKYPEYNG
-921 LNTGFRSINY
+921 LSTDFRYVNNV
-931 TQYTLLKQYVDSKQL
+931 QYNLLKKYVDSKQL

-956 RTFEANEMG
+956 RKFEANEMG

-977 ATINGQN
+977 ATINGQE
-984 YDICADPMLVD
+984 YEICADPMLVD

-1004 INLGF
+1004 INFGF
-1009 SDVIY
+1009 PGVIY

-1029 AIADNNGALNLPMT
+1029 AIAKNNGALNLPMT
-1043 GIEGATSVK
+1043 GIEGAKSVK
-1052 MSDAQVYIS
+1052 MIDEAQVSIS
-1061 NTNDPDFNSTKQVI
+1061 NTNDPDFNSTKQAI

-1081 TIKNSDKT
+1081 TIYETDKT
-1089 VGIRFNSNA
+1089 VGIRFNPNA

-1110 NFSYNNSSAST
+1110 NFSYDNADGSM

-1128 FVKMCIV
+1128 FIKMCIV

-1169 SYTDYNTTTA
+1169 SYADYNTTTA

-1211 GIASSTKM
+1211 GIASSKKM
-1219 KSFAYDFVAKWS
+1219 QSFAYDFVAKWS
-1231 DATADGSDNGNGTF
+1231 NTADGSDNGYGTF

-1272 NYNKAYVEKELTPN
+1272 TYNKAYVEKELTPN
-1286 TWSIMSSPLKQTYAG
+1286 TWSIMSSPLQQTYAG
-1301 DLYVQ
+1301 DLYVP
-1306 KDDGQEKSEAFKP
+1306 KNNGQEQSEAFQP
-1319 ITYKEGVNDRSAYP
+1319 MTYQEGVNDRSAYP

-1341 NAQEVKDN
+1341 NAQEVIDN
-1349 VTNYSANHDGTVDVT
+1349 ITNYSANHDGTVDVT
-1364 TDNELS
+1364 TGNELS

-1375 WSHVYNKVDELYTKG
+1375 WSHVYNKVDEQYTKG

-1405 QGANATAVIRLP
+1405 QDANAKAVVRLP

-1436 TVNRDANS
+1436 TVNRDAKS

-1505 NGVMKTHSVPVDLD
+1505 NGKVTAYTLALD
-1519 YDKKTDVIVNPT
+1519 EAYDKKTDVLVSPT
-1531 QAFFVKVKEGETAPA
+1531 QAFFVKLKTGESATEA
-1546 NVTFNATMLINKDVT
+1546 TFNASMLINKDVT

-1567 IIRPT
+1567 VIRPT
-1572 VTLTTVNGER
+1572 LTLTTTDGVRN
-1582 SSQSELI
+1582 SESKLI

-1694 NDHGRYYITNQSSL
+1694 NDHGRYYVTNQSSL

-1737 VMVYDISGA
+1737 VVVYDISGA

>member
-14 SRRLLLQLLTMMALT
+14 SRRLLLQLLAMMALT
-29 AAPSSVYAQSFHQT
+29 AAPSSVYAQSLGFHKN
-43 GASGLPL
+43 GKSGLPL
-50 DSRGMQQTAEWNYY
+50 DSRGMQQTAEWHYY
-64 YYLPTGSTSMTLDL
+64 YYLPTGSTSMELEL
-78 PIMGW
+78 PFAGW
-83 TDNYANELEPYGWYR
+83 ENSTNDLEPYGWIR
-98 WYDYNTDLNSAN
+98 WYDYTTDLKSDRLTVYNSSSTSLYNSKDNDSKKDIGLIAGSLSNSARDY
-110 LTAYDVTSSSW
+110 A
-121 YGGTTHSTQLKTN
+121 
-134 ITDNSGKNIG
+134 
-144 LVAYKL
+144 
-150 SATYI
+150 
-155 TRKHV
+155 
-160 GVNYSYSN
+160 GVKYNKPTGA
-168 SDATNPNWKGD
+168 DAEDWAGET
-179 IVACDV
+179 IACDV
-185 SRYIDYT
+185 SRYNDYNL
-192 ISGTKV
+192 TKRGYYPKYTNYV
-198 SKEPT
+198 EHEPT
-203 LSVRYIFHI
+203 LSIRYIFHI
-212 QSAAYLAQK
+212 KSAAYLAKQIK
-221 LKEAL
+221 DAL
-226 CEGSKSKAA
+226 CDHSRAA
-235 DLTFEDNKRI
+235 DLTLEDNKRI
-245 VFGAKDE
+245 VFGAKDA
-252 NAKMSLRTNLKN
+252 NANMTLRTNMKN
-264 SGGQSYWFYPL
+264 SGGQRYWFYPL
-275 STTKGKTV
+275 RTTVGKTV

-297 KTTMKQ
+297 NTTMKQ
-303 ADKIVWKVYNEDK
+303 ANKIVWAVYNEDK
-316 TKFCQL
+316 TKYCQL
-322 SATSSTTQ
+322 SSETQ

-336 SALNSA
+336 NALKNA

-350 ATTTKPTDIGFEH
+350 ATTAKPTDIGFEH

-369 WAANSNDM
+369 WAVNGTTDM

-389 GYPKTKDEITAD
+389 GYPKTKDELTAD
-401 NNIDRTLSYLEDED
+401 GDVDRTISYFEDK
-415 RYEKKMDISFDDDNA
+415 YEQQMDISFDDDNP
-430 DLTFDAPTVNNNVS
+430 DLTLDAPTTPLNNMS

-454 YGFTYANLADYDY
+454 YGFTYAELSSYDY
-467 FYGTYM
+467 YKGGTHN
-473 RQSWTGKRPTYSSP
+473 GKSP
-487 NHGDYGLYK
+487 IHGDYGLYK
-496 SANKTGVSTTDYN
+496 SGNLRGISYTDQN
-509 KGYQWWANG
+509 GYKWWAEG
-518 NPEIYDR
+518 SPTIFDR
-525 TYERTSGKQYGYFLY
+525 TYAKTSGKQYGHFLY
-540 VDASDESRQIASAD
+540 VDASNESRQIASAD
-554 FKANLCTGSQLVFS
+554 FKANLCTGSQLIFS
-568 GAVAEYTSGA
+568 GAVAEYTA
-578 NAPQVMFR
+578 AMNPTAPQVMFR
-586 LYGIDKDEN
+586 LYGINKDEN
-595 GNEIGKKLI
+595 GNVTDQKLI
-604 QSFSSGDFKTNTK
+604 QSFSSGDFATNTK
-617 SLQYGKWYQ
+617 THAYGKWYQ

-634 KSAGADNYTDFRI
+634 KSAAADNYTDFRI
-647 VLDNMCQGT
+647 VLDNMCQNT
-656 DGADYCIDDL
+656 WGADYCVDDL

-692 APEEITLKLRGIY
+692 APDDITLKLRGIY
-705 ETFQAMVNMKESKL
+705 ETFQAMVNQKESKL
-719 FYRICDATGKQVDN
+719 FYRICDATGKRVEN

-748 RIPASYNAAYVLPPE
+748 RIPASYNAAYVLPPA

-770 VAMFE
+770 VPMFE

-833 VEQSIKLTDKNS
+833 VEQNIKLTDKNS

-853 NCDTKTPTVEV
+853 DCNSKTPTVEV

-891 KPNKENEL
+891 KPNQENEL
-899 YTTPGLLEALRAY
+899 YSTDGLLKAIHDY
-912 RAKYPSDNG
+912 RDKYRTDNG
-921 LNTGFRSINY
+921 LNTAFKRTNPE
-931 TQYTLLKQYVDSKQL
+931 QYALLKKYVDSKQL

-956 RTFEANEMG
+956 RTFASDEMG

-977 ATINGQN
+977 ATINGQE
-984 YDICADPMLVD
+984 YEICADPMLVD

-1004 INLGF
+1004 INFGF
-1009 SDVIY
+1009 PGVIY

-1029 AIADNNGALNLPMT
+1029 AIATKNGALNLPMT
-1043 GIEGATSVK
+1043 GIEGATSVTMRDYAK
-1052 MSDAQVYIS
+1052 VFIS
-1061 NTNDPDFNSTKQVI
+1061 NTNDPSFNSTKQEI

-1081 TIKNSDKT
+1081 TIYNSSKT

-1098 ATILKEGYWYEI
+1098 DKILKEGYWYEI
-1110 NFSYNNSSAST
+1110 NFSYDNADGST

-1128 FVKMCIV
+1128 FIKMCIV

-1169 SYTDYNTTTA
+1169 SYADYNTTTA

-1231 DATADGSDNGNGTF
+1231 DTADGSDNGNGTF
-1245 SCEKWAGNFCDQ
+1245 SCETWAGNFCDQ

-1272 NYNKAYVEKELTPN
+1272 TYNKAYVEKELTPN
-1286 TWSIMSSPLKQTYAG
+1286 TWSIMSSPLQQTYAG
-1301 DLYVQ
+1301 DLYVP
-1306 KDDGQEKSEAFKP
+1306 KDDGQEKSEAFLP

-1341 NAQEVKDN
+1341 DAKEIVDN
-1349 VTNYSANHDGTVDVT
+1349 TKFYQAHEDGTVEET
-1364 TDNELS
+1364 TNDFFLT
-1370 INSGY
+1370 SGY
-1375 WSHVYNKVDELYTKG
+1375 WSHVYNKVDEQYTKG

-1444 YRMLQ
+1444 YRMLL

-1458 AMTQPLKENLHR
+1458 AMTQPLKKNLHR

-1491 KANTAFENSIWTLD
+1491 KANPAFENSIWTLD
-1505 NGVMKTHSVPVDLD
+1505 NGKVTAYTLALD
-1519 YDKKTDVIVNPT
+1519 EAYDKKTDVLVSPT
-1531 QAFFVKVKEGETAPA
+1531 QAFFVKLKTGESATEA
-1546 NVTFNATMLINKDVT
+1546 TFNASMLINKDVT

-1567 IIRPT
+1567 VIRPT
-1572 VTLTTVNGER
+1572 LTLTTTDGVRN
-1582 SSQSELI
+1582 SESKLI
-1589 VNDEAS
+1589 VNDEAC

-1694 NDHGRYYITNQSSL
+1694 NDHGRYYVTNQSSL

-1713 NTIDCFSPTENTI
+1713 NTIDCFSPTDNTI

-1737 VMVYDISGA
+1737 VVVYDISGA

>member
-29 AAPSSVYAQSFHQT
+29 AAPSSVYAQSLGFHKKGQ
-43 GASGLPL
+43 SGLPL
-50 DSRGMQQTAEWNYY
+50 DSRGMQQTAEWHYY
-64 YYLPTGSTSMTLDL
+64 YYLPTNSNTMELELPFDGWLKSSTND
-78 PIMGW
+78 
-83 TDNYANELEPYGWYR
+83 LEPYGWIR
-98 WYDYNTDLNSAN
+98 WYDYTTDLMSDR
-110 LTAYDVTSSSW
+110 LTVYSRYYTS
-121 YGGTTHSTQLKTN
+121 LKSLKDDT
-134 ITDNSGKNIG
+134 SKKNIG
-144 LVAYKL
+144 LIAGTL
-150 SATYI
+150 RNSARDYA
-155 TRKHV
+155 
-160 GVNYSYSN
+160 GVKYNKPTGA
-168 SDATNPNWKGD
+168 DAEDWGGET
-179 IVACDV
+179 IACDV
-185 SRYIDYT
+185 SRYNDYS
-192 ISGTKV
+192 ISTNYV
-198 SKEPT
+198 EKEPT
-203 LSVRYIFHI
+203 LSIRYIFHI
-212 QSAAYLAQK
+212 KSAAYLAK
-221 LKEAL
+221 RIKDAL
-226 CEGSKSKAA
+226 CDHSRAA
-235 DLTFEDNKRI
+235 DLTLEDNKRI
-245 VFGAKDE
+245 VFGAKDA
-252 NAKMSLRTNLKN
+252 NANMTLRTNMKN

-275 STTKGKTV
+275 RTTVGKTV

-297 KTTMKQ
+297 NTTMKQ
-303 ADKIVWKVYNEDK
+303 ANKIVWIVYNEDK

-322 SATSSTTQ
+322 SSETQ

-336 SALNSA
+336 NALKNA

-350 ATTTKPTDIGFEH
+350 AKTSKPTDIGFEQ

-369 WAANSNDM
+369 WAANGDYM

-389 GYPKTKDEITAD
+389 GYPKMKDELTAD
-401 NNIDRTLSYLEDED
+401 GDVDRTISYFEDK
-415 RYEKKMDISFDDDNA
+415 YEQQMDISFDDDNP
-430 DLTFDAPTVNNNVS
+430 DLTLDAPTTPENNMS
-444 LKPSDFKSRA
+444 HKPSDFKSRA
-454 YGFTYANLADYDY
+454 YGFTYADLASYDY
-467 FYGTYM
+467 YYDRSTPHH
-473 RQSWTGKRPTYSSP
+473 SKSP
-487 NHGDYGLYK
+487 IHGDYGLYK
-496 SANKTGVSTTDYN
+496 SGNLPGISYDN
-509 KGYQWWANG
+509 QNGYQWWAAG
-518 NPEIYDR
+518 SPTIYDR
-525 TYERTSGKQYGYFLY
+525 THAKTSGKQYGHFLY
-540 VDASDESRQIASAD
+540 VDASNESRQIASAD
-554 FKANLCTGSQLVFS
+554 FKANLCTGSQLIFS
-568 GAVAEYTSGA
+568 GAVAEYTASYNA
-578 NAPQVMFR
+578 TAPQVMFR
-586 LYGIDKDEN
+586 LYGINKDEN
-595 GNEIGKKLI
+595 GNVTDQKLI

-617 SLQYGKWYQ
+617 SHEYGKWYQ

-634 KSAGADNYTDFRI
+634 KSAAADNYTDFRI
-647 VLDNMCQGT
+647 VLDNMCQNT
-656 DGADYCIDDL
+656 KGADYCIDDL
-666 CLYTQTSK
+666 CLYTQTTK

-692 APEEITLKLRGIY
+692 APDDITLKLRGIY
-705 ETFQAMVNMKESKL
+705 ETFQAMVNQKESKL
-719 FYRICDATGKQVDN
+719 FYRICDATGTPVDN
-733 IDYDGDGQPDEYGTA
+733 IDYNGDGKPDEYGTA
-748 RIPASYNAAYVLPPE
+748 RIPESYNAAYVLPPA

-804 YPSDDNPDVPGKW
+804 YPSEENSEVPGKW
-817 GKSTDVC
+817 GESTDVC
-824 STYSGIFQV
+824 STYSGLFQV
-833 VEQSIKLTDKNS
+833 VEQNIKLTDKNS

-853 NCDTKTPTVEV
+853 DCNTHIPTVEM

-891 KPNKENEL
+891 KPNAENEL
-899 YTTPGLLEALRAY
+899 YTTAGLLEALHAY
-912 RAKYPSDNG
+912 RKAYPSYNG
-921 LNTGFRSINY
+921 LSTGFSSVNY
-931 TQYTLLKQYVDSKQL
+931 TQYALLKKYVDSKQL

-956 RTFEANEMG
+956 RTFASGEMG

-977 ATINGQN
+977 ATINGQV

-1004 INLGF
+1004 INFGF

-1014 PNDARTVRVGLPQIK
+1014 PNDARTVRVGLPQIE
-1029 AIADNNGALNLPMT
+1029 AIATKKGALNLPMT
-1043 GIEGATSVK
+1043 GIEGATSVRMRDYAK
-1052 MSDAQVYIS
+1052 VFIS
-1061 NTNDPDFNSTKQVI
+1061 NTNDPSFNSTKQEI
-1075 GVVTSS
+1075 GVVTSN
-1081 TIKNSDKT
+1081 TIYRTDNT

-1110 NFSYNNSSAST
+1110 NFSYDNADGSM

-1128 FVKMCIV
+1128 FIKMCIV

-1190 ANQKDKGKVYP
+1190 TNQNDKGKVYP

-1231 DATADGSDNGNGTF
+1231 DTADGSDNGNGTF

-1272 NYNKAYVEKELTPN
+1272 TYNKAYVEKELTPN
-1286 TWSIMSSPLKQTYAG
+1286 TWSIMSSPLQQTYAG
-1301 DLYVQ
+1301 DLYVP
-1306 KDDGQEKSEAFKP
+1306 KNNGQEMSEAFKP
-1319 ITYKEGVNDRSAYP
+1319 MTYKEGVNDRSAYP

-1341 NAQEVKDN
+1341 DAKEIVDN
-1349 VTNYSANHDGTVDVT
+1349 TKFYQAHEDGTVEET
-1364 TDNELS
+1364 TNDFFLT
-1370 INSGY
+1370 SGY
-1375 WSHVYNKVDELYTKG
+1375 WSHVYNKVDEQYTKG

-1458 AMTQPLKENLHR
+1458 AMTQPLKENQHR
-1470 DNRYHLVGNPYTSS
+1470 ENRYHLVGNPYTSS

-1491 KANTAFENSIWTLD
+1491 KANPAFENSIWTLD

-1572 VTLTTVNGER
+1572 VLLTTVNGER

-1595 RDYVEGEDVEMLGEG
+1595 RDYVDGEDVEMLGEG

-1713 NTIDCFSPTENTI
+1713 NTIECFSPTENTI

-1737 VMVYDISGA
+1737 VVVYDISGA

>member
-9 NRPAP
+9 NRLAP

-29 AAPSSVYAQSFHQT
+29 AAPSSVYAQSLGFHKEGQ
-43 GASGLPL
+43 SGLPL
-50 DSRGMQQTAEWNYY
+50 DSRGMQQTAEWHYY
-64 YYLPTGSTSMTLDL
+64 YYLPTNSNTMELELPFDGWKKSSTND
-78 PIMGW
+78 
-83 TDNYANELEPYGWYR
+83 LEPYGWIR
-98 WYDYNTDLNSAN
+98 WYDYNTDLKSDKLTVYSSSTSLNSLKDYTSQKDIGLIAGTLRNSARDY
-110 LTAYDVTSSSW
+110 A
-121 YGGTTHSTQLKTN
+121 
-134 ITDNSGKNIG
+134 
-144 LVAYKL
+144 
-150 SATYI
+150 
-155 TRKHV
+155 
-160 GVNYSYSN
+160 GVKYNKPTGA
-168 SDATNPNWKGD
+168 DAEDWAGET
-179 IVACDV
+179 IACDV
-185 SRYIDYT
+185 SRYNDYSFQRVN
-192 ISGTKV
+192 IGTKYNPKYTNRV
-198 SKEPT
+198 EKEPT
-203 LSVRYIFHI
+203 LSIRYIFHI
-212 QSAAYLAQK
+212 KSAAYLAK
-221 LKEAL
+221 RIKDAL
-226 CEGSKSKAA
+226 CDHSRAA
-235 DLTFEDNKRI
+235 DLTLEDNKRI
-245 VFGAKDE
+245 VFGAKDA
-252 NAKMSLRTNLKN
+252 NANMTLRTNMKN

-275 STTKGKTV
+275 RTTVGKTV
-283 YPTTESQ
+283 YPTTEAQ

-297 KTTMKQ
+297 NTTMKQ
-303 ADKIVWKVYNEDK
+303 ADKIVWIVYNEDK

-322 SATSSTTQ
+322 SSTTQ

-336 SALNSA
+336 NALKNA

-350 ATTTKPTDIGFEH
+350 AKTSKPTDIGFEQ

-369 WAANSNDM
+369 WAANGDYM

-389 GYPKTKDEITAD
+389 GYPKMKDELTAD
-401 NNIDRTLSYLEDED
+401 GDVDRTISYFEDK
-415 RYEKKMDISFDDDNA
+415 YEQQMDISFDDDNP
-430 DLTFDAPTVNNNVS
+430 DLTLDAPTTPLNNMS

-454 YGFTYANLADYDY
+454 YGFTYAQLASYDY
-467 FYGTYM
+467 YYDGSTPHH
-473 RQSWTGKRPTYSSP
+473 SKSP
-487 NHGDYGLYK
+487 IHGDYGLYK
-496 SANKTGVSTTDYN
+496 SGNLRGISYDN
-509 KGYQWWANG
+509 ENGYQWWAAG
-518 NPEIYDR
+518 SPTIYDR
-525 TYERTSGKQYGYFLY
+525 THAKTSGKQYGHFLY
-540 VDASDESRQIASAD
+540 VDASNESRQIASAD
-554 FKANLCTGSQLVFS
+554 FKANLCTGSQLIFS
-568 GAVAEYTSGA
+568 GAVAEYTASYNA
-578 NAPQVMFR
+578 TAPQVMFR
-586 LYGIDKDEN
+586 LYGINKDEN
-595 GNEIGKKLI
+595 GNVTDQKLI

-617 SLQYGKWYQ
+617 SHEYGKWYQ

-634 KSAGADNYTDFRI
+634 KSAAADNYTDFRI
-647 VLDNMCQGT
+647 VLDNMCQNT
-656 DGADYCIDDL
+656 KGADYCIDDL

-692 APEEITLKLRGIY
+692 APDDITLKLRGIY
-705 ETFQAMVNMKESKL
+705 ETFQAMVNQKESKL
-719 FYRICDATGKQVDN
+719 FYRICDATGKRVEN
-733 IDYDGDGQPDEYGTA
+733 IDYDGDGHPDEYGIA
-748 RIPASYNAAYVLPPE
+748 LIPASYNAGLVLPPE
-763 AADGKNN
+763 AADGKT
-770 VAMFE
+770 VPMFE

-817 GKSTDVC
+817 GISTDVC

-833 VEQSIKLTDKNS
+833 VEQNIKLTDKNS

-853 NCDTKTPTVEV
+853 NCNTHTPTVEV

-891 KPNKENEL
+891 KPNAENEL
-899 YTTPGLLEALRAY
+899 YTTAGLLEALHAY
-912 RAKYPSDNG
+912 RAKYPEYNG
-921 LNTGFRSINY
+921 LSAYFRNDNR
-931 TQYTLLKQYVDSKQL
+931 TQYDLLKKYVDSKQL

-956 RTFEANEMG
+956 RTFASDEMG
-965 LYKIAVIPVQAK
+965 LYKIAVIPVQTK

-984 YDICADPMLVD
+984 YEICADPMFVD

-1004 INLGF
+1004 INFGF
-1009 SDVIY
+1009 PGVIY

-1043 GIEGATSVK
+1043 GIEGARSVK
-1052 MSDAQVYIS
+1052 MSKEDAQVCIS

-1075 GVVTSS
+1075 GVVTAN
-1081 TIKNSDKT
+1081 TIYETDKT
-1089 VGIRFNSNA
+1089 VGIRFNPNA

-1110 NFSYNNSSAST
+1110 NFSYVNADGSM
-1121 ASCPGET
+1121 ASCPGKT
-1128 FVKMCIV
+1128 FIKMCIV

-1169 SYTDYNTTTA
+1169 SYADYNTTTA

-1219 KSFAYDFVAKWS
+1219 KSFAYDFVAKWNKS
-1231 DATADGSDNGNGTF
+1231 SADGSDNGNGTF
-1245 SCEKWAGNFCDQ
+1245 SCETWAGNFCDQ

-1272 NYNKAYVEKELTPN
+1272 TYNKAYVEKELTPN
-1286 TWSIMSSPLKQTYAG
+1286 TWSIMSSPLQQTYAG
-1301 DLYVQ
+1301 DLYVP
-1306 KDDGQEKSEAFKP
+1306 KDNGQEKSEAFKP
-1319 ITYKEGVNDRSAYP
+1319 MTYKEGVNDRSAYP

-1341 NAQEVKDN
+1341 DAKEIVDNAKF
-1349 VTNYSANHDGTVDVT
+1349 YKANEDGTVT
-1364 TDNELS
+1364 EAIDNDFFLT
-1370 INSGY
+1370 SGY
-1375 WSHVYNKVDELYTKG
+1375 WSHVYNKVDEQYTKG

-1423 SYYDSESQKPVNV
+1423 SYYDSESNKPVNV
-1436 TVNRDANS
+1436 TVPRDANS
-1444 YRMLQ
+1444 YRMLL

-1458 AMTQPLKENLHR
+1458 AMTQPLKENLHSE
-1470 DNRYHLVGNPYTSS
+1470 NRYHLVGNPYTSS

-1491 KANTAFENSIWTLD
+1491 KANPAFENSIWTLD
-1505 NGVMKTHSVPVDLD
+1505 NGKVTAYTLALD
-1519 YDKKTDVIVNPT
+1519 EAYDKKTDVLVSPT
-1531 QAFFVKVKEGETAPA
+1531 QAFFVKLKAGETATEA
-1546 NVTFNATMLINKDVT
+1546 TFNASMLINKDVT

-1567 IIRPT
+1567 IIRPIL
-1572 VTLTTVNGER
+1572 TLTTTDGVRN
-1582 SSQSELI
+1582 SESKLI
-1589 VNDEAS
+1589 VNEEAC
-1595 RDYVEGEDVEMLGEG
+1595 RDYVVGEDVEMLGEG
-1610 NIAEIAQVYS
+1610 NIAEVAQVYS

-1643 APKSKDIDVNISLN
+1643 AAKSKEVDVNVSLN
-1657 SKMLIKMNNEGSQL
+1657 SKMLRKMDNEGSQL

-1684 KDGMTVKMMA
+1684 KDGMMVKMMA

-1708 NTTDI
+1708 STTDI
-1713 NTIDCFSPTENTI
+1713 NTIECFSPTENTI

-1778 RTETFKIVVR
+1778 STETFKIVVR

>member
-29 AAPSSVYAQSFHQT
+29 AVPSSVYAQSLGFHKEGQ
-43 GASGLPL
+43 SGLPL
-50 DSRGMQQTAEWNYY
+50 DSRGMQQTAEWHYY
-64 YYLPTGSTSMTLDL
+64 YYLPTNSNTMELELPFDGWKKSSTND
-78 PIMGW
+78 
-83 TDNYANELEPYGWYR
+83 LEPYGWIR
-98 WYDYNTDLNSAN
+98 WYDYNTDLKSNRLTVYSSSTSLNSLKDYTSQKDIGLIAGTLRNSARDY
-110 LTAYDVTSSSW
+110 A
-121 YGGTTHSTQLKTN
+121 
-134 ITDNSGKNIG
+134 
-144 LVAYKL
+144 
-150 SATYI
+150 
-155 TRKHV
+155 
-160 GVNYSYSN
+160 GVKYNKPTGA
-168 SDATNPNWKGD
+168 DAEDWAGET
-179 IVACDV
+179 IACDV
-185 SRYIDYT
+185 SRYNDYSFQRVN
-192 ISGTKV
+192 IGTKYNPKYTNRV
-198 SKEPT
+198 EKEPT
-203 LSVRYIFHI
+203 LSIRYIFHI
-212 QSAAYLAQK
+212 KSAAYLAK
-221 LKEAL
+221 RIKDAL
-226 CEGSKSKAA
+226 CDHSRAA
-235 DLTFEDNKRI
+235 DLTLEDNKRI
-245 VFGAKDE
+245 VFGAKDA
-252 NAKMSLRTNLKN
+252 NATMSLRTNLKN
-264 SGGQSYWFYPL
+264 SGGQTYWFYPL
-275 STTKGKTV
+275 NTAQPKSV

-290 KITAADF
+290 KITASDF
-297 KTTMKQ
+297 GSNMLK
-303 ADKIVWKVYNEDK
+303 AEYVSWIAYNEDK
-316 TKFCQL
+316 TKYKVL
-322 SATSSTTQ
+322 GTTSTQ
-330 FCDLTI
+330 FFDLSI
-336 SALNSA
+336 SKLKGSGWLNVKDDKS
-342 TWYNVSND
+342 TGV
-350 ATTTKPTDIGFEH
+350 PEDIGFGH

-369 WAANSNDM
+369 WAVNGTTDM
-377 CPVANFEVFIHK
+377 CPVANYEVFIHE

-401 NNIDRTLSYLEDED
+401 NNTDRTLSYLEDED
-415 RYEKKMDISFDDDNA
+415 RYEKKMDISFDDDNP
-430 DLTFDAPTVNNNVS
+430 DLTLDAPTTPENNMS

-454 YGFTYANLADYDY
+454 YGFTYAQLASFDYYYD
-467 FYGTYM
+467 GSTPHH
-473 RQSWTGKRPTYSSP
+473 SKSP
-487 NHGDYGLYK
+487 IHGDYGLYK
-496 SANKTGVSTTDYN
+496 SGNLRGISYDN
-509 KGYQWWANG
+509 ENGYQWWAAG
-518 NPEIYDR
+518 SPTIYDR
-525 TYERTSGKQYGYFLY
+525 THAKTSGKQYGHFLY
-540 VDASDESRQIASAD
+540 VDASNESRQIASAD
-554 FKANLCTGSQLVFS
+554 FKANLCTGSQLIFS
-568 GAVAEYTSGA
+568 GAVAEYTASYNA
-578 NAPQVMFR
+578 TAPQVMFR
-586 LYGIDKDEN
+586 LYGINKDEN
-595 GNEIGKKLI
+595 GNVTDQKLI

-617 SLQYGKWYQ
+617 SHEYGKWYQ

-634 KSAGADNYTDFRI
+634 KSAAADNYTDFRI
-647 VLDNMCQGT
+647 VLDNMCQNT
-656 DGADYCIDDL
+656 KGADYCIDDL

-674 LDVLQNK
+674 LDVLQNR

-705 ETFQAMVNMKESKL
+705 ETFQAMVNQKESKL
-719 FYRICDATGKQVDN
+719 FYRICDATGKRVEN
-733 IDYDGDGQPDEYGTA
+733 IDYDGDGHPDEYGIA
-748 RIPASYNAAYVLPPE
+748 LIPASYNAGLVLPPE
-763 AADGKNN
+763 AADGKT
-770 VAMFE
+770 VPMFE

-817 GKSTDVC
+817 GISTDVC

-833 VEQSIKLTDKNS
+833 VEQNIKLTDKNS

-853 NCDTKTPTVEV
+853 NCNTHTPTVEV

-891 KPNKENEL
+891 KPNAENEL
-899 YTTPGLLEALRAY
+899 YTTTGLLEALHAY
-912 RAKYPSDNG
+912 RAKYPEYNG
-921 LNTGFRSINY
+921 LSTYFRNDNR
-931 TQYTLLKQYVDSKQL
+931 TQYDLLKKYVDSKQL
-946 ILNASNSMGN
+946 ILNASNSMGT
-956 RTFEANEMG
+956 RKFEAKEMG

-977 ATINGQN
+977 ATINGQV
-984 YDICADPMLVD
+984 YEICAAPMLVD

-1004 INLGF
+1004 INFGF
-1009 SDVIY
+1009 PNVIY
-1014 PNDARTVRVGLPQIK
+1014 PNDARTVRVGLPQIQ
-1029 AIADNNGALNLPMT
+1029 AIAEKNGALNLPMT
-1043 GIEGATSVK
+1043 GIEGATSVEMIDK
-1052 MSDAQVYIS
+1052 AQVSIS
-1061 NTNDPDFNSTKQVI
+1061 NTNDPDFNSTEQMI
-1075 GVVTSS
+1075 GVVTAN
-1081 TIKNSDKT
+1081 TIKNSDNT

-1110 NFSYNNSSAST
+1110 HFRYANADGSM

-1128 FVKMCIV
+1128 FIKMCIV

-1169 SYTDYNTTTA
+1169 SYADYNTTTA

-1231 DATADGSDNGNGTF
+1231 DTKDGSDNGNGTF

-1272 NYNKAYVEKELTPN
+1272 TYNKAYVEKELTPN
-1286 TWSIMSSPLKQTYAG
+1286 TWSIMSSPLQQTYAG

-1306 KDDGQEKSEAFKP
+1306 KDNGQEQSEAFKP
-1319 ITYKEGVNDRSAYP
+1319 MTYDENVNDRSAYP

-1341 NAQEVKDN
+1341 NAQEVMDN

-1375 WSHVYNKVDELYTKG
+1375 WSHVYNKVDEQYTKG

-1458 AMTQPLKENLHR
+1458 AMIQPLKENLHR

-1546 NVTFNATMLINKDVT
+1546 NVTFNAMMLINKDVT

-1595 RDYVEGEDVEMLGEG
+1595 REYVEGEDVEMLGEG

-1771 KATTKED
+1771 KATTMED